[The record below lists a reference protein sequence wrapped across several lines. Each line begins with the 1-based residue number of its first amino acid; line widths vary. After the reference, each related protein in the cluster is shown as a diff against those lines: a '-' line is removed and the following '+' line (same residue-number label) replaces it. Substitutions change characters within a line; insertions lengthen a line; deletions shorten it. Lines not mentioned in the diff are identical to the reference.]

1 MAMATTTTKPRVSKI
16 VGIQFS
22 ILSPEEIKKNAV
34 TEITSRDTY
43 IGNKPVLGGL
53 FCPYMGVSEPGML
66 CPTDGLDYMQTPGY
80 FGYIQLAMP
89 VFYYQH
95 LNTIHKILRC
105 VCLKCSR
112 LLINKEQ
119 HKQALK
125 MSPDER
131 WSYVFGVASKV
142 KRCGDDN
149 EEGCGC
155 LMPKKIKK
163 ENLATLIAEWDSDG
177 VKGMSEED
185 AKKMNMQLTP
195 DIVLKIFRRISDD
208 DVSFMGFS
216 PTFSRPDWMICQV
229 LAVPPPA
236 VRPSIKMDG
245 QQRSEDDLTHII
257 VNIVKANKTLQEK
270 IRDGA
275 QASVWHMVLQYYCAT
290 LVDNN
295 IPGAAPVA
303 QRSGRKLKSIKERL
317 NGKGGRVRG
326 NLMGKRVDF
335 SARSVITPDPN
346 LSIRELGVPLKIA
359 KNITKPVVVNDM
371 NRRFLMRLVRNG
383 PEEYPGA
390 KILERKGGESISL
403 RYADREN
410 IVLYNGDIVHRHMM
424 DGDGVLFNRQPTLH
438 RMSMMCHIARIMRQ
452 GDTFRMNVGDTKP
465 YNADF
470 DGDEMN
476 MHMPQDEE
484 AEAEL
489 KNLAAVPYQ
498 IISPAKNQSIIGIF
512 QDSLVGSYRLTR
524 PNVSFTP
531 REAMNLL
538 MAYNGINEG
547 LFATQAERIT
557 SFQILSQIMPAF
569 TMKYKTKGFGE
580 NDDFAT
586 SPGVLEIVDGKY
598 LRGQLDKDVLG
609 GGSNGL
615 ITRTCND
622 FGNMAA
628 AAFIDDL
635 QNIVTEYM
643 KSSAYSVGISDLIAD
658 RATNEQITQ
667 SITAKKKEV
676 KNLIDQTYLG
686 FFENATGNTNEDEF
700 EFQVTNILNKAT
712 NDSGK
717 IGLKSLSKDNRF
729 VTMVKSG
736 SKGSDLNISQMIACL
751 GQQLIDGKRIP
762 YGFENRTLPHFTKYD
777 DSPGARGF
785 VENSFISGLTPEEL
799 FFHAMG
805 GRVGLIDTAVKSVT
819 WETPV
824 VVVENDE
831 PKYVKIGE
839 WIDAHISSSSSVQRM
854 TEQNMEYLELD
865 HPVKIVTMDYDGH
878 VSWETVSAVTR
889 HDPGEKLYKIT
900 THAGRYVTVTANKS
914 LLVWNAELGEF
925 REKYTDE
932 IKVGDFVPVAKHV
945 RDLRSGVG
953 IDEIQMTKYFPKS
966 EFIYGSEVKT
976 AIEMMNESMQDRKK
990 IPSNWWDE
998 NNNTA
1003 FTLPFDSKAKLQR
1016 AIVRS
1021 KIDELSANGVYPPSG
1036 SRQWGIVPETF
1047 ELNYENGTFIGLF
1060 IAEGN
1065 INGANIYITNNDSKI
1080 REFVKT
1086 WFAKYSIKCKE
1097 DIRKNAANGTTSTV
1111 VGTSCILAKFI
1122 TQLVGH
1128 GADSK
1133 HVPNE
1138 AYISNMEFVKGI
1150 ISGYISGDG
1159 HVSRNSIESS
1169 SCSQRLTED
1178 IAFLCSRIGV
1188 HARVFKSQLKRNNFG
1203 TKNIKPSYRLSIRST
1218 NGQLFAEQ
1226 IDLLHDQ
1233 KNDRLKSITWTSA
1246 LNKVQQHNDVVL
1258 DAIVSIEYVDP
1269 ALHPKMYDLTIPTTL
1284 NFGLA
1289 NGLQVRDTSSTGY
1302 IQRRL
1307 IKGMEDLKIEYDMTV
1322 RNNKGRVVQFSYGE
1336 DGIDPVKV
1344 ESQIIPLVNLGL
1356 DEIYAHYHMPSSDPK
1371 DVVFTAAF
1379 TKGVISRMKKQKA
1392 ENDAKCKHWIDFM
1405 IEQRENIIKCVFRN
1419 KNTDRVFLPVA
1430 FAHTI
1435 NNVKGLQQI
1444 NNNSIVDIT
1453 PLEAFAMIEAAY
1465 KRLETMHYCAPT
1477 QLFKVMFFYYLSPK
1491 DLLMVKRFNQKALT
1505 VLLEMIV
1512 LKYKNSLIAPGEMV
1526 GMISAQSIGEPTT
1539 QLTLNSVS
1547 YDTRVM
1553 LRIDGQI
1560 KVFQIG
1566 EYIDQYI
1573 EKAERMEN
1581 HPNDTKL
1588 GYINADEDVFIP
1600 SVDALGI
1607 TSWKRV
1613 EAVTRHPV
1621 VNVDGTNTVLRVTTE
1636 DGRQVIATKAKSFL
1650 SIDANNQLAA
1660 TNGSDLKVGDYI
1672 PINQRAF
1679 EMPEN
1684 DSFDVSIILKK
1695 SEYSFGSEI
1704 MKALSYCHER
1714 NWWANHAN
1722 IDFVVPYARSDSL
1735 LEATNG
1741 KCRQGANT
1749 KQSFETGI
1757 VYLKH
1762 KGKQSRI
1769 PEKIPYDFEFGYLI
1783 GAYCAEGCITKT
1795 QISISNNDVKFF
1807 EPINALMLRWGI
1819 TTKYYVVSNKNGQ
1832 EGWTSSDLRIYSKL
1846 LTEILNAL
1854 CGKGSDNKFIHSEL
1868 LNGNKEF
1875 MRGVLSGYFG
1885 GDGAIDKKTKYISAY
1900 SVSRKLLENLQI
1912 MLGFGFGI
1920 YSKITKPTK
1929 CETNNRGSKNI
1940 LQGYTICIKSD
1951 GAVKFANE
1959 MRLFIDYKQA
1969 RLDEMAKASTKSSE
1983 VNDVIPTF
1991 VHNGKVQTNM
2001 NRKKLAAIIGTNP
2014 FPDVRFDKIVSI
2026 EEIPNPTEWMY
2037 DFTVE
2042 ETRTFI
2048 VENGM
2053 GCYDTFH
2060 TAGSGV
2066 AMKANVTRGVPR
2078 IEELLSI
2085 TENPKNS
2092 SLTIC
2097 LKKDEETDC
2106 ERAKELIAQIELT
2119 QLSELVESVS
2129 ICFDPDDLNTLIQED
2144 RSTMLQYYE
2153 YQRLLQECAGID
2165 APEAEDD
2172 LAARSKW
2179 IIRMVMS
2186 REAMLDKRITMD
2198 DVHFAIKNS
2207 HGDDVSCIYAD
2218 YNADKLVFRLRMNNI
2233 NGKKPLKPKENPLDQ
2248 SDKIYLLKA
2257 FQDQLLNNIVLRG
2270 LKNISKVTLRKLM
2283 DTLHKEDGAYV
2294 KKETW
2299 VLDTKGTNL
2308 MDVLALDYIDVGRTI
2323 SDDIQEIRS
2332 VLGIEAARE
2341 ALLTEMTGVFE
2352 NDGTYI
2358 NYHHLSLLCDRMT
2371 ASAGMV
2377 SIFRH
2382 GINNDNIGPIAKASF
2397 EETPEMFLKAA
2408 RHAELDQ
2415 MRGISANVM
2424 CGQEGYYGTSSF
2436 QVMLDLPHMIAKME
2450 DVAFQA
2456 QNDQAEIA
2464 EAMGAAAMDTSACA
2478 FENLTIE
2485 SNVGSIQKVD
2495 LGQGA
2500 DNYNVGF

>member
-1 MAMATTTTKPRVSKI
+1 MASFNKPRVSKI

-22 ILSPEEIKKNAV
+22 MLSPEEIRKGAV

-43 IGNKPVLGGL
+43 VGNKPVIGGL

-66 CPTDGLDYMQTPGY
+66 CPTDGLDHMNTPGY
-80 FGYIQLAMP
+80 FGRIELAAP

-95 LNTIHKILRC
+95 LATVHKILRC
-105 VCLKCSR
+105 VCMKCSK
-112 LLINKEQ
+112 LLINKET
-119 HKQALK
+119 HRQALK
-125 MSPDER
+125 MLPDER
-131 WSYVFGVASKV
+131 WAYVFGVASKV

-149 EEGCGC
+149 ENGCGC
-155 LMPKKIKK
+155 LMPKKIRK
-163 ENLATLIAEWDSDG
+163 ENLATLIAEWESDG
-177 VKGMSEED
+177 IKGMSEED

-195 DIVLKIFRRISDD
+195 EIVLKIFRRISDD

-275 QASVWHMVLQYYCAT
+275 QANIIADWHTVLQYYCAT

-303 QRSGRKLKSIKERL
+303 QRSGRPLKSIKERL

-371 NRRFLMRLVRNG
+371 NRRFLTKLVRNG
-383 PEEYPGA
+383 PDDYPGA
-390 KILERKGGESISL
+390 KILERKSGENISL
-403 RYADREN
+403 RYADRDN

-512 QDSLVGSYRLTR
+512 QDSLLGSYRLTR
-524 PNVSFTP
+524 PGVSFTP
-531 REAMNLL
+531 RDAMNLL

-547 LFATQAERIT
+547 LFATRAERIT
-557 SFQILSQIMPAF
+557 SFQILSQIMPSM

-586 SPGVLEIVDGKY
+586 SPGVFEMVDGKY

-628 AAFIDDL
+628 SDFIDNL

-643 KSSAYSVGISDLIAD
+643 KGSAYSVGISDLIAD
-658 RATNEQITQ
+658 RSTNEQITQ
-667 SITAKKKEV
+667 SITSKKKEV

-686 FFENATGNTNEDEF
+686 IFENTTGNTNEDEF

-729 VTMVKSG
+729 VTMVKAG

-805 GRVGLIDTAVKSVT
+805 GRVGLIDTAVK
-819 WETPV
+819 
-824 VVVENDE
+824 
-831 PKYVKIGE
+831 
-839 WIDAHISSSSSVQRM
+839 
-854 TEQNMEYLELD
+854 
-865 HPVKIVTMDYDGH
+865 
-878 VSWETVSAVTR
+878 
-889 HDPGEKLYKIT
+889 
-900 THAGRYVTVTANKS
+900 
-914 LLVWNAELGEF
+914 
-925 REKYTDE
+925 
-932 IKVGDFVPVAKHV
+932 
-945 RDLRSGVG
+945 
-953 IDEIQMTKYFPKS
+953 
-966 EFIYGSEVKT
+966 
-976 AIEMMNESMQDRKK
+976 
-990 IPSNWWDE
+990 
-998 NNNTA
+998 
-1003 FTLPFDSKAKLQR
+1003 
-1016 AIVRS
+1016 
-1021 KIDELSANGVYPPSG
+1021 
-1036 SRQWGIVPETF
+1036 
-1047 ELNYENGTFIGLF
+1047 
-1060 IAEGN
+1060 
-1065 INGANIYITNNDSKI
+1065 
-1080 REFVKT
+1080 
-1086 WFAKYSIKCKE
+1086 
-1097 DIRKNAANGTTSTV
+1097 
-1111 VGTSCILAKFI
+1111 
-1122 TQLVGH
+1122 
-1128 GADSK
+1128 
-1133 HVPNE
+1133 
-1138 AYISNMEFVKGI
+1138 
-1150 ISGYISGDG
+1150 
-1159 HVSRNSIESS
+1159 
-1169 SCSQRLTED
+1169 
-1178 IAFLCSRIGV
+1178 
-1188 HARVFKSQLKRNNFG
+1188 
-1203 TKNIKPSYRLSIRST
+1203 
-1218 NGQLFAEQ
+1218 
-1226 IDLLHDQ
+1226 
-1233 KNDRLKSITWTSA
+1233 
-1246 LNKVQQHNDVVL
+1246 
-1258 DAIVSIEYVDP
+1258 
-1269 ALHPKMYDLTIPTTL
+1269 
-1284 NFGLA
+1284 
-1289 NGLQVRDTSSTGY
+1289 TSSTGY

-1322 RNNKGRVVQFSYGE
+1322 RNNKGRVIQFSYGE

-1344 ESQIIPLVNLGL
+1344 ESQIVPLVNMGL

-1405 IEQRENIIKCVFRN
+1405 IEQREEIIRTVFRN
-1419 KNTDRVFLPVA
+1419 KNNDRVFLPVA

-1453 PLEAFAMIEAAY
+1453 PFEAFAMIEAAY
-1465 KRLETMHYCAPT
+1465 KRLESMHYCAPT

-1491 DLLMVKRFNQKALT
+1491 DLLMVKRFNKKALT

-1539 QLTLNSVS
+1539 QLTLN
-1547 YDTRVM
+1547 
-1553 LRIDGQI
+1553 
-1560 KVFQIG
+1560 
-1566 EYIDQYI
+1566 
-1573 EKAERMEN
+1573 
-1581 HPNDTKL
+1581 
-1588 GYINADEDVFIP
+1588 
-1600 SVDALGI
+1600 
-1607 TSWKRV
+1607 
-1613 EAVTRHPV
+1613 
-1621 VNVDGTNTVLRVTTE
+1621 
-1636 DGRQVIATKAKSFL
+1636 
-1650 SIDANNQLAA
+1650 
-1660 TNGSDLKVGDYI
+1660 
-1672 PINQRAF
+1672 
-1679 EMPEN
+1679 
-1684 DSFDVSIILKK
+1684 
-1695 SEYSFGSEI
+1695 
-1704 MKALSYCHER
+1704 
-1714 NWWANHAN
+1714 
-1722 IDFVVPYARSDSL
+1722 
-1735 LEATNG
+1735 
-1741 KCRQGANT
+1741 
-1749 KQSFETGI
+1749 
-1757 VYLKH
+1757 
-1762 KGKQSRI
+1762 
-1769 PEKIPYDFEFGYLI
+1769 
-1783 GAYCAEGCITKT
+1783 
-1795 QISISNNDVKFF
+1795 
-1807 EPINALMLRWGI
+1807 
-1819 TTKYYVVSNKNGQ
+1819 
-1832 EGWTSSDLRIYSKL
+1832 
-1846 LTEILNAL
+1846 
-1854 CGKGSDNKFIHSEL
+1854 
-1868 LNGNKEF
+1868 
-1875 MRGVLSGYFG
+1875 
-1885 GDGAIDKKTKYISAY
+1885 
-1900 SVSRKLLENLQI
+1900 
-1912 MLGFGFGI
+1912 
-1920 YSKITKPTK
+1920 
-1929 CETNNRGSKNI
+1929 
-1940 LQGYTICIKSD
+1940 
-1951 GAVKFANE
+1951 
-1959 MRLFIDYKQA
+1959 
-1969 RLDEMAKASTKSSE
+1969 
-1983 VNDVIPTF
+1983 
-1991 VHNGKVQTNM
+1991 
-2001 NRKKLAAIIGTNP
+2001 
-2014 FPDVRFDKIVSI
+2014 
-2026 EEIPNPTEWMY
+2026 
-2037 DFTVE
+2037 
-2042 ETRTFI
+2042 
-2048 VENGM
+2048 
-2053 GCYDTFH
+2053 TFH

-2119 QLSELVESVS
+2119 QLSELVENVS
-2129 ICFDPDDLNTLIQED
+2129 ICFDPDDMNTLIQED

-2153 YQRLLQECAGID
+2153 YQRMLTECAGIPEEAGDESND
-2165 APEAEDD
+2165 AG
-2172 LAARSKW
+2172 RSKW

-2207 HGDDVSCIYAD
+2207 HGDDVSCIYTD

-2233 NGKKPLKPKENPLDQ
+2233 NGKKPIKPKENPLDQ

-2308 MDVLALDYIDVGRTI
+2308 MDVLALDYIDVSRTI
-2323 SDDIQEIRS
+2323 SDDIQEIHS

-2341 ALLTEMTGVFE
+2341 ALLSEMTGVFE

-2371 ASAGMV
+2371 ASSHMV

-2397 EETPEMFLKAA
+2397 EETPEMFLKAS

-2436 QVMLDLPHMIAKME
+2436 QVMLDLQQMIAKME

-2456 QNDQAEIA
+2456 QDEQAEIA
-2464 EAMGAAAMDTSACA
+2464 EAMGSAAMDTSACA
-2478 FENLTIE
+2478 FEKLTIE

-2495 LGQGA
+2495 LGHGA

>member
-1 MAMATTTTKPRVSKI
+1 MATATKPRVSKI

-22 ILSPEEIKKNAV
+22 ILSPEEIRKGAV

-66 CPTDGLDYMQTPGY
+66 CPTDGLDYMNTPGY
-80 FGYIQLAMP
+80 FGRIELAMP

-112 LLINKEQ
+112 LKINKEE

-131 WSYVFGVASKV
+131 WSYVFGVANKV
-142 KRCGDDN
+142 KRCGDVND
-149 EEGCGC
+149 EGCGC

-163 ENLATLIAEWDSDG
+163 ENLATLIAEWESDG
-177 VKGMSEED
+177 IKGMSEED

-275 QASVWHMVLQYYCAT
+275 QANVWHMVLQYYCAT

-512 QDSLVGSYRLTR
+512 QDSLLGSYRFTR
-524 PNVSFTP
+524 PGVSFTP
-531 REAMNLL
+531 RDAMNLL
-538 MAYNGINEG
+538 MAYNGVNEG
-547 LFATQAERIT
+547 LFAAHAERIT

-628 AAFIDDL
+628 SDFIDNL
-635 QNIVTEYM
+635 QNIITEYM
-643 KSSAYSVGISDLIAD
+643 KGSAYSVGISDLIAN

-667 SITAKKKEV
+667 SITSKKKEV
-676 KNLIDQTYLG
+676 KTLIDQTYLG
-686 FFENATGNTNEDEF
+686 IFENVTGNTNEDEF

-717 IGLKSLSKDNRF
+717 IGLKSLDKDNRF
-729 VTMVKSG
+729 VTMVKAG

-805 GRVGLIDTAVKSVT
+805 GRVGLIDTAVK
-819 WETPV
+819 
-824 VVVENDE
+824 
-831 PKYVKIGE
+831 
-839 WIDAHISSSSSVQRM
+839 
-854 TEQNMEYLELD
+854 
-865 HPVKIVTMDYDGH
+865 
-878 VSWETVSAVTR
+878 
-889 HDPGEKLYKIT
+889 
-900 THAGRYVTVTANKS
+900 
-914 LLVWNAELGEF
+914 
-925 REKYTDE
+925 
-932 IKVGDFVPVAKHV
+932 
-945 RDLRSGVG
+945 
-953 IDEIQMTKYFPKS
+953 
-966 EFIYGSEVKT
+966 
-976 AIEMMNESMQDRKK
+976 
-990 IPSNWWDE
+990 
-998 NNNTA
+998 
-1003 FTLPFDSKAKLQR
+1003 
-1016 AIVRS
+1016 
-1021 KIDELSANGVYPPSG
+1021 
-1036 SRQWGIVPETF
+1036 
-1047 ELNYENGTFIGLF
+1047 
-1060 IAEGN
+1060 
-1065 INGANIYITNNDSKI
+1065 
-1080 REFVKT
+1080 
-1086 WFAKYSIKCKE
+1086 
-1097 DIRKNAANGTTSTV
+1097 
-1111 VGTSCILAKFI
+1111 
-1122 TQLVGH
+1122 
-1128 GADSK
+1128 
-1133 HVPNE
+1133 
-1138 AYISNMEFVKGI
+1138 
-1150 ISGYISGDG
+1150 
-1159 HVSRNSIESS
+1159 
-1169 SCSQRLTED
+1169 
-1178 IAFLCSRIGV
+1178 
-1188 HARVFKSQLKRNNFG
+1188 
-1203 TKNIKPSYRLSIRST
+1203 
-1218 NGQLFAEQ
+1218 
-1226 IDLLHDQ
+1226 
-1233 KNDRLKSITWTSA
+1233 
-1246 LNKVQQHNDVVL
+1246 
-1258 DAIVSIEYVDP
+1258 
-1269 ALHPKMYDLTIPTTL
+1269 
-1284 NFGLA
+1284 
-1289 NGLQVRDTSSTGY
+1289 TSSTGY

-1322 RNNKGRVVQFSYGE
+1322 RNNKGRVIQFSYGE

-1344 ESQIIPLVNLGL
+1344 ESQIMPLVNLGL

-1405 IEQRENIIKCVFRN
+1405 IEQRETIIQRVFRN
-1419 KNTDRVFLPVA
+1419 KNTDRVYLPVA

-1465 KRLETMHYCAPT
+1465 KRLEGMHYCAPT
-1477 QLFKVMFFYYLSPK
+1477 QLFKAMYFYYLSPK
-1491 DLLMVKRFNQKALT
+1491 DLLMVKRFNKKALT

-1539 QLTLNSVS
+1539 QLTLN
-1547 YDTRVM
+1547 
-1553 LRIDGQI
+1553 
-1560 KVFQIG
+1560 
-1566 EYIDQYI
+1566 
-1573 EKAERMEN
+1573 
-1581 HPNDTKL
+1581 
-1588 GYINADEDVFIP
+1588 
-1600 SVDALGI
+1600 
-1607 TSWKRV
+1607 
-1613 EAVTRHPV
+1613 
-1621 VNVDGTNTVLRVTTE
+1621 
-1636 DGRQVIATKAKSFL
+1636 
-1650 SIDANNQLAA
+1650 
-1660 TNGSDLKVGDYI
+1660 
-1672 PINQRAF
+1672 
-1679 EMPEN
+1679 
-1684 DSFDVSIILKK
+1684 
-1695 SEYSFGSEI
+1695 
-1704 MKALSYCHER
+1704 
-1714 NWWANHAN
+1714 
-1722 IDFVVPYARSDSL
+1722 
-1735 LEATNG
+1735 
-1741 KCRQGANT
+1741 
-1749 KQSFETGI
+1749 
-1757 VYLKH
+1757 
-1762 KGKQSRI
+1762 
-1769 PEKIPYDFEFGYLI
+1769 
-1783 GAYCAEGCITKT
+1783 
-1795 QISISNNDVKFF
+1795 
-1807 EPINALMLRWGI
+1807 
-1819 TTKYYVVSNKNGQ
+1819 
-1832 EGWTSSDLRIYSKL
+1832 
-1846 LTEILNAL
+1846 
-1854 CGKGSDNKFIHSEL
+1854 
-1868 LNGNKEF
+1868 
-1875 MRGVLSGYFG
+1875 
-1885 GDGAIDKKTKYISAY
+1885 
-1900 SVSRKLLENLQI
+1900 
-1912 MLGFGFGI
+1912 
-1920 YSKITKPTK
+1920 
-1929 CETNNRGSKNI
+1929 
-1940 LQGYTICIKSD
+1940 
-1951 GAVKFANE
+1951 
-1959 MRLFIDYKQA
+1959 
-1969 RLDEMAKASTKSSE
+1969 
-1983 VNDVIPTF
+1983 
-1991 VHNGKVQTNM
+1991 
-2001 NRKKLAAIIGTNP
+2001 
-2014 FPDVRFDKIVSI
+2014 
-2026 EEIPNPTEWMY
+2026 
-2037 DFTVE
+2037 
-2042 ETRTFI
+2042 
-2048 VENGM
+2048 
-2053 GCYDTFH
+2053 TFH

-2119 QLSELVESVS
+2119 QLSELVETVS

-2153 YQRLLQECAGID
+2153 YQRMLNECAGMD
-2165 APEAEDD
+2165 APANEADPNS
-2172 LAARSKW
+2172 ARSKW

-2294 KKETW
+2294 KKDTW

-2308 MDVLALDYIDVGRTI
+2308 MDVLALDYIDVNRTI
-2323 SDDIQEIRS
+2323 SDDIQEIHG

-2371 ASAGMV
+2371 ASSHMV

-2436 QVMLDLPHMIAKME
+2436 QVMLDLPQMIAKME

-2456 QNDQAEIA
+2456 KNEQAEIA
-2464 EAMGAAAMDTSACA
+2464 EAMGSAAMDTSACA
-2478 FENLTIE
+2478 FEKLTIE

-2495 LGQGA
+2495 MGNSA
-2500 DNYNVGF
+2500 SDNYNVGF

>member
-1 MAMATTTTKPRVSKI
+1 MAAMATMATMAATKPTASKI

-22 ILSPEEIKKNAV
+22 ILSPEEIRKGAV

-80 FGYIQLAMP
+80 FGRIELAMP

-112 LLINKEQ
+112 LLINKSV

-142 KRCGDDN
+142 KRCGDEN

-177 VKGMSEED
+177 IKGMSEED

-195 DIVLKIFRRISDD
+195 DIVLKVFRRISDD

-245 QQRSEDDLTHII
+245 HQRSEDDLTHII

-346 LSIRELGVPLKIA
+346 LSIKELGVPLKIA

-371 NRRFLMRLVRNG
+371 NRRFLTKLVRNG

-390 KILERKGGESISL
+390 KILERKGGENISL

-512 QDSLVGSYRLTR
+512 QDSLLGSYRLTR
-524 PNVSFTP
+524 SGVSFTP

-538 MAYNGINEG
+538 MAYGGVNEG
-547 LFATQAERIT
+547 LFASHAERIT

-643 KSSAYSVGISDLIAD
+643 KGSAYSVGISDLIAD
-658 RATNEQITQ
+658 HATNAQITQ
-667 SITAKKKEV
+667 SITSKKKEV

-686 FFENATGNTNEDEF
+686 IFENATGNTNEDEF

-729 VTMVKSG
+729 VTMVKAG

-805 GRVGLIDTAVKSVT
+805 GRVGLIDTAVK
-819 WETPV
+819 
-824 VVVENDE
+824 
-831 PKYVKIGE
+831 
-839 WIDAHISSSSSVQRM
+839 
-854 TEQNMEYLELD
+854 
-865 HPVKIVTMDYDGH
+865 
-878 VSWETVSAVTR
+878 
-889 HDPGEKLYKIT
+889 
-900 THAGRYVTVTANKS
+900 
-914 LLVWNAELGEF
+914 
-925 REKYTDE
+925 
-932 IKVGDFVPVAKHV
+932 
-945 RDLRSGVG
+945 
-953 IDEIQMTKYFPKS
+953 
-966 EFIYGSEVKT
+966 
-976 AIEMMNESMQDRKK
+976 
-990 IPSNWWDE
+990 
-998 NNNTA
+998 
-1003 FTLPFDSKAKLQR
+1003 
-1016 AIVRS
+1016 
-1021 KIDELSANGVYPPSG
+1021 
-1036 SRQWGIVPETF
+1036 
-1047 ELNYENGTFIGLF
+1047 
-1060 IAEGN
+1060 
-1065 INGANIYITNNDSKI
+1065 
-1080 REFVKT
+1080 
-1086 WFAKYSIKCKE
+1086 
-1097 DIRKNAANGTTSTV
+1097 
-1111 VGTSCILAKFI
+1111 
-1122 TQLVGH
+1122 
-1128 GADSK
+1128 
-1133 HVPNE
+1133 
-1138 AYISNMEFVKGI
+1138 
-1150 ISGYISGDG
+1150 
-1159 HVSRNSIESS
+1159 
-1169 SCSQRLTED
+1169 
-1178 IAFLCSRIGV
+1178 
-1188 HARVFKSQLKRNNFG
+1188 
-1203 TKNIKPSYRLSIRST
+1203 
-1218 NGQLFAEQ
+1218 
-1226 IDLLHDQ
+1226 
-1233 KNDRLKSITWTSA
+1233 
-1246 LNKVQQHNDVVL
+1246 
-1258 DAIVSIEYVDP
+1258 
-1269 ALHPKMYDLTIPTTL
+1269 
-1284 NFGLA
+1284 
-1289 NGLQVRDTSSTGY
+1289 TSSTGY

-1344 ESQIIPLVNLGL
+1344 ESQIVPLVNLGL

-1392 ENDAKCKHWIDFM
+1392 ENDAKCKQWIDFM
-1405 IEQRENIIKCVFRN
+1405 IEQREKVIQRVFRN

-1444 NNNSIVDIT
+1444 SNNSIVDIT

-1491 DLLMVKRFNQKALT
+1491 DLLMVKRFNKKALT

-1539 QLTLNSVS
+1539 QLTLN
-1547 YDTRVM
+1547 
-1553 LRIDGQI
+1553 
-1560 KVFQIG
+1560 
-1566 EYIDQYI
+1566 
-1573 EKAERMEN
+1573 
-1581 HPNDTKL
+1581 
-1588 GYINADEDVFIP
+1588 
-1600 SVDALGI
+1600 
-1607 TSWKRV
+1607 
-1613 EAVTRHPV
+1613 
-1621 VNVDGTNTVLRVTTE
+1621 
-1636 DGRQVIATKAKSFL
+1636 
-1650 SIDANNQLAA
+1650 
-1660 TNGSDLKVGDYI
+1660 
-1672 PINQRAF
+1672 
-1679 EMPEN
+1679 
-1684 DSFDVSIILKK
+1684 
-1695 SEYSFGSEI
+1695 
-1704 MKALSYCHER
+1704 
-1714 NWWANHAN
+1714 
-1722 IDFVVPYARSDSL
+1722 
-1735 LEATNG
+1735 
-1741 KCRQGANT
+1741 
-1749 KQSFETGI
+1749 
-1757 VYLKH
+1757 
-1762 KGKQSRI
+1762 
-1769 PEKIPYDFEFGYLI
+1769 
-1783 GAYCAEGCITKT
+1783 
-1795 QISISNNDVKFF
+1795 
-1807 EPINALMLRWGI
+1807 
-1819 TTKYYVVSNKNGQ
+1819 
-1832 EGWTSSDLRIYSKL
+1832 
-1846 LTEILNAL
+1846 
-1854 CGKGSDNKFIHSEL
+1854 
-1868 LNGNKEF
+1868 
-1875 MRGVLSGYFG
+1875 
-1885 GDGAIDKKTKYISAY
+1885 
-1900 SVSRKLLENLQI
+1900 
-1912 MLGFGFGI
+1912 
-1920 YSKITKPTK
+1920 
-1929 CETNNRGSKNI
+1929 
-1940 LQGYTICIKSD
+1940 
-1951 GAVKFANE
+1951 
-1959 MRLFIDYKQA
+1959 
-1969 RLDEMAKASTKSSE
+1969 
-1983 VNDVIPTF
+1983 
-1991 VHNGKVQTNM
+1991 
-2001 NRKKLAAIIGTNP
+2001 
-2014 FPDVRFDKIVSI
+2014 
-2026 EEIPNPTEWMY
+2026 
-2037 DFTVE
+2037 
-2042 ETRTFI
+2042 
-2048 VENGM
+2048 
-2053 GCYDTFH
+2053 TFH

-2153 YQRLLQECAGID
+2153 YQRMLNECAGI
-2165 APEAEDD
+2165 PEAESEDD
-2172 LAARSKW
+2172 PAARSKW

-2294 KKETW
+2294 KRDTW

-2308 MDVLALDYIDVGRTI
+2308 MDVLALDYIDVKRTI

-2436 QVMLDLPHMIAKME
+2436 QVMLDLPQMIAKME

-2456 QNDQAEIA
+2456 KNEQAEIA
-2464 EAMGAAAMDTSACA
+2464 EAMGSAAMDTSACA
-2478 FENLTIE
+2478 FDNLTIE

>member
-1 MAMATTTTKPRVSKI
+1 MASTIKPRVSKI

-22 ILSPEEIKKNAV
+22 MLSPEEIRKGSV

-43 IGNKPVLGGL
+43 VGNKPVIGGL

-66 CPTDGLDYMQTPGY
+66 CPTDGLDYMHTPGY
-80 FGYIQLAMP
+80 FGHIELAAP

-95 LNTIHKILRC
+95 LATVHKILRC
-105 VCLKCSR
+105 VCIKCSR
-112 LLINKEQ
+112 LLISKEA

-125 MSPDER
+125 MLPDER

-142 KRCGDDN
+142 KRCGDEN
-149 EEGCGC
+149 EDGCGC
-155 LMPKKIKK
+155 LMPKKIRK
-163 ENLATLIAEWDSDG
+163 ENLATLIAEWESDG
-177 VKGMSEED
+177 IKGISDED
-185 AKKMNMQLTP
+185 AKKMNMMLTP

-216 PTFSRPDWMICQV
+216 PAFSRPDWMICQV

-275 QASVWHMVLQYYCAT
+275 QANIIADWHTVLQYYCAT

-303 QRSGRKLKSIKERL
+303 QRSGRPLKSIKERL

-371 NRRFLMRLVRNG
+371 NRRFLTKLVRNG

-390 KILERKGGESISL
+390 KILERKGGENISL
-403 RYADREN
+403 RYADRDN
-410 IVLYNGDIVHRHMM
+410 IVLYNGDIVHRHIM

-438 RMSMMCHIARIMRQ
+438 RMSMMCHIARIMHK

-512 QDSLVGSYRLTR
+512 QDSLLGSYRLTR
-524 PNVSFTP
+524 PGVSFAP
-531 REAMNLL
+531 RDAMNLL
-538 MAYNGINEG
+538 MAYGGVNEG
-547 LFATQAERIT
+547 LFAGNADRIS

-569 TMKYKTKGFGE
+569 TIKYKTKGFGE

-598 LRGQLDKDVLG
+598 LRGQLDNTVLG

-628 AAFIDDL
+628 SDFIDNL

-643 KSSAYSVGISDLIAD
+643 KTSAYSVGISDLIAN
-658 RATNEQITQ
+658 RSTNEQIAQ
-667 SITAKKKEV
+667 SIMAKKKEV

-686 FFENATGNTNEDEF
+686 IFENATGNTNEDEF

-717 IGLKSLSKDNRF
+717 IGLKSLDKDNRF
-729 VTMVKSG
+729 VTMVKAG

-839 WIDAHISSSSSVQRM
+839 WIDSHISSSSTVQRM

-945 RDLRSGVG
+945 RDLRSGGG

-1003 FTLPFDSKAKLQR
+1003 FTLPFDSKARLQR

-1021 KIDELSANGVYPPSG
+1021 KIDELSANGVYPSSG
-1036 SRQWGIVPETF
+1036 SRQWGIIPETF
-1047 ELNYENGTFIGLF
+1047 ELNFENGIFIGLF

-1086 WFAKYSIKCKE
+1086 WFSKYNINCKE
-1097 DIRKNAANGTTSTV
+1097 DIKKNNANGTTSTV

-1138 AYISNMEFVKGI
+1138 AYVSNIEFVKGI

-1233 KNDRLKSITWTSA
+1233 KNDRLKSIRWTSV

-1258 DAIVSIEYVDP
+1258 DAIVSIEFVDP

-1322 RNNKGRVVQFSYGE
+1322 RNNKGRVIQFSYGE

-1344 ESQIIPLVNLGL
+1344 ESQIMPLVNLGL

-1392 ENDAKCKHWIDFM
+1392 DNDAKCKHWIDFM
-1405 IEQRENIIKCVFRN
+1405 IEQREEIIKCVFRN
-1419 KNTDRVFLPVA
+1419 KNTDRVYLPVA

-1444 NNNSIVDIT
+1444 SNNSIVDIT

-1491 DLLMVKRFNQKALT
+1491 DLLMVKRFNKKALT

-1539 QLTLNSVS
+1539 QLTLN
-1547 YDTRVM
+1547 
-1553 LRIDGQI
+1553 
-1560 KVFQIG
+1560 
-1566 EYIDQYI
+1566 
-1573 EKAERMEN
+1573 
-1581 HPNDTKL
+1581 
-1588 GYINADEDVFIP
+1588 
-1600 SVDALGI
+1600 
-1607 TSWKRV
+1607 
-1613 EAVTRHPV
+1613 
-1621 VNVDGTNTVLRVTTE
+1621 
-1636 DGRQVIATKAKSFL
+1636 
-1650 SIDANNQLAA
+1650 
-1660 TNGSDLKVGDYI
+1660 
-1672 PINQRAF
+1672 
-1679 EMPEN
+1679 
-1684 DSFDVSIILKK
+1684 
-1695 SEYSFGSEI
+1695 
-1704 MKALSYCHER
+1704 
-1714 NWWANHAN
+1714 
-1722 IDFVVPYARSDSL
+1722 
-1735 LEATNG
+1735 
-1741 KCRQGANT
+1741 
-1749 KQSFETGI
+1749 
-1757 VYLKH
+1757 
-1762 KGKQSRI
+1762 
-1769 PEKIPYDFEFGYLI
+1769 
-1783 GAYCAEGCITKT
+1783 
-1795 QISISNNDVKFF
+1795 
-1807 EPINALMLRWGI
+1807 
-1819 TTKYYVVSNKNGQ
+1819 
-1832 EGWTSSDLRIYSKL
+1832 
-1846 LTEILNAL
+1846 
-1854 CGKGSDNKFIHSEL
+1854 
-1868 LNGNKEF
+1868 
-1875 MRGVLSGYFG
+1875 
-1885 GDGAIDKKTKYISAY
+1885 
-1900 SVSRKLLENLQI
+1900 
-1912 MLGFGFGI
+1912 
-1920 YSKITKPTK
+1920 
-1929 CETNNRGSKNI
+1929 
-1940 LQGYTICIKSD
+1940 
-1951 GAVKFANE
+1951 
-1959 MRLFIDYKQA
+1959 
-1969 RLDEMAKASTKSSE
+1969 
-1983 VNDVIPTF
+1983 
-1991 VHNGKVQTNM
+1991 
-2001 NRKKLAAIIGTNP
+2001 
-2014 FPDVRFDKIVSI
+2014 
-2026 EEIPNPTEWMY
+2026 
-2037 DFTVE
+2037 
-2042 ETRTFI
+2042 
-2048 VENGM
+2048 
-2053 GCYDTFH
+2053 TFH

-2119 QLSELVESVS
+2119 QLSELVESIS

-2153 YQRLLQECAGID
+2153 YQRLLNECAGI
-2165 APEAEDD
+2165 PEAEAEDESKD
-2172 LAARSKW
+2172 SAARSKW

-2294 KKETW
+2294 KRETW

-2308 MDVLALDYIDVGRTI
+2308 MDVLALDYIDVSRTI

-2436 QVMLDLPHMIAKME
+2436 QVMLDLPQMIAKME

-2456 QNDQAEIA
+2456 QNEQAEIA

>member
-1 MAMATTTTKPRVSKI
+1 MKPRVSKI

-22 ILSPEEIKKNAV
+22 ILSPDEIRKGAV

-66 CPTDGLDYMQTPGY
+66 CPTDGLDYMNTPGY
-80 FGYIQLAMP
+80 FGRIELAMP

-112 LLINKEQ
+112 LLLNKEE

-125 MSPDER
+125 MAPDER

-155 LMPKKIKK
+155 LMPKKIRKD
-163 ENLATLIAEWDSDG
+163 NLATLIAEWDSDG
-177 VKGMSEED
+177 IKGMSEED

-270 IRDGA
+270 MRDGA
-275 QASVWHMVLQYYCAT
+275 QAHVWHMVLQYYCAT

-390 KILERKGGESISL
+390 KILERKGGENISL

-512 QDSLVGSYRLTR
+512 QDSLLGSYRLTR
-524 PNVSFTP
+524 PGVSFTP
-531 REAMNLL
+531 RDAMNLL
-538 MAYNGINEG
+538 MAHNGVNEG
-547 LFATQAERIT
+547 LFASHAERIT
-557 SFQILSQIMPAF
+557 SFQILSQIMPSF

-628 AAFIDDL
+628 ASFIDDL

-643 KSSAYSVGISDLIAD
+643 KGSAYSVGISDLIAN
-658 RATNEQITQ
+658 RSTNEQIAQ

-686 FFENATGNTNEDEF
+686 IFENATGNTNEDEF

-717 IGLKSLSKDNRF
+717 IGLKSLDKDNRF
-729 VTMVKSG
+729 VTMVKAG

-839 WIDAHISSSSSVQRM
+839 WIDSHISSSSTVQRM

-945 RDLRSGVG
+945 RDYCAEDCHATDEFESGRRAG
-953 IDEIQMTKYFPKS
+953 NSIDTHIP
-966 EFIYGSEVKT
+966 
-976 AIEMMNESMQDRKK
+976 AES
-990 IPSNWWDE
+990 
-998 NNNTA
+998 
-1003 FTLPFDSKAKLQR
+1003 
-1016 AIVRS
+1016 
-1021 KIDELSANGVYPPSG
+1021 Y
-1036 SRQWGIVPETF
+1036 
-1047 ELNYENGTFIGLF
+1047 
-1060 IAEGN
+1060 IAGKE
-1065 INGANIYITNNDSKI
+1065 YI
-1080 REFVKT
+1080 
-1086 WFAKYSIKCKE
+1086 
-1097 DIRKNAANGTTSTV
+1097 
-1111 VGTSCILAKFI
+1111 
-1122 TQLVGH
+1122 
-1128 GADSK
+1128 
-1133 HVPNE
+1133 
-1138 AYISNMEFVKGI
+1138 KGI
-1150 ISGYISGDG
+1150 IGSYFSNNAVIAHDTSTIELASG
-1159 HVSRNSIESS
+1159 EP
-1169 SCSQRLTED
+1169 RLVED
-1178 IAFLCSRIGV
+1178 FAFLCSRLGI
-1188 HARVFKSQLKRNNFG
+1188 HAEVSAVDDTHWLKIRGPNVKQFAQQIQLDDME
-1203 TKNIKPSYRLSIRST
+1203 KN
-1218 NGQLFAEQ
+1218 Q
-1226 IDLLHDQ
+1226 I
-1233 KNDRLKSITWTSA
+1233 LKSIQCTDDGQSGI
-1246 LNKVQQHNDVVL
+1246 NDVVL

-1344 ESQIIPLVNLGL
+1344 ESQIVPLVNLGL

-1371 DVVFTAAF
+1371 DVVFTSAF

-1392 ENDAKCKHWIDFM
+1392 ENDVKCKQWIDFM
-1405 IEQRENIIKCVFRN
+1405 IEQREKVIQRVFRN
-1419 KNTDRVFLPVA
+1419 KDTDRVYLPVA

-1465 KRLETMHYCAPT
+1465 KRLESMHYCAPT
-1477 QLFKVMFFYYLSPK
+1477 QLFKAMFYYYLSPK
-1491 DLLMVKRFNQKALT
+1491 DLLMVKRFNKKALT

-1539 QLTLNSVS
+1539 QLTLN
-1547 YDTRVM
+1547 
-1553 LRIDGQI
+1553 
-1560 KVFQIG
+1560 
-1566 EYIDQYI
+1566 
-1573 EKAERMEN
+1573 
-1581 HPNDTKL
+1581 
-1588 GYINADEDVFIP
+1588 
-1600 SVDALGI
+1600 
-1607 TSWKRV
+1607 
-1613 EAVTRHPV
+1613 
-1621 VNVDGTNTVLRVTTE
+1621 
-1636 DGRQVIATKAKSFL
+1636 
-1650 SIDANNQLAA
+1650 
-1660 TNGSDLKVGDYI
+1660 
-1672 PINQRAF
+1672 
-1679 EMPEN
+1679 
-1684 DSFDVSIILKK
+1684 
-1695 SEYSFGSEI
+1695 
-1704 MKALSYCHER
+1704 
-1714 NWWANHAN
+1714 
-1722 IDFVVPYARSDSL
+1722 
-1735 LEATNG
+1735 
-1741 KCRQGANT
+1741 
-1749 KQSFETGI
+1749 
-1757 VYLKH
+1757 
-1762 KGKQSRI
+1762 
-1769 PEKIPYDFEFGYLI
+1769 
-1783 GAYCAEGCITKT
+1783 
-1795 QISISNNDVKFF
+1795 
-1807 EPINALMLRWGI
+1807 
-1819 TTKYYVVSNKNGQ
+1819 
-1832 EGWTSSDLRIYSKL
+1832 
-1846 LTEILNAL
+1846 
-1854 CGKGSDNKFIHSEL
+1854 
-1868 LNGNKEF
+1868 
-1875 MRGVLSGYFG
+1875 
-1885 GDGAIDKKTKYISAY
+1885 
-1900 SVSRKLLENLQI
+1900 
-1912 MLGFGFGI
+1912 
-1920 YSKITKPTK
+1920 
-1929 CETNNRGSKNI
+1929 
-1940 LQGYTICIKSD
+1940 
-1951 GAVKFANE
+1951 
-1959 MRLFIDYKQA
+1959 
-1969 RLDEMAKASTKSSE
+1969 
-1983 VNDVIPTF
+1983 
-1991 VHNGKVQTNM
+1991 
-2001 NRKKLAAIIGTNP
+2001 
-2014 FPDVRFDKIVSI
+2014 
-2026 EEIPNPTEWMY
+2026 
-2037 DFTVE
+2037 
-2042 ETRTFI
+2042 
-2048 VENGM
+2048 
-2053 GCYDTFH
+2053 TFH

-2129 ICFDPDDLNTLIQED
+2129 ICFDPDDMNTLIQED

-2153 YQRLLQECAGID
+2153 YQRMLQECAGID
-2165 APEAEDD
+2165 VPEEAEADPND
-2172 LAARSKW
+2172 SAGRSKW
-2179 IIRMVMS
+2179 IIRIVMS

-2308 MDVLALDYIDVGRTI
+2308 MDVLALDYIDVNRTI

-2341 ALLTEMTGVFE
+2341 ALLSEMTGVFE

-2371 ASAGMV
+2371 ASSGMV

-2436 QVMLDLPHMIAKME
+2436 QVMLDLPQMIAKME

-2456 QNDQAEIA
+2456 QNEQAEIA
-2464 EAMGAAAMDTSACA
+2464 EAMGSAAADTSACA
-2478 FENLTIE
+2478 FEKLTIE

-2495 LGQGA
+2495 LGHGA
-2500 DNYNVGF
+2500 EAGNYNVGF

>member
-1 MAMATTTTKPRVSKI
+1 MATASKPRVSKI

-22 ILSPEEIKKNAV
+22 ILSPEEIRKGAV

-66 CPTDGLDYMQTPGY
+66 CPTDGLDYMNTPGY
-80 FGYIQLAMP
+80 FGRIELAMP

-112 LLINKEQ
+112 LLINKEE

-131 WSYVFGVASKV
+131 WAYVFGVASKV
-142 KRCGDDN
+142 KQVKRCGDVND
-149 EEGCGC
+149 EGCGC
-155 LMPKKIKK
+155 LMPKKIRK

-177 VKGMSEED
+177 IKGMSEED

-270 IRDGA
+270 LRDGA
-275 QASVWHMVLQYYCAT
+275 QANVWHMVLQYYCAT

-295 IPGAAPVA
+295 IPGAAPAA

-512 QDSLVGSYRLTR
+512 QDSLVGSYRFTR
-524 PNVSFTP
+524 PGVSFTP
-531 REAMNLL
+531 RDAMNLL
-538 MAYNGINEG
+538 MAYNGVNEG
-547 LFATQAERIT
+547 LFAGHAERIT

-628 AAFIDDL
+628 SDFIDNL

-643 KSSAYSVGISDLIAD
+643 KGSAYSVGISDLIAN
-658 RATNEQITQ
+658 RSTNEQIAQ
-667 SITAKKKEV
+667 SITSKKKEV

-686 FFENATGNTNEDEF
+686 IFENATGNTNEDEF

-717 IGLKSLSKDNRF
+717 IGLKSLDKDNRF
-729 VTMVKSG
+729 VTMVKAG

-805 GRVGLIDTAVKSVT
+805 GRVGLIDTAVK
-819 WETPV
+819 
-824 VVVENDE
+824 
-831 PKYVKIGE
+831 
-839 WIDAHISSSSSVQRM
+839 
-854 TEQNMEYLELD
+854 
-865 HPVKIVTMDYDGH
+865 
-878 VSWETVSAVTR
+878 
-889 HDPGEKLYKIT
+889 
-900 THAGRYVTVTANKS
+900 
-914 LLVWNAELGEF
+914 
-925 REKYTDE
+925 
-932 IKVGDFVPVAKHV
+932 
-945 RDLRSGVG
+945 
-953 IDEIQMTKYFPKS
+953 
-966 EFIYGSEVKT
+966 
-976 AIEMMNESMQDRKK
+976 
-990 IPSNWWDE
+990 
-998 NNNTA
+998 
-1003 FTLPFDSKAKLQR
+1003 
-1016 AIVRS
+1016 
-1021 KIDELSANGVYPPSG
+1021 
-1036 SRQWGIVPETF
+1036 
-1047 ELNYENGTFIGLF
+1047 
-1060 IAEGN
+1060 
-1065 INGANIYITNNDSKI
+1065 
-1080 REFVKT
+1080 
-1086 WFAKYSIKCKE
+1086 
-1097 DIRKNAANGTTSTV
+1097 
-1111 VGTSCILAKFI
+1111 
-1122 TQLVGH
+1122 
-1128 GADSK
+1128 
-1133 HVPNE
+1133 
-1138 AYISNMEFVKGI
+1138 
-1150 ISGYISGDG
+1150 
-1159 HVSRNSIESS
+1159 
-1169 SCSQRLTED
+1169 
-1178 IAFLCSRIGV
+1178 
-1188 HARVFKSQLKRNNFG
+1188 
-1203 TKNIKPSYRLSIRST
+1203 
-1218 NGQLFAEQ
+1218 
-1226 IDLLHDQ
+1226 
-1233 KNDRLKSITWTSA
+1233 
-1246 LNKVQQHNDVVL
+1246 
-1258 DAIVSIEYVDP
+1258 
-1269 ALHPKMYDLTIPTTL
+1269 
-1284 NFGLA
+1284 
-1289 NGLQVRDTSSTGY
+1289 TSSTGY

-1322 RNNKGRVVQFSYGE
+1322 RNNKGRVIQFSYGE
-1336 DGIDPVKV
+1336 DGVDPVKV
-1344 ESQIIPLVNLGL
+1344 ESQIMPLVNLGL

-1405 IEQRENIIKCVFRN
+1405 IEQREKIIQRVFRN

-1453 PLEAFAMIEAAY
+1453 PLEAFTMIEAAY
-1465 KRLETMHYCAPT
+1465 KRLEGMHYCAPT
-1477 QLFKVMFFYYLSPK
+1477 QLFKAMYFYYLSPK
-1491 DLLMVKRFNQKALT
+1491 DLLMVKRFNKKALT

-1539 QLTLNSVS
+1539 QLTLN
-1547 YDTRVM
+1547 
-1553 LRIDGQI
+1553 
-1560 KVFQIG
+1560 
-1566 EYIDQYI
+1566 
-1573 EKAERMEN
+1573 
-1581 HPNDTKL
+1581 
-1588 GYINADEDVFIP
+1588 
-1600 SVDALGI
+1600 
-1607 TSWKRV
+1607 
-1613 EAVTRHPV
+1613 
-1621 VNVDGTNTVLRVTTE
+1621 
-1636 DGRQVIATKAKSFL
+1636 
-1650 SIDANNQLAA
+1650 
-1660 TNGSDLKVGDYI
+1660 
-1672 PINQRAF
+1672 
-1679 EMPEN
+1679 
-1684 DSFDVSIILKK
+1684 
-1695 SEYSFGSEI
+1695 
-1704 MKALSYCHER
+1704 
-1714 NWWANHAN
+1714 
-1722 IDFVVPYARSDSL
+1722 
-1735 LEATNG
+1735 
-1741 KCRQGANT
+1741 
-1749 KQSFETGI
+1749 
-1757 VYLKH
+1757 
-1762 KGKQSRI
+1762 
-1769 PEKIPYDFEFGYLI
+1769 
-1783 GAYCAEGCITKT
+1783 
-1795 QISISNNDVKFF
+1795 
-1807 EPINALMLRWGI
+1807 
-1819 TTKYYVVSNKNGQ
+1819 
-1832 EGWTSSDLRIYSKL
+1832 
-1846 LTEILNAL
+1846 
-1854 CGKGSDNKFIHSEL
+1854 
-1868 LNGNKEF
+1868 
-1875 MRGVLSGYFG
+1875 
-1885 GDGAIDKKTKYISAY
+1885 
-1900 SVSRKLLENLQI
+1900 
-1912 MLGFGFGI
+1912 
-1920 YSKITKPTK
+1920 
-1929 CETNNRGSKNI
+1929 
-1940 LQGYTICIKSD
+1940 
-1951 GAVKFANE
+1951 
-1959 MRLFIDYKQA
+1959 
-1969 RLDEMAKASTKSSE
+1969 
-1983 VNDVIPTF
+1983 
-1991 VHNGKVQTNM
+1991 
-2001 NRKKLAAIIGTNP
+2001 
-2014 FPDVRFDKIVSI
+2014 
-2026 EEIPNPTEWMY
+2026 
-2037 DFTVE
+2037 
-2042 ETRTFI
+2042 
-2048 VENGM
+2048 
-2053 GCYDTFH
+2053 TFH

-2153 YQRLLQECAGID
+2153 YQRMLNECAGI
-2165 APEAEDD
+2165 PEEDEAD
-2172 LAARSKW
+2172 PNDAARSKW

-2308 MDVLALDYIDVGRTI
+2308 MDVLALDYIDVNRTI
-2323 SDDIQEIRS
+2323 SDDIQEIHS

-2371 ASAGMV
+2371 ASSGMV

-2436 QVMLDLPHMIAKME
+2436 QVMLDLPQMIAKME

-2456 QNDQAEIA
+2456 QNEQAEIA
-2464 EAMGAAAMDTSACA
+2464 EAMGSAAADTSACA
-2478 FENLTIE
+2478 FEKLTIE

-2495 LGQGA
+2495 MGNSA
-2500 DNYNVGF
+2500 SDNYNVGF

>member
-1 MAMATTTTKPRVSKI
+1 MAMTTKPRVSKI

-22 ILSPEEIKKNAV
+22 ILSPEEIRKGAV

-80 FGYIQLAMP
+80 FGYIELAMP

-112 LLINKEQ
+112 LLINKEA

-142 KRCGDDN
+142 KRCGGEN

-163 ENLATLIAEWDSDG
+163 ENLATLIAEWESDG

-371 NRRFLMRLVRNG
+371 NRRFLTKLVRNG

-512 QDSLVGSYRLTR
+512 QDSLVGSYRFTR

-547 LFATQAERIT
+547 LFATHAERIT
-557 SFQILSQIMPAF
+557 NFQILSQIMPAF

-628 AAFIDDL
+628 SDFIDNL

-658 RATNEQITQ
+658 RSTNEQITQ

-686 FFENATGNTNEDEF
+686 IFENATGNTNEDEF

-839 WIDAHISSSSSVQRM
+839 WIDSHISSSSAVQRM

-945 RDLRSGVG
+945 CNYRADKGDSDAEFERGQRDGNS
-953 IDEIQMTKYFPKS
+953 IDTHIPVESYIAGKEYIKGLIGSYF
-966 EFIYGSEVKT
+966 
-976 AIEMMNESMQDRKK
+976 
-990 IPSNWWDE
+990 
-998 NNNTA
+998 
-1003 FTLPFDSKAKLQR
+1003 
-1016 AIVRS
+1016 
-1021 KIDELSANGVYPPSG
+1021 
-1036 SRQWGIVPETF
+1036 
-1047 ELNYENGTFIGLF
+1047 
-1060 IAEGN
+1060 
-1065 INGANIYITNNDSKI
+1065 
-1080 REFVKT
+1080 
-1086 WFAKYSIKCKE
+1086 
-1097 DIRKNAANGTTSTV
+1097 
-1111 VGTSCILAKFI
+1111 
-1122 TQLVGH
+1122 
-1128 GADSK
+1128 SK
-1133 HVPNE
+1133 HAV
-1138 AYISNMEFVKGI
+1138 ISHESATI
-1150 ISGYISGDG
+1150 ELTSGE
-1159 HVSRNSIESS
+1159 N
-1169 SCSQRLTED
+1169 RLVED
-1178 IAFLCSRIGV
+1178 VAFLCSRLGI
-1188 HARVFKSQLKRNNFG
+1188 HAEVSIVDDAHWLKISGSNA
-1203 TKNIKPSYRLSIRST
+1203 
-1218 NGQLFAEQ
+1218 QQFAQQ
-1226 IDLLHDQ
+1226 IELDDEDKDQ
-1233 KNDRLKSITWTSA
+1233 ILKSITFPDEGQRV
-1246 LNKVQQHNDVVL
+1246 LNDVIL
-1258 DAIVSIEYVDP
+1258 DAIVSIEFVDP

-1322 RNNKGRVVQFSYGE
+1322 RNNKGRVIQFSYGE

-1344 ESQIIPLVNLGL
+1344 ESQIMPLVNLGL

-1392 ENDAKCKHWIDFM
+1392 ENDAKCKQWIDFM
-1405 IEQRENIIKCVFRN
+1405 IEQREKIIQSVFRN
-1419 KNTDRVFLPVA
+1419 KNNDRVYLPVA

-1477 QLFKVMFFYYLSPK
+1477 PLFKVMFFYHLSPK
-1491 DLLMVKRFNQKALT
+1491 DLLMVKRFNKKALT

-1547 YDTRVM
+1547 YDTNVM
-1553 LRIDGQI
+1553 LRINGQI
-1560 KVFQIG
+1560 KVCQIG

-1573 EKAERMEN
+1573 EKAERMED

-1600 SVDALGI
+1600 SVDAFGI

-1621 VNVDGTNTVLRVTTE
+1621 VNADGTNTVLRVTTE

-1650 SIDANNQLAA
+1650 SIDAKNQLAA

-1684 DSFDVSIILKK
+1684 DSTTAYLVQHA
-1695 SEYSFGSEI
+1695 ERYS
-1704 MKALSYCHER
+1704 
-1714 NWWANHAN
+1714 
-1722 IDFVVPYARSDSL
+1722 
-1735 LEATNG
+1735 
-1741 KCRQGANT
+1741 
-1749 KQSFETGI
+1749 
-1757 VYLKH
+1757 
-1762 KGKQSRI
+1762 
-1769 PEKIPYDFEFGYLI
+1769 
-1783 GAYCAEGCITKT
+1783 
-1795 QISISNNDVKFF
+1795 
-1807 EPINALMLRWGI
+1807 
-1819 TTKYYVVSNKNGQ
+1819 
-1832 EGWTSSDLRIYSKL
+1832 
-1846 LTEILNAL
+1846 
-1854 CGKGSDNKFIHSEL
+1854 
-1868 LNGNKEF
+1868 
-1875 MRGVLSGYFG
+1875 
-1885 GDGAIDKKTKYISAY
+1885 
-1900 SVSRKLLENLQI
+1900 NL
-1912 MLGFGFGI
+1912 
-1920 YSKITKPTK
+1920 
-1929 CETNNRGSKNI
+1929 KNI
-1940 LQGYTICIKSD
+1940 
-1951 GAVKFANE
+1951 
-1959 MRLFIDYKQA
+1959 
-1969 RLDEMAKASTKSSE
+1969 SE
-1983 VNDVIPTF
+1983 VNDTIPTF
-1991 VHNGKVQTNM
+1991 VHNGKVHTNM

-2048 VENGM
+2048 IENGM
-2053 GCYDTFH
+2053 ALFDTFH

-2153 YQRLLQECAGID
+2153 YQRILNECAGI
-2165 APEAEDD
+2165 PEEAAEAADD
-2172 LAARSKW
+2172 SARSKW

-2436 QVMLDLPHMIAKME
+2436 QVMLDLPQMIAKME

-2456 QNDQAEIA
+2456 QNEQAEIA
-2464 EAMGAAAMDTSACA
+2464 EAMGSAAMDTSACA

-2495 LGQGA
+2495 LGHGA

>member
-1 MAMATTTTKPRVSKI
+1 MASSLSSKPRVSKI

-22 ILSPEEIKKNAV
+22 MLSPEEIRKGSV

-43 IGNKPVLGGL
+43 VGNKPVIGGL

-66 CPTDGLDYMQTPGY
+66 CPTDGLDYMNTPGY
-80 FGYIQLAMP
+80 FGRIELAAP

-95 LNTIHKILRC
+95 LATVHKILRC
-105 VCLKCSR
+105 VCIKCSK
-112 LLINKEQ
+112 LLISKDA

-125 MSPDER
+125 MLADER
-131 WSYVFGVASKV
+131 WSYIFGVASKV

-149 EEGCGC
+149 EDGCGC
-155 LMPKKIKK
+155 LMPKKIRK

-177 VKGMSEED
+177 IKGMSEED
-185 AKKMNMQLTP
+185 AKKMNMLLTP

-275 QASVWHMVLQYYCAT
+275 QANIIADWHTVLQYYCAT

-303 QRSGRKLKSIKERL
+303 QRSGRPLKSIKERL

-371 NRRFLMRLVRNG
+371 NRRVLTKLVRNG

-390 KILERKGGESISL
+390 KILERKGGENISL
-403 RYADREN
+403 RYADRDN

-438 RMSMMCHIARIMRQ
+438 RMSMMCHIARIMHQ

-512 QDSLVGSYRLTR
+512 QDSLLGSYRLTR
-524 PNVSFTP
+524 PGVSFTP
-531 REAMNLL
+531 RDAMNLL
-538 MAYNGINEG
+538 MAHNGVNEG
-547 LFATQAERIT
+547 LFASRAERIT
-557 SFQILSQIMPAF
+557 SFQILSQIMPSF
-569 TMKYKTKGFGE
+569 TMKYKTKGFGD

-628 AAFIDDL
+628 SDFIDNL

-643 KSSAYSVGISDLIAD
+643 KGSAYSVGISDLIAN
-658 RATNEQITQ
+658 RSTNEQIAQ

-686 FFENATGNTNEDEF
+686 IFENATGNTNEDEF

-717 IGLKSLSKDNRF
+717 IGLKSLDKDNRF
-729 VTMVKSG
+729 VTMVKAG

-805 GRVGLIDTAVKSVT
+805 GRVGLIDTAVK
-819 WETPV
+819 
-824 VVVENDE
+824 
-831 PKYVKIGE
+831 
-839 WIDAHISSSSSVQRM
+839 
-854 TEQNMEYLELD
+854 
-865 HPVKIVTMDYDGH
+865 
-878 VSWETVSAVTR
+878 
-889 HDPGEKLYKIT
+889 
-900 THAGRYVTVTANKS
+900 
-914 LLVWNAELGEF
+914 
-925 REKYTDE
+925 
-932 IKVGDFVPVAKHV
+932 
-945 RDLRSGVG
+945 
-953 IDEIQMTKYFPKS
+953 
-966 EFIYGSEVKT
+966 
-976 AIEMMNESMQDRKK
+976 
-990 IPSNWWDE
+990 
-998 NNNTA
+998 
-1003 FTLPFDSKAKLQR
+1003 
-1016 AIVRS
+1016 
-1021 KIDELSANGVYPPSG
+1021 
-1036 SRQWGIVPETF
+1036 
-1047 ELNYENGTFIGLF
+1047 
-1060 IAEGN
+1060 
-1065 INGANIYITNNDSKI
+1065 
-1080 REFVKT
+1080 
-1086 WFAKYSIKCKE
+1086 
-1097 DIRKNAANGTTSTV
+1097 
-1111 VGTSCILAKFI
+1111 
-1122 TQLVGH
+1122 
-1128 GADSK
+1128 
-1133 HVPNE
+1133 
-1138 AYISNMEFVKGI
+1138 
-1150 ISGYISGDG
+1150 
-1159 HVSRNSIESS
+1159 
-1169 SCSQRLTED
+1169 
-1178 IAFLCSRIGV
+1178 
-1188 HARVFKSQLKRNNFG
+1188 
-1203 TKNIKPSYRLSIRST
+1203 
-1218 NGQLFAEQ
+1218 
-1226 IDLLHDQ
+1226 
-1233 KNDRLKSITWTSA
+1233 
-1246 LNKVQQHNDVVL
+1246 
-1258 DAIVSIEYVDP
+1258 
-1269 ALHPKMYDLTIPTTL
+1269 
-1284 NFGLA
+1284 
-1289 NGLQVRDTSSTGY
+1289 TSSTGY

-1322 RNNKGRVVQFSYGE
+1322 RNNKGRVIQFSYGE

-1344 ESQIIPLVNLGL
+1344 ESQIMPLVNLGL

-1392 ENDAKCKHWIDFM
+1392 ENDAKCKQWIDFM
-1405 IEQRENIIKCVFRN
+1405 IEQRETVIQRVFRN
-1419 KNTDRVFLPVA
+1419 KNNDRVYLPVA

-1465 KRLETMHYCAPT
+1465 KRLESMHYCAPT
-1477 QLFKVMFFYYLSPK
+1477 ELFKVMYFYYLSPK
-1491 DLLMVKRFNQKALT
+1491 DLLMVKRFNKKALT

-1547 YDTRVM
+1547 YDTRIM

-1573 EKAERMEN
+1573 ETAERMED

-1600 SVDALGI
+1600 SVDAFGI

-1621 VNVDGTNTVLRVTTE
+1621 VNADGTNTVLRVTTE
-1636 DGRQVIATKAKSFL
+1636 DGRQVVATKAKSFL
-1650 SIDANNQLAA
+1650 SIDAKNQLAA

-1684 DSFDVSIILKK
+1684 DSTREYLVQHAERYSNLK
-1695 SEYSFGSEI
+1695 
-1704 MKALSYCHER
+1704 
-1714 NWWANHAN
+1714 
-1722 IDFVVPYARSDSL
+1722 
-1735 LEATNG
+1735 
-1741 KCRQGANT
+1741 
-1749 KQSFETGI
+1749 
-1757 VYLKH
+1757 
-1762 KGKQSRI
+1762 
-1769 PEKIPYDFEFGYLI
+1769 
-1783 GAYCAEGCITKT
+1783 
-1795 QISISNNDVKFF
+1795 
-1807 EPINALMLRWGI
+1807 
-1819 TTKYYVVSNKNGQ
+1819 
-1832 EGWTSSDLRIYSKL
+1832 
-1846 LTEILNAL
+1846 
-1854 CGKGSDNKFIHSEL
+1854 
-1868 LNGNKEF
+1868 
-1875 MRGVLSGYFG
+1875 
-1885 GDGAIDKKTKYISAY
+1885 
-1900 SVSRKLLENLQI
+1900 NL
-1912 MLGFGFGI
+1912 
-1920 YSKITKPTK
+1920 
-1929 CETNNRGSKNI
+1929 
-1940 LQGYTICIKSD
+1940 
-1951 GAVKFANE
+1951 
-1959 MRLFIDYKQA
+1959 
-1969 RLDEMAKASTKSSE
+1969 SE
-1983 VNDVIPTF
+1983 VNDVMPTF
-1991 VHNGKVQTNM
+1991 AYNEKVHTNM

-2014 FPDVRFDKIVSI
+2014 FPDIRFDKIVSI

-2048 VENGM
+2048 IENGM
-2053 GCYDTFH
+2053 ALFDTFH

-2153 YQRLLQECAGID
+2153 YQRMLQECAGI
-2165 APEAEDD
+2165 PEEAEADPND
-2172 LAARSKW
+2172 SAGRSKW
-2179 IIRMVMS
+2179 IIRLVMS

-2308 MDVLALDYIDVGRTI
+2308 MDVLALDYIDVNRTI
-2323 SDDIQEIRS
+2323 SDDIQEIHS

-2371 ASAGMV
+2371 ASSHMV

-2436 QVMLDLPHMIAKME
+2436 QVMLDLPQMIAKME

-2456 QNDQAEIA
+2456 QNEQAEIA

-2478 FENLTIE
+2478 FEKLTIE

-2495 LGQGA
+2495 LGHGA
-2500 DNYNVGF
+2500 TDNYNVGF

>member
-1 MAMATTTTKPRVSKI
+1 MATMSNKPRVSKI

-22 ILSPEEIKKNAV
+22 MLSPEEIRKGSV
-34 TEITSRDTY
+34 TEITSRDTFV
-43 IGNKPVLGGL
+43 GNKPVIGGL

-66 CPTDGLDYMQTPGY
+66 CPTDGLDYMNTPGY
-80 FGYIQLAMP
+80 FGRIELAAP

-95 LNTIHKILRC
+95 LATVHKILRC
-105 VCLKCSR
+105 VCLKCSK
-112 LLINKEQ
+112 LLINKDA

-125 MSPDER
+125 MLPDER
-131 WSYVFGVASKV
+131 WSYVFGVANKV
-142 KRCGDDN
+142 RRCGDDN
-149 EEGCGC
+149 EDGCGC
-155 LMPKKIKK
+155 LMPKKIRK
-163 ENLATLIAEWDSDG
+163 ENLATLIAEWESDG
-177 VKGMSEED
+177 VKGMSDED

-245 QQRSEDDLTHII
+245 AQRSEDDLTHII
-257 VNIVKANKTLQEK
+257 VNIVKTNKTLQEK

-275 QASVWHMVLQYYCAT
+275 QANIISDWHTVLQYYCAT

-303 QRSGRKLKSIKERL
+303 QRSGRPLKSIKERL

-371 NRRFLMRLVRNG
+371 NRRMLTKLVRNG

-390 KILERKGGESISL
+390 KILERKGGENISL
-403 RYADREN
+403 RYADRDN

-438 RMSMMCHIARIMRQ
+438 RMSMMCHIARIMYQ

-512 QDSLVGSYRLTR
+512 QDSLLGSYRLTR
-524 PNVSFTP
+524 PGVSFTP
-531 REAMNLL
+531 RDAMNLL
-538 MAYNGINEG
+538 MAYNGVNEG
-547 LFATQAERIT
+547 LFAAHADRIS
-557 SFQILSQIMPAF
+557 SFQILSQIMPSM

-586 SPGVLEIVDGKY
+586 SAGVLEIVDGKY

-628 AAFIDDL
+628 ADFIDNL

-643 KSSAYSVGISDLIAD
+643 KGSAYSVGISDLIAN
-658 RATNEQITQ
+658 RSTNEQIAE
-667 SITAKKKEV
+667 SITSKKKEV

-686 FFENATGNTNEDEF
+686 IFENATGNTNEDEF
-700 EFQVTNILNKAT
+700 EFKVTNILNKAT
-712 NDSGK
+712 LDSGK
-717 IGLKSLSKDNRF
+717 IGLKSLDKDNRF
-729 VTMVKSG
+729 VTMVKAG

-854 TEQNMEYLELD
+854 TEQNMEYMELE

-889 HDPGEKLYKIT
+889 HDPGDKLYKIT

-914 LLVWNAELGEF
+914 LLVWNAELGQF

-932 IKVGDFVPVAKHV
+932 IKVGDFVPVAKKV
-945 RDLRSGVG
+945 SDLRSGVG

-966 EFIYGSEVKT
+966 EFIYGSEVKK

-990 IPSNWWDE
+990 IPSNWWNE
-998 NNNTA
+998 NNNNS
-1003 FTLPFDSKAKLQR
+1003 FTVPFESKARLHR
-1016 AIVRS
+1016 AIGRS

-1036 SRQWGIVPETF
+1036 SRQWGIIPETF
-1047 ELNYENGTFIGLF
+1047 ELNSENGIFIGLF

-1086 WFAKYSIKCKE
+1086 WFAKYNIKCKE
-1097 DIRKNAANGTTSTV
+1097 DIRTNIANGTTSTV
-1111 VGTSCILAKFI
+1111 VGTSSILAKFI

-1203 TKNIKPSYRLSIRST
+1203 TKNIKPSHRLSIRST
-1218 NGQLFAEQ
+1218 NGQLFADQ
-1226 IDLLHDQ
+1226 IDLLHEE
-1233 KNDRLKSITWTSA
+1233 KNERLKSIRWTSA

-1258 DAIVSIEYVDP
+1258 DTIVSIESVDP

-1322 RNNKGRVVQFSYGE
+1322 RNNKSRVIQFSYGE

-1344 ESQIIPLVNLGL
+1344 ESQVVPLVNLGL

-1392 ENDAKCKHWIDFM
+1392 ENDAKCKQWIDFM
-1405 IEQRENIIKCVFRN
+1405 IEQREEIIQRVFRN
-1419 KNTDRVFLPVA
+1419 KNNDRVFLPVA

-1453 PLEAFAMIEAAY
+1453 PLEAFTMIEAAY
-1465 KRLETMHYCAPT
+1465 KRLENMHYCAPT
-1477 QLFKVMFFYYLSPK
+1477 QLFKVMYFYYLSPK
-1491 DLLMVKRFNQKALT
+1491 DLLMVKRFNKKALT

-1539 QLTLNSVS
+1539 QLTLN
-1547 YDTRVM
+1547 
-1553 LRIDGQI
+1553 
-1560 KVFQIG
+1560 
-1566 EYIDQYI
+1566 
-1573 EKAERMEN
+1573 
-1581 HPNDTKL
+1581 
-1588 GYINADEDVFIP
+1588 
-1600 SVDALGI
+1600 
-1607 TSWKRV
+1607 
-1613 EAVTRHPV
+1613 
-1621 VNVDGTNTVLRVTTE
+1621 
-1636 DGRQVIATKAKSFL
+1636 
-1650 SIDANNQLAA
+1650 
-1660 TNGSDLKVGDYI
+1660 
-1672 PINQRAF
+1672 
-1679 EMPEN
+1679 
-1684 DSFDVSIILKK
+1684 
-1695 SEYSFGSEI
+1695 
-1704 MKALSYCHER
+1704 
-1714 NWWANHAN
+1714 
-1722 IDFVVPYARSDSL
+1722 
-1735 LEATNG
+1735 
-1741 KCRQGANT
+1741 
-1749 KQSFETGI
+1749 
-1757 VYLKH
+1757 
-1762 KGKQSRI
+1762 
-1769 PEKIPYDFEFGYLI
+1769 
-1783 GAYCAEGCITKT
+1783 
-1795 QISISNNDVKFF
+1795 
-1807 EPINALMLRWGI
+1807 
-1819 TTKYYVVSNKNGQ
+1819 
-1832 EGWTSSDLRIYSKL
+1832 
-1846 LTEILNAL
+1846 
-1854 CGKGSDNKFIHSEL
+1854 
-1868 LNGNKEF
+1868 
-1875 MRGVLSGYFG
+1875 
-1885 GDGAIDKKTKYISAY
+1885 
-1900 SVSRKLLENLQI
+1900 
-1912 MLGFGFGI
+1912 
-1920 YSKITKPTK
+1920 
-1929 CETNNRGSKNI
+1929 
-1940 LQGYTICIKSD
+1940 
-1951 GAVKFANE
+1951 
-1959 MRLFIDYKQA
+1959 
-1969 RLDEMAKASTKSSE
+1969 
-1983 VNDVIPTF
+1983 
-1991 VHNGKVQTNM
+1991 
-2001 NRKKLAAIIGTNP
+2001 
-2014 FPDVRFDKIVSI
+2014 
-2026 EEIPNPTEWMY
+2026 
-2037 DFTVE
+2037 
-2042 ETRTFI
+2042 
-2048 VENGM
+2048 
-2053 GCYDTFH
+2053 TFH

-2092 SLTIC
+2092 SLTIYM
-2097 LKKDEETDC
+2097 KKDEETDC

-2119 QLSELVESVS
+2119 QLSELVDSVS
-2129 ICFDPDDLNTLIQED
+2129 ICFDPDDMNTLIQED

-2165 APEAEDD
+2165 LEGEADPND
-2172 LAARSKW
+2172 SARSKW

-2257 FQDQLLNNIVLRG
+2257 FQDQLMNNIVLRG

-2308 MDVLALDYIDVGRTI
+2308 MDVLALDYIDVRRTI
-2323 SDDIQEIRS
+2323 SDDIQEIHS

-2371 ASAGMV
+2371 ASSNMV

-2436 QVMLDLPHMIAKME
+2436 QVMLDLQQMIAKME

-2456 QNDQAEIA
+2456 QNEQEEIA
-2464 EAMGAAAMDTSACA
+2464 EAMGSAAMDTSACA
-2478 FENLTIE
+2478 FEKLTIE

-2495 LGQGA
+2495 LGHSA
-2500 DNYNVGF
+2500 ENYSVGF

>member
-1 MAMATTTTKPRVSKI
+1 MASSSSIKPRVSKI

-22 ILSPEEIKKNAV
+22 MLSPEEIRKGSV

-43 IGNKPVLGGL
+43 VGNKPVIGGL

-66 CPTDGLDYMQTPGY
+66 CPTDGLDYMTTPGY
-80 FGYIQLAMP
+80 FGRIELAAP

-95 LNTIHKILRC
+95 LATVHKILRC
-105 VCLKCSR
+105 VCIKCSR
-112 LLINKEQ
+112 LLISKDA

-125 MSPDER
+125 MLPDER
-131 WSYVFGVASKV
+131 WSYVFGVASKI

-149 EEGCGC
+149 EDGCGC

-163 ENLATLIAEWDSDG
+163 ENLATLIAEWESDG
-177 VKGMSEED
+177 IKGISEED
-185 AKKMNMQLTP
+185 AKKMNMLLTP

-216 PTFSRPDWMICQV
+216 PAFSRPDWMICQV

-275 QASVWHMVLQYYCAT
+275 QANIIADWHTVLQYYCAT

-303 QRSGRKLKSIKERL
+303 QRSGRPLKSIKERL

-371 NRRFLMRLVRNG
+371 NRRFLTKLVRNG

-390 KILERKGGESISL
+390 KILERKGGENISL
-403 RYADREN
+403 RYADRDN

-512 QDSLVGSYRLTR
+512 QDSLLGSYRLTR
-524 PNVSFTP
+524 PGVSFTP
-531 REAMNLL
+531 RDAMNLL
-538 MAYNGINEG
+538 MAYGGVNEG
-547 LFATQAERIT
+547 LFASHAERIT

-586 SPGVLEIVDGKY
+586 SPGVLEIMDGKY

-628 AAFIDDL
+628 SDFIDNL

-643 KSSAYSVGISDLIAD
+643 KGSAYSVGISDLIAN
-658 RATNEQITQ
+658 RSTNEQIAQ

-686 FFENATGNTNEDEF
+686 IFENATGNTNEDEF

-717 IGLKSLSKDNRF
+717 IGLKSLDKDNRF
-729 VTMVKSG
+729 VTMVKAG

-945 RDLRSGVG
+945 CNYRA
-953 IDEIQMTKYFPKS
+953 DEDSEAEFERGKDAASSIEKHIPAESYVAGKEYIKGLIGSYF
-966 EFIYGSEVKT
+966 
-976 AIEMMNESMQDRKK
+976 
-990 IPSNWWDE
+990 
-998 NNNTA
+998 
-1003 FTLPFDSKAKLQR
+1003 
-1016 AIVRS
+1016 
-1021 KIDELSANGVYPPSG
+1021 
-1036 SRQWGIVPETF
+1036 
-1047 ELNYENGTFIGLF
+1047 
-1060 IAEGN
+1060 
-1065 INGANIYITNNDSKI
+1065 
-1080 REFVKT
+1080 
-1086 WFAKYSIKCKE
+1086 
-1097 DIRKNAANGTTSTV
+1097 
-1111 VGTSCILAKFI
+1111 
-1122 TQLVGH
+1122 
-1128 GADSK
+1128 SK
-1133 HVPNE
+1133 HAFVSS
-1138 AYISNMEFVKGI
+1138 ALSTIEFTFGE
-1150 ISGYISGDG
+1150 
-1159 HVSRNSIESS
+1159 H
-1169 SCSQRLTED
+1169 RLVED
-1178 IAFLCSRIGV
+1178 FAFLCSRLGI
-1188 HARVFKSQLKRNNFG
+1188 HAEISIVGDQPGCAGWYSQL
-1203 TKNIKPSYRLSIRST
+1203 TIR
-1218 NGQLFAEQ
+1218 GQNASQFAQQ
-1226 IDLLHDQ
+1226 ITFDDAEKDQ
-1233 KNDRLKSITWTSA
+1233 VLKSITTWTDDGRDGQSV
-1246 LNKVQQHNDVVL
+1246 LNDVIL

-1269 ALHPKMYDLTIPTTL
+1269 VNHPKMYDLTIPTTL

-1344 ESQIIPLVNLGL
+1344 ESQIVPLVNLGL

-1379 TKGVISRMKKQKA
+1379 TKGVISRMKKQKD
-1392 ENDAKCKHWIDFM
+1392 ENDAKCKEWIDFM
-1405 IEQRENIIKCVFRN
+1405 IEEREKVIQRVFRN
-1419 KNTDRVFLPVA
+1419 KNNDRVYLPVA

-1465 KRLETMHYCAPT
+1465 KRLESMHYCAPT

-1491 DLLMVKRFNQKALT
+1491 DLLMVKRFNKKALT

-1539 QLTLNSVS
+1539 QLTLN
-1547 YDTRVM
+1547 
-1553 LRIDGQI
+1553 
-1560 KVFQIG
+1560 
-1566 EYIDQYI
+1566 
-1573 EKAERMEN
+1573 
-1581 HPNDTKL
+1581 
-1588 GYINADEDVFIP
+1588 
-1600 SVDALGI
+1600 
-1607 TSWKRV
+1607 
-1613 EAVTRHPV
+1613 
-1621 VNVDGTNTVLRVTTE
+1621 
-1636 DGRQVIATKAKSFL
+1636 
-1650 SIDANNQLAA
+1650 
-1660 TNGSDLKVGDYI
+1660 
-1672 PINQRAF
+1672 
-1679 EMPEN
+1679 
-1684 DSFDVSIILKK
+1684 
-1695 SEYSFGSEI
+1695 
-1704 MKALSYCHER
+1704 
-1714 NWWANHAN
+1714 
-1722 IDFVVPYARSDSL
+1722 
-1735 LEATNG
+1735 
-1741 KCRQGANT
+1741 
-1749 KQSFETGI
+1749 
-1757 VYLKH
+1757 
-1762 KGKQSRI
+1762 
-1769 PEKIPYDFEFGYLI
+1769 
-1783 GAYCAEGCITKT
+1783 
-1795 QISISNNDVKFF
+1795 
-1807 EPINALMLRWGI
+1807 
-1819 TTKYYVVSNKNGQ
+1819 
-1832 EGWTSSDLRIYSKL
+1832 
-1846 LTEILNAL
+1846 
-1854 CGKGSDNKFIHSEL
+1854 
-1868 LNGNKEF
+1868 
-1875 MRGVLSGYFG
+1875 
-1885 GDGAIDKKTKYISAY
+1885 
-1900 SVSRKLLENLQI
+1900 
-1912 MLGFGFGI
+1912 
-1920 YSKITKPTK
+1920 
-1929 CETNNRGSKNI
+1929 
-1940 LQGYTICIKSD
+1940 
-1951 GAVKFANE
+1951 
-1959 MRLFIDYKQA
+1959 
-1969 RLDEMAKASTKSSE
+1969 
-1983 VNDVIPTF
+1983 
-1991 VHNGKVQTNM
+1991 
-2001 NRKKLAAIIGTNP
+2001 
-2014 FPDVRFDKIVSI
+2014 
-2026 EEIPNPTEWMY
+2026 
-2037 DFTVE
+2037 
-2042 ETRTFI
+2042 
-2048 VENGM
+2048 
-2053 GCYDTFH
+2053 TFH

-2153 YQRLLQECAGID
+2153 YQRMLNECAGI
-2165 APEAEDD
+2165 PEADD
-2172 LAARSKW
+2172 ADANDSGRSKW

-2308 MDVLALDYIDVGRTI
+2308 MDVLALDYIDVSRTI

-2436 QVMLDLPHMIAKME
+2436 QVMLDLPQMIAKME

-2456 QNDQAEIA
+2456 KNEQAEIA

-2478 FENLTIE
+2478 FDNLTIE
-2485 SNVGSIQKVD
+2485 SNVGSIQKAD
-2495 LGQGA
+2495 LGHGA

>member
-1 MAMATTTTKPRVSKI
+1 MTSSNKPRVSKI

-22 ILSPEEIKKNAV
+22 MLSPEEIRKGSV

-43 IGNKPVLGGL
+43 VGNKPVIGGL

-66 CPTDGLDYMQTPGY
+66 CPTDGLDYMHTPGY
-80 FGYIQLAMP
+80 FGHIELAAP

-95 LNTIHKILRC
+95 LATVHKMLRC
-105 VCLKCSR
+105 VCIKCSR
-112 LLINKEQ
+112 LLISKEA

-125 MSPDER
+125 MLPDER

-142 KRCGDDN
+142 RRCGDDN
-149 EEGCGC
+149 EDGCGC

-163 ENLATLIAEWDSDG
+163 ENLATLIAEWESDG
-177 VKGMSEED
+177 IKGISEED

-216 PTFSRPDWMICQV
+216 PAFSRPDWMICQV

-275 QASVWHMVLQYYCAT
+275 QANIIADWHTVLQYYCAT

-303 QRSGRKLKSIKERL
+303 QRSGRPLKSIKERL

-371 NRRFLMRLVRNG
+371 NRRFLTKLVRNG

-390 KILERKGGESISL
+390 KILERKGGENISL
-403 RYADREN
+403 RYADRDN

-438 RMSMMCHIARIMRQ
+438 RMSMMCHIARIMHK

-512 QDSLVGSYRLTR
+512 QDSLLGSYRLTR
-524 PNVSFTP
+524 PGVSFTP
-531 REAMNLL
+531 RDAMNLL
-538 MAYNGINEG
+538 MAYGGVNEG
-547 LFATQAERIT
+547 LFAGNADRIS

-628 AAFIDDL
+628 SDFIDNL

-643 KSSAYSVGISDLIAD
+643 KTSAYSVGISDLIAN
-658 RATNEQITQ
+658 RSTNEQIAQ
-667 SITAKKKEV
+667 SITAKKREV

-686 FFENATGNTNEDEF
+686 IFENATGNTNEDEF

-717 IGLKSLSKDNRF
+717 IGLKSLDKDNRF
-729 VTMVKSG
+729 VTMVKAG

-1003 FTLPFDSKAKLQR
+1003 FTLPFDSKARLQR

-1138 AYISNMEFVKGI
+1138 AYISNIEFVKGI

-1322 RNNKGRVVQFSYGE
+1322 RNNKGRVIQFSYGE

-1344 ESQIIPLVNLGL
+1344 ESQIMPLVNLGL

-1405 IEQRENIIKCVFRN
+1405 IGQREEIIKCVFRN
-1419 KNTDRVFLPVA
+1419 KNTDRVYLPVA

-1444 NNNSIVDIT
+1444 SNNSIVDIT

-1491 DLLMVKRFNQKALT
+1491 DLLMVKRFNKKALT

-1539 QLTLNSVS
+1539 QLTLN
-1547 YDTRVM
+1547 
-1553 LRIDGQI
+1553 
-1560 KVFQIG
+1560 
-1566 EYIDQYI
+1566 
-1573 EKAERMEN
+1573 
-1581 HPNDTKL
+1581 
-1588 GYINADEDVFIP
+1588 
-1600 SVDALGI
+1600 
-1607 TSWKRV
+1607 
-1613 EAVTRHPV
+1613 
-1621 VNVDGTNTVLRVTTE
+1621 
-1636 DGRQVIATKAKSFL
+1636 
-1650 SIDANNQLAA
+1650 
-1660 TNGSDLKVGDYI
+1660 
-1672 PINQRAF
+1672 
-1679 EMPEN
+1679 
-1684 DSFDVSIILKK
+1684 
-1695 SEYSFGSEI
+1695 
-1704 MKALSYCHER
+1704 
-1714 NWWANHAN
+1714 
-1722 IDFVVPYARSDSL
+1722 
-1735 LEATNG
+1735 
-1741 KCRQGANT
+1741 
-1749 KQSFETGI
+1749 
-1757 VYLKH
+1757 
-1762 KGKQSRI
+1762 
-1769 PEKIPYDFEFGYLI
+1769 
-1783 GAYCAEGCITKT
+1783 
-1795 QISISNNDVKFF
+1795 
-1807 EPINALMLRWGI
+1807 
-1819 TTKYYVVSNKNGQ
+1819 
-1832 EGWTSSDLRIYSKL
+1832 
-1846 LTEILNAL
+1846 
-1854 CGKGSDNKFIHSEL
+1854 
-1868 LNGNKEF
+1868 
-1875 MRGVLSGYFG
+1875 
-1885 GDGAIDKKTKYISAY
+1885 
-1900 SVSRKLLENLQI
+1900 
-1912 MLGFGFGI
+1912 
-1920 YSKITKPTK
+1920 
-1929 CETNNRGSKNI
+1929 
-1940 LQGYTICIKSD
+1940 
-1951 GAVKFANE
+1951 
-1959 MRLFIDYKQA
+1959 
-1969 RLDEMAKASTKSSE
+1969 
-1983 VNDVIPTF
+1983 
-1991 VHNGKVQTNM
+1991 
-2001 NRKKLAAIIGTNP
+2001 
-2014 FPDVRFDKIVSI
+2014 
-2026 EEIPNPTEWMY
+2026 
-2037 DFTVE
+2037 
-2042 ETRTFI
+2042 
-2048 VENGM
+2048 
-2053 GCYDTFH
+2053 TFH

-2119 QLSELVESVS
+2119 QLRELVESVS
-2129 ICFDPDDLNTLIQED
+2129 ICFDPYDLNTLIQED

-2153 YQRLLQECAGID
+2153 YQRLLNECAGID
-2165 APEAEDD
+2165 APEEAENESKDS
-2172 LAARSKW
+2172 AARSKW

-2294 KKETW
+2294 KRETW

-2308 MDVLALDYIDVGRTI
+2308 MDVLALDYVDVSRTI

-2436 QVMLDLPHMIAKME
+2436 QVMLDLPQMIAKME

-2456 QNDQAEIA
+2456 QNEQAEIA

>member
-1 MAMATTTTKPRVSKI
+1 MASTMKPRVSKI

-22 ILSPEEIKKNAV
+22 ILSPEEIRKGSV

-66 CPTDGLDYMQTPGY
+66 CPTDGLDYMNTPGY
-80 FGYIQLAMP
+80 FGRIELAMP

-112 LLINKEQ
+112 LLLNKEE

-125 MSPDER
+125 MAPDER
-131 WSYVFGVASKV
+131 WSYVFGVASKI

-149 EEGCGC
+149 DEGCGC
-155 LMPKKIKK
+155 LMPKKIRKD
-163 ENLATLIAEWDSDG
+163 NLATLIAEWDSDG
-177 VKGMSEED
+177 IKGMSEED

-270 IRDGA
+270 MRDGA
-275 QASVWHMVLQYYCAT
+275 QAHVWHMVLQYYCAT

-371 NRRFLMRLVRNG
+371 NRRFLTKLVRNG

-390 KILERKGGESISL
+390 KILERKGGENISL
-403 RYADREN
+403 RYADRDN

-512 QDSLVGSYRLTR
+512 QDSLLGSYRLTR
-524 PNVSFTP
+524 PGVSFTP
-531 REAMNLL
+531 RDAMNLL
-538 MAYNGINEG
+538 MAHNGVNEG
-547 LFATQAERIT
+547 LFASRAERIT
-557 SFQILSQIMPAF
+557 SFQILSQIMPSF
-569 TMKYKTKGFGE
+569 TMKYKTKGFGD

-628 AAFIDDL
+628 SDFIDNL

-643 KSSAYSVGISDLIAD
+643 KGSAYSVGISDLIAN
-658 RATNEQITQ
+658 RSTNDQIAQ

-686 FFENATGNTNEDEF
+686 IFENATGNTNEDEF

-717 IGLKSLSKDNRF
+717 IGLKSLDKDNRF
-729 VTMVKSG
+729 VTMVKAG

-805 GRVGLIDTAVKSVT
+805 GRVGLIDTAVK
-819 WETPV
+819 
-824 VVVENDE
+824 
-831 PKYVKIGE
+831 
-839 WIDAHISSSSSVQRM
+839 
-854 TEQNMEYLELD
+854 
-865 HPVKIVTMDYDGH
+865 
-878 VSWETVSAVTR
+878 
-889 HDPGEKLYKIT
+889 
-900 THAGRYVTVTANKS
+900 
-914 LLVWNAELGEF
+914 
-925 REKYTDE
+925 
-932 IKVGDFVPVAKHV
+932 
-945 RDLRSGVG
+945 
-953 IDEIQMTKYFPKS
+953 
-966 EFIYGSEVKT
+966 
-976 AIEMMNESMQDRKK
+976 
-990 IPSNWWDE
+990 
-998 NNNTA
+998 
-1003 FTLPFDSKAKLQR
+1003 
-1016 AIVRS
+1016 
-1021 KIDELSANGVYPPSG
+1021 
-1036 SRQWGIVPETF
+1036 
-1047 ELNYENGTFIGLF
+1047 
-1060 IAEGN
+1060 
-1065 INGANIYITNNDSKI
+1065 
-1080 REFVKT
+1080 
-1086 WFAKYSIKCKE
+1086 
-1097 DIRKNAANGTTSTV
+1097 
-1111 VGTSCILAKFI
+1111 
-1122 TQLVGH
+1122 
-1128 GADSK
+1128 
-1133 HVPNE
+1133 
-1138 AYISNMEFVKGI
+1138 
-1150 ISGYISGDG
+1150 
-1159 HVSRNSIESS
+1159 
-1169 SCSQRLTED
+1169 
-1178 IAFLCSRIGV
+1178 
-1188 HARVFKSQLKRNNFG
+1188 
-1203 TKNIKPSYRLSIRST
+1203 
-1218 NGQLFAEQ
+1218 
-1226 IDLLHDQ
+1226 
-1233 KNDRLKSITWTSA
+1233 
-1246 LNKVQQHNDVVL
+1246 
-1258 DAIVSIEYVDP
+1258 
-1269 ALHPKMYDLTIPTTL
+1269 
-1284 NFGLA
+1284 
-1289 NGLQVRDTSSTGY
+1289 TSSTGY

-1322 RNNKGRVVQFSYGE
+1322 RNNKGRVIQFSYGE

-1344 ESQIIPLVNLGL
+1344 ESQIMPLANMGL

-1371 DVVFTAAF
+1371 DVVFTSAF

-1392 ENDAKCKHWIDFM
+1392 ENDVKCKQWIDYM
-1405 IEQRENIIKCVFRN
+1405 IEQREKVIQCVFRN
-1419 KNTDRVFLPVA
+1419 KNNDRVYLPVA

-1465 KRLETMHYCAPT
+1465 KRLESMHYCAPT
-1477 QLFKVMFFYYLSPK
+1477 QLFKAMFYYYLSPK
-1491 DLLMVKRFNQKALT
+1491 DLLMVKRFNKKALT

-1547 YDTRVM
+1547 YDTRIM
-1553 LRIDGQI
+1553 LKVDGQI
-1560 KVFQIG
+1560 KVCQIG

-1600 SVDALGI
+1600 SVDAFGI

-1650 SIDANNQLAA
+1650 SIDAKNQLAA

-1684 DSFDVSIILKK
+1684 DS
-1695 SEYSFGSEI
+1695 
-1704 MKALSYCHER
+1704 
-1714 NWWANHAN
+1714 
-1722 IDFVVPYARSDSL
+1722 
-1735 LEATNG
+1735 T
-1741 KCRQGANT
+1741 
-1749 KQSFETGI
+1749 
-1757 VYLKH
+1757 
-1762 KGKQSRI
+1762 
-1769 PEKIPYDFEFGYLI
+1769 
-1783 GAYCAEGCITKT
+1783 
-1795 QISISNNDVKFF
+1795 
-1807 EPINALMLRWGI
+1807 
-1819 TTKYYVVSNKNGQ
+1819 
-1832 EGWTSSDLRIYSKL
+1832 
-1846 LTEILNAL
+1846 
-1854 CGKGSDNKFIHSEL
+1854 
-1868 LNGNKEF
+1868 
-1875 MRGVLSGYFG
+1875 
-1885 GDGAIDKKTKYISAY
+1885 SAY
-1900 SVSRKLLENLQI
+1900 LVQHAERYSNL
-1912 MLGFGFGI
+1912 
-1920 YSKITKPTK
+1920 
-1929 CETNNRGSKNI
+1929 KNI
-1940 LQGYTICIKSD
+1940 
-1951 GAVKFANE
+1951 
-1959 MRLFIDYKQA
+1959 
-1969 RLDEMAKASTKSSE
+1969 SE

-1991 VHNGKVQTNM
+1991 VHNGKVHTNM

-2042 ETRTFI
+2042 DTRTFI
-2048 VENGM
+2048 IENGM
-2053 GCYDTFH
+2053 AVYDTFH

-2153 YQRLLQECAGID
+2153 YQRMLQECAGI
-2165 APEAEDD
+2165 PEEAEADPND
-2172 LAARSKW
+2172 SAGRSKW
-2179 IIRMVMS
+2179 IIRLVMS

-2308 MDVLALDYIDVGRTI
+2308 MDVLALDYIDVSRTI

-2341 ALLTEMTGVFE
+2341 ALLSEMTGVFE

-2371 ASAGMV
+2371 ASSGMV

-2436 QVMLDLPHMIAKME
+2436 QVMLDLPQMIAKME

-2456 QNDQAEIA
+2456 QNEQAEIA
-2464 EAMGAAAMDTSACA
+2464 EAMGSAAADTSACA
-2478 FENLTIE
+2478 FEKLTIE

>member
-1 MAMATTTTKPRVSKI
+1 MASSLSSKPRVSKI

-22 ILSPEEIKKNAV
+22 MLSPEEIRKGSV

-43 IGNKPVLGGL
+43 VGNKPVIGGL

-66 CPTDGLDYMQTPGY
+66 CPTDGLDYMNTPGY
-80 FGYIQLAMP
+80 FGRIELAAP

-95 LNTIHKILRC
+95 LATVHKILRC
-105 VCLKCSR
+105 VCIKCSK
-112 LLINKEQ
+112 LLISKDA

-125 MSPDER
+125 MLPDER

-149 EEGCGC
+149 EDGCGC
-155 LMPKKIKK
+155 LMPKKIRK

-177 VKGMSEED
+177 IKGMSEED
-185 AKKMNMQLTP
+185 AKKMNMLLTP

-216 PTFSRPDWMICQV
+216 PAFSRPDWMICQV

-275 QASVWHMVLQYYCAT
+275 QANIIADWHTVLQYYCAT

-303 QRSGRKLKSIKERL
+303 QRSGRPLKSIKERL

-371 NRRFLMRLVRNG
+371 NRRVLTKLVRNG

-390 KILERKGGESISL
+390 KILERKGGENISL
-403 RYADREN
+403 RYADRDN

-438 RMSMMCHIARIMRQ
+438 RMSMMCHIARIMHQ

-512 QDSLVGSYRLTR
+512 QDSLLGSYRLTR
-524 PNVSFTP
+524 PGISFTP
-531 REAMNLL
+531 RDAMNLL
-538 MAYNGINEG
+538 MAYNGVNEG
-547 LFATQAERIT
+547 LFAGHSDRIT

-580 NDDFAT
+580 TDDFAT

-628 AAFIDDL
+628 SDFIDNL

-643 KSSAYSVGISDLIAD
+643 KTSAYSVGISDLIAN
-658 RATNEQITQ
+658 RSTNEQIAQ

-686 FFENATGNTNEDEF
+686 IFENATGNTNEDEF

-717 IGLKSLSKDNRF
+717 IGLKSLDKDNRF
-729 VTMVKSG
+729 VTMVKAG

-824 VVVENDE
+824 IVVENDE

-839 WIDAHISSSSSVQRM
+839 WIDAHITSHDGRVQRM

-865 HPVKIVTMDYDGH
+865 NPVKIVTMDYDGH

-914 LLVWNAELGEF
+914 LLVWNAELCQF

-932 IKVGDFVPVAKHV
+932 IKVGDFVPVAKKV
-945 RDLRSGVG
+945 SGHNALESKFDHEAG
-953 IDEIQMTKYFPKS
+953 LLIGTDIYLEINNIPPHAYVAS
-966 EFIYGSEVKT
+966 EEV
-976 AIEMMNESMQDRKK
+976 
-990 IPSNWWDE
+990 
-998 NNNTA
+998 
-1003 FTLPFDSKAKLQR
+1003 
-1016 AIVRS
+1016 
-1021 KIDELSANGVYPPSG
+1021 
-1036 SRQWGIVPETF
+1036 
-1047 ELNYENGTFIGLF
+1047 
-1060 IAEGN
+1060 
-1065 INGANIYITNNDSKI
+1065 
-1080 REFVKT
+1080 
-1086 WFAKYSIKCKE
+1086 
-1097 DIRKNAANGTTSTV
+1097 
-1111 VGTSCILAKFI
+1111 
-1122 TQLVGH
+1122 
-1128 GADSK
+1128 
-1133 HVPNE
+1133 
-1138 AYISNMEFVKGI
+1138 VKGI
-1150 ISGYISGDG
+1150 LSGYFSVHGTINDDA
-1159 HVSRNSIESS
+1159 IETSS
-1169 SCSQRLTED
+1169 SNIRFIED
-1178 IAFLCSRIGV
+1178 LAFLCARLGI
-1188 HARVFKSQLKRNNFG
+1188 HADICLPV
-1203 TKNIKPSYRLSIRST
+1203 KPNALATLSIRST
-1218 NGQLFAEQ
+1218 NGQLFADQ

-1233 KNDRLKSITWTSA
+1233 KNDRLKSIRWTSV

-1258 DAIVSIEYVDP
+1258 DAIVSIESVDP

-1322 RNNKGRVVQFSYGE
+1322 RNNKGRVIQFSYGE

-1344 ESQIIPLVNLGL
+1344 ESQIMPLVNLGL

-1379 TKGVISRMKKQKA
+1379 TKGVISRMKKQKT
-1392 ENDAKCKHWIDFM
+1392 ENDAKCKQWIDFM
-1405 IEQRENIIKCVFRN
+1405 IEQRETIIQRVFRN
-1419 KNTDRVFLPVA
+1419 KNNDRVFLPVA

-1465 KRLETMHYCAPT
+1465 KRLESMHYCAPT
-1477 QLFKVMFFYYLSPK
+1477 ELFKAMYFYYLSPK
-1491 DLLMVKRFNQKALT
+1491 DLLMVKRFNKKALT

-1512 LKYKNSLIAPGEMV
+1512 LKYKSSLIAPGEMV

-1560 KVFQIG
+1560 KVHQIG

-1573 EKAERMEN
+1573 EKAERMED

-1600 SVDALGI
+1600 SVDAFGI

-1650 SIDANNQLAA
+1650 SIDAKNQLAA

-1695 SEYSFGSEI
+1695 TEYSFGSEI

-1722 IDFVVPYARSDSL
+1722 VDFVVPYARSDSL
-1735 LEATNG
+1735 LEATNR
-1741 KCRQGANT
+1741 KCRKGANT
-1749 KQSFETGI
+1749 KQSFESDI

-1762 KGKQSRI
+1762 KGKQSKI

-1795 QISISNNDVKFF
+1795 QISISNNDVRFF
-1807 EPINALMLRWGI
+1807 EPINTLMLRWGI

-1854 CGKGSDNKFIHSEL
+1854 CGKGSDNKFIHPEL

-1900 SVSRKLLENLQI
+1900 SVSRKLLENLQTI
-1912 MLGFGFGI
+1912 LGFGFGI
-1920 YSKITKPTK
+1920 YSKISKPTK

-1969 RLDEMAKASTKSSE
+1969 RLDEMAKSSTKSSE

-1991 VHNGKVQTNM
+1991 VHNGKVHTNM

-2048 VENGM
+2048 IENGM
-2053 GCYDTFH
+2053 ALFDTFH

-2092 SLTIC
+2092 SLTIY

-2119 QLSELVESVS
+2119 QLSELVESIS
-2129 ICFDPDDLNTLIQED
+2129 ICFDPDDMNTLIQED

-2153 YQRLLQECAGID
+2153 YQRLLQECAGMD
-2165 APEAEDD
+2165 APDAEADPND
-2172 LAARSKW
+2172 SARSKW

-2186 REAMLDKRITMD
+2186 RDAMLDKRITMD

-2218 YNADKLVFRLRMNNI
+2218 YNAEKLVFRLRMNNI

-2308 MDVLALDYIDVGRTI
+2308 IDVLALDYIDMNRTI
-2323 SDDIQEIRS
+2323 SDDIQEIHS

-2371 ASAGMV
+2371 ASSGMV

-2436 QVMLDLPHMIAKME
+2436 QVMLDLPQMIAKME

-2456 QNDQAEIA
+2456 QNEQAEIE
-2464 EAMGAAAMDTSACA
+2464 EAMGSAAMDTSACA
-2478 FENLTIE
+2478 FEKLTIE

-2495 LGQGA
+2495 LGHGA
-2500 DNYNVGF
+2500 TDNYNVGF

>member
-1 MAMATTTTKPRVSKI
+1 MSITATSIKPRVSKI

-22 ILSPEEIKKNAV
+22 ILSPEEIRKGAV

-43 IGNKPVLGGL
+43 VGNKPVLGGL

-66 CPTDGLDYMQTPGY
+66 CPTDGLDYMNTPGY
-80 FGYIQLAMP
+80 FGRIELAMP

-112 LLINKEQ
+112 LLINKEE

-131 WSYVFGVASKV
+131 WSYVFGVASKI
-142 KRCGDDN
+142 KRCGDDS

-163 ENLATLIAEWDSDG
+163 ENLATLIAEWESDG
-177 VKGMSEED
+177 IKGMSEED

-257 VNIVKANKTLQEK
+257 VNIVKANKTLQDK

-275 QASVWHMVLQYYCAT
+275 QANVWHMVLQYYCAT

-371 NRRFLMRLVRNG
+371 NRRFLTKLVRNG

-390 KILERKGGESISL
+390 KILERKGGENISL

-512 QDSLVGSYRLTR
+512 QDSLLGSYRLTR
-524 PNVSFTP
+524 PNVSFSP
-531 REAMNLL
+531 RDAMNLL
-538 MAYNGINEG
+538 MAYNGVNEG
-547 LFATQAERIT
+547 LFASHAERIT
-557 SFQILSQIMPAF
+557 SFQILSQIMPSF

-628 AAFIDDL
+628 SDFIDNL

-643 KSSAYSVGISDLIAD
+643 KGSAYSVGISDLIAN
-658 RATNEQITQ
+658 RSTNDQIAQ

-676 KNLIDQTYLG
+676 KTLIDQTYLG
-686 FFENATGNTNEDEF
+686 IFENATGNTNEDEF

-717 IGLKSLSKDNRF
+717 IGLKSLDKDNRF
-729 VTMVKSG
+729 VTMVKAG

-839 WIDAHISSSSSVQRM
+839 WIDSHISSSSAVQRM

-945 RDLRSGVG
+945 RDYRA
-953 IDEIQMTKYFPKS
+953 DECNTHECND
-966 EFIYGSEVKT
+966 EFERGRRAGNS
-976 AIEMMNESMQDRKK
+976 IENHIPMES
-990 IPSNWWDE
+990 
-998 NNNTA
+998 
-1003 FTLPFDSKAKLQR
+1003 
-1016 AIVRS
+1016 
-1021 KIDELSANGVYPPSG
+1021 Y
-1036 SRQWGIVPETF
+1036 
-1047 ELNYENGTFIGLF
+1047 
-1060 IAEGN
+1060 IARTE
-1065 INGANIYITNNDSKI
+1065 YI
-1080 REFVKT
+1080 
-1086 WFAKYSIKCKE
+1086 
-1097 DIRKNAANGTTSTV
+1097 
-1111 VGTSCILAKFI
+1111 
-1122 TQLVGH
+1122 
-1128 GADSK
+1128 
-1133 HVPNE
+1133 
-1138 AYISNMEFVKGI
+1138 KGI
-1150 ISGYISGDG
+1150 ITYYFSKHAVVSHDTSTIELTSGEN
-1159 HVSRNSIESS
+1159 RLIE
-1169 SCSQRLTED
+1169 D
-1178 IAFLCSRIGV
+1178 FAFICSRLGI
-1188 HARVFKSQLKRNNFG
+1188 HAEVSIVDAPCCWYSQL
-1203 TKNIKPSYRLSIRST
+1203 TIRGS
-1218 NGQLFAEQ
+1218 NVIQFAQQ
-1226 IDLLHDQ
+1226 ITLDDEDKDQ
-1233 KNDRLKSITWTSA
+1233 ILKSITWSSDQLDA
-1246 LNKVQQHNDVVL
+1246 HIINDVVL
-1258 DAIVSIEYVDP
+1258 DAIISIESVDP

-1322 RNNKGRVVQFSYGE
+1322 RNNKGRVIQFSYGE

-1344 ESQIIPLVNLGL
+1344 ESQIVPLVNMGL

-1392 ENDAKCKHWIDFM
+1392 ENDAKCKQWIDFM
-1405 IEQRENIIKCVFRN
+1405 IEQREKVIQSVFRS
-1419 KNTDRVFLPVA
+1419 KNNDRVYLPVA

-1465 KRLETMHYCAPT
+1465 KRLESMHYCAPT

-1491 DLLMVKRFNQKALT
+1491 DLLMVKRFNKKALT

-1539 QLTLNSVS
+1539 QLTLN
-1547 YDTRVM
+1547 
-1553 LRIDGQI
+1553 
-1560 KVFQIG
+1560 
-1566 EYIDQYI
+1566 
-1573 EKAERMEN
+1573 
-1581 HPNDTKL
+1581 
-1588 GYINADEDVFIP
+1588 
-1600 SVDALGI
+1600 
-1607 TSWKRV
+1607 
-1613 EAVTRHPV
+1613 
-1621 VNVDGTNTVLRVTTE
+1621 
-1636 DGRQVIATKAKSFL
+1636 
-1650 SIDANNQLAA
+1650 
-1660 TNGSDLKVGDYI
+1660 
-1672 PINQRAF
+1672 
-1679 EMPEN
+1679 
-1684 DSFDVSIILKK
+1684 
-1695 SEYSFGSEI
+1695 
-1704 MKALSYCHER
+1704 
-1714 NWWANHAN
+1714 
-1722 IDFVVPYARSDSL
+1722 
-1735 LEATNG
+1735 
-1741 KCRQGANT
+1741 
-1749 KQSFETGI
+1749 
-1757 VYLKH
+1757 
-1762 KGKQSRI
+1762 
-1769 PEKIPYDFEFGYLI
+1769 
-1783 GAYCAEGCITKT
+1783 
-1795 QISISNNDVKFF
+1795 
-1807 EPINALMLRWGI
+1807 
-1819 TTKYYVVSNKNGQ
+1819 
-1832 EGWTSSDLRIYSKL
+1832 
-1846 LTEILNAL
+1846 
-1854 CGKGSDNKFIHSEL
+1854 
-1868 LNGNKEF
+1868 
-1875 MRGVLSGYFG
+1875 
-1885 GDGAIDKKTKYISAY
+1885 
-1900 SVSRKLLENLQI
+1900 
-1912 MLGFGFGI
+1912 
-1920 YSKITKPTK
+1920 
-1929 CETNNRGSKNI
+1929 
-1940 LQGYTICIKSD
+1940 
-1951 GAVKFANE
+1951 
-1959 MRLFIDYKQA
+1959 
-1969 RLDEMAKASTKSSE
+1969 
-1983 VNDVIPTF
+1983 
-1991 VHNGKVQTNM
+1991 
-2001 NRKKLAAIIGTNP
+2001 
-2014 FPDVRFDKIVSI
+2014 
-2026 EEIPNPTEWMY
+2026 
-2037 DFTVE
+2037 
-2042 ETRTFI
+2042 
-2048 VENGM
+2048 
-2053 GCYDTFH
+2053 TFH

-2119 QLSELVESVS
+2119 QLSELVENVS

-2153 YQRLLQECAGID
+2153 YQRMLQECAGIPEEAD
-2165 APEAEDD
+2165 ADPNDSS
-2172 LAARSKW
+2172 RSKW

-2308 MDVLALDYIDVGRTI
+2308 MDVLALDYIDVNRTI

-2341 ALLTEMTGVFE
+2341 ALLSEMTGVFE

-2371 ASAGMV
+2371 ASSGMV

-2436 QVMLDLPHMIAKME
+2436 QVMLDLPQMIAKME
-2450 DVAFQA
+2450 DVAFQS
-2456 QNDQAEIA
+2456 QNEQAEIA

-2478 FENLTIE
+2478 FEKLTIE

-2495 LGQGA
+2495 LGHGA

>member
-1 MAMATTTTKPRVSKI
+1 MKPTASKI

-22 ILSPEEIKKNAV
+22 ILSPEEIRKGAV

-80 FGYIQLAMP
+80 FGRIELAMP

-105 VCLKCSR
+105 VCLKCSH
-112 LLINKEQ
+112 LLISKNV

-125 MSPDER
+125 LSPDER

-142 KRCGDDN
+142 KRCGDEN
-149 EEGCGC
+149 EDGCGC

-163 ENLATLIAEWDSDG
+163 ENLATLIAEWESDG
-177 VKGMSEED
+177 IKGMSEED

-195 DIVLKIFRRISDD
+195 DIVLKIFRRISDE

-245 QQRSEDDLTHII
+245 HQRSEDDLTHII

-371 NRRFLMRLVRNG
+371 NRRFLTKLVRNG

-390 KILERKGGESISL
+390 KILERKGGENISL
-403 RYADREN
+403 RYADRDN

-512 QDSLVGSYRLTR
+512 QDSLLGSYRLTR
-524 PNVSFTP
+524 PGVSFAP
-531 REAMNLL
+531 RDAMNLL
-538 MAYNGINEG
+538 MAYGGVNEG
-547 LFATQAERIT
+547 LFASRAERIS

-628 AAFIDDL
+628 ASFIDDL

-643 KSSAYSVGISDLIAD
+643 KGSAYSVGISDLIAN
-658 RATNEQITQ
+658 RSTNEQIAQ

-686 FFENATGNTNEDEF
+686 IFENATGNTNEDEF

-717 IGLKSLSKDNRF
+717 IGLKSLDKDNRF
-729 VTMVKSG
+729 VTMVKAG

-805 GRVGLIDTAVKSVT
+805 GRVGLIDTAVK
-819 WETPV
+819 
-824 VVVENDE
+824 
-831 PKYVKIGE
+831 
-839 WIDAHISSSSSVQRM
+839 
-854 TEQNMEYLELD
+854 
-865 HPVKIVTMDYDGH
+865 
-878 VSWETVSAVTR
+878 
-889 HDPGEKLYKIT
+889 
-900 THAGRYVTVTANKS
+900 
-914 LLVWNAELGEF
+914 
-925 REKYTDE
+925 
-932 IKVGDFVPVAKHV
+932 
-945 RDLRSGVG
+945 
-953 IDEIQMTKYFPKS
+953 
-966 EFIYGSEVKT
+966 
-976 AIEMMNESMQDRKK
+976 
-990 IPSNWWDE
+990 
-998 NNNTA
+998 
-1003 FTLPFDSKAKLQR
+1003 
-1016 AIVRS
+1016 
-1021 KIDELSANGVYPPSG
+1021 
-1036 SRQWGIVPETF
+1036 
-1047 ELNYENGTFIGLF
+1047 
-1060 IAEGN
+1060 
-1065 INGANIYITNNDSKI
+1065 
-1080 REFVKT
+1080 
-1086 WFAKYSIKCKE
+1086 
-1097 DIRKNAANGTTSTV
+1097 
-1111 VGTSCILAKFI
+1111 
-1122 TQLVGH
+1122 
-1128 GADSK
+1128 
-1133 HVPNE
+1133 
-1138 AYISNMEFVKGI
+1138 
-1150 ISGYISGDG
+1150 
-1159 HVSRNSIESS
+1159 
-1169 SCSQRLTED
+1169 
-1178 IAFLCSRIGV
+1178 
-1188 HARVFKSQLKRNNFG
+1188 
-1203 TKNIKPSYRLSIRST
+1203 
-1218 NGQLFAEQ
+1218 
-1226 IDLLHDQ
+1226 
-1233 KNDRLKSITWTSA
+1233 
-1246 LNKVQQHNDVVL
+1246 
-1258 DAIVSIEYVDP
+1258 
-1269 ALHPKMYDLTIPTTL
+1269 
-1284 NFGLA
+1284 
-1289 NGLQVRDTSSTGY
+1289 TSSTGY

-1344 ESQIIPLVNLGL
+1344 ESQIVPLVNLGL

-1405 IEQRENIIKCVFRN
+1405 IEQREKVIHCVFRN
-1419 KNTDRVFLPVA
+1419 KNNDRVFLPVA

-1477 QLFKVMFFYYLSPK
+1477 QLFKVMYFYYLSPK
-1491 DLLMVKRFNQKALT
+1491 DLLMVKRFNKKALT

-1547 YDTRVM
+1547 YDTHIM
-1553 LRIDGQI
+1553 LKVDGQI
-1560 KVFQIG
+1560 KVHQIG

-1573 EKAERMEN
+1573 EKAERMED

-1588 GYINADEDVFIP
+1588 GYINADEDVFVP
-1600 SVDALGI
+1600 SVDAFGI

-1621 VNVDGTNTVLRVTTE
+1621 VNADGTNTVLRVTTE

-1650 SIDANNQLAA
+1650 SIDAKNQLAA

-1684 DSFDVSIILKK
+1684 DSTRAYLVQHA
-1695 SEYSFGSEI
+1695 ERYS
-1704 MKALSYCHER
+1704 
-1714 NWWANHAN
+1714 
-1722 IDFVVPYARSDSL
+1722 
-1735 LEATNG
+1735 
-1741 KCRQGANT
+1741 
-1749 KQSFETGI
+1749 
-1757 VYLKH
+1757 
-1762 KGKQSRI
+1762 
-1769 PEKIPYDFEFGYLI
+1769 
-1783 GAYCAEGCITKT
+1783 
-1795 QISISNNDVKFF
+1795 
-1807 EPINALMLRWGI
+1807 
-1819 TTKYYVVSNKNGQ
+1819 
-1832 EGWTSSDLRIYSKL
+1832 
-1846 LTEILNAL
+1846 
-1854 CGKGSDNKFIHSEL
+1854 
-1868 LNGNKEF
+1868 
-1875 MRGVLSGYFG
+1875 
-1885 GDGAIDKKTKYISAY
+1885 
-1900 SVSRKLLENLQI
+1900 NL
-1912 MLGFGFGI
+1912 
-1920 YSKITKPTK
+1920 
-1929 CETNNRGSKNI
+1929 KNI
-1940 LQGYTICIKSD
+1940 
-1951 GAVKFANE
+1951 
-1959 MRLFIDYKQA
+1959 
-1969 RLDEMAKASTKSSE
+1969 SE

-1991 VHNGKVQTNM
+1991 VHNGKVHTNM

-2048 VENGM
+2048 IENGM
-2053 GCYDTFH
+2053 ALFDTFH

-2153 YQRLLQECAGID
+2153 YQRMLNECAGID
-2165 APEAEDD
+2165 VSEAADESKDS
-2172 LAARSKW
+2172 AGRSKW

-2308 MDVLALDYIDVGRTI
+2308 MDVLALDYIDVSRTI

-2436 QVMLDLPHMIAKME
+2436 QVMLDLPQMIAKME

-2456 QNDQAEIA
+2456 QNEQTEIA

-2478 FENLTIE
+2478 FEKLTIE
-2485 SNVGSIQKVD
+2485 SNVGSIQKMD
-2495 LGQGA
+2495 LGHGA

>member
-1 MAMATTTTKPRVSKI
+1 M
-16 VGIQFS
+16 
-22 ILSPEEIKKNAV
+22 LSPEEIRKGSV
-34 TEITSRDTY
+34 SEITSRDTFV
-43 IGNKPVLGGL
+43 GNKPVIGGL

-66 CPTDGLDYMQTPGY
+66 CPTDGLDYMNTPGY
-80 FGYIQLAMP
+80 FGRIELAAP
-89 VFYYQH
+89 VFYFQH
-95 LNTIHKILRC
+95 LATVHKILRC
-105 VCLKCSR
+105 VCLKCSK
-112 LLINKEQ
+112 LLINKDA

-125 MSPDER
+125 MLPDER
-131 WSYVFGVASKV
+131 WSYVFGVANKV
-142 KRCGDDN
+142 RRCGDDN
-149 EEGCGC
+149 EDGCGC
-155 LMPKKIKK
+155 LMPKKIRK
-163 ENLATLIAEWDSDG
+163 ENLATLIAEWESDG
-177 VKGMSEED
+177 VKGMSDED

-245 QQRSEDDLTHII
+245 AQRSEDDLTHII
-257 VNIVKANKTLQEK
+257 VNIVKTNKTLQEK

-275 QASVWHMVLQYYCAT
+275 QANIISDWHTVLQYYCAT

-303 QRSGRKLKSIKERL
+303 QRSGRPLKSIKERL

-371 NRRFLMRLVRNG
+371 NRRMLTKLVRNG

-390 KILERKGGESISL
+390 KILERKGGENISL
-403 RYADREN
+403 RYADRDN

-438 RMSMMCHIARIMRQ
+438 RMSMMCHIARIMYQ

-512 QDSLVGSYRLTR
+512 QDSLLGSYRLTR
-524 PNVSFTP
+524 PGVSFTP
-531 REAMNLL
+531 RDAMNLL
-538 MAYNGINEG
+538 MAYNGVNEG
-547 LFATQAERIT
+547 LFAAHADRIS
-557 SFQILSQIMPAF
+557 SFQILSQIMPSM

-586 SPGVLEIVDGKY
+586 SAGVLEIVDGKY

-628 AAFIDDL
+628 SDFIDNL

-643 KSSAYSVGISDLIAD
+643 KGSAYSVGISDLIAN
-658 RATNEQITQ
+658 RSTNEQIAE
-667 SITAKKKEV
+667 SITSKKKEV

-686 FFENATGNTNEDEF
+686 IFENATGNTNEDEF
-700 EFQVTNILNKAT
+700 EFKVTNILNKAT
-712 NDSGK
+712 LDSGK
-717 IGLKSLSKDNRF
+717 IGLKSLDKDNRF
-729 VTMVKSG
+729 VTMVKAG

-854 TEQNMEYLELD
+854 TEQNMEYMELE

-889 HDPGEKLYKIT
+889 HDPGDKLYKIT

-914 LLVWNAELGEF
+914 LLVWNAELGQF

-932 IKVGDFVPVAKHV
+932 IKVGDFVPVAKKV
-945 RDLRSGVG
+945 SGCAALEVESKLDYEAGLLVG
-953 IDEIQMTKYFPKS
+953 ADVNLEINNIPPHAYVAS
-966 EFIYGSEVKT
+966 VEFIKGILSGYFSVHGTVNAD
-976 AIEMMNESMQDRKK
+976 AIE
-990 IPSNWWDE
+990 
-998 NNNTA
+998 T
-1003 FTLPFDSKAKLQR
+1003 
-1016 AIVRS
+1016 
-1021 KIDELSANGVYPPSG
+1021 
-1036 SRQWGIVPETF
+1036 
-1047 ELNYENGTFIGLF
+1047 
-1060 IAEGN
+1060 
-1065 INGANIYITNNDSKI
+1065 
-1080 REFVKT
+1080 
-1086 WFAKYSIKCKE
+1086 
-1097 DIRKNAANGTTSTV
+1097 
-1111 VGTSCILAKFI
+1111 
-1122 TQLVGH
+1122 
-1128 GADSK
+1128 
-1133 HVPNE
+1133 
-1138 AYISNMEFVKGI
+1138 
-1150 ISGYISGDG
+1150 
-1159 HVSRNSIESS
+1159 SS
-1169 SCSQRLTED
+1169 SNIRFIEDLAFICARL
-1178 IAFLCSRIGV
+1178 GV
-1188 HARVFKSQLKRNNFG
+1188 HAEICLPVEPAAPTTL
-1203 TKNIKPSYRLSIRST
+1203 IIRST
-1218 NGQLFAEQ
+1218 NGQLFADQ
-1226 IDLLHDQ
+1226 IDLLHEE
-1233 KNDRLKSITWTSA
+1233 KNERLKSIRWTSA

-1258 DAIVSIEYVDP
+1258 DAIVSIESVDP

-1322 RNNKGRVVQFSYGE
+1322 RNNKSRVIQFSYGE

-1344 ESQIIPLVNLGL
+1344 ESQVVPLVNLGL

-1392 ENDAKCKHWIDFM
+1392 ENDAKCKQWIDFM
-1405 IEQRENIIKCVFRN
+1405 IEQREEIIQRVFRN
-1419 KNTDRVFLPVA
+1419 KNNDRVFLPVA

-1453 PLEAFAMIEAAY
+1453 PLEAFTMIEAAY
-1465 KRLETMHYCAPT
+1465 KRLENMHYCAPT
-1477 QLFKVMFFYYLSPK
+1477 QLFKVMYFYYLSPK
-1491 DLLMVKRFNQKALT
+1491 DLLMVKRFNKKALT

-1547 YDTRVM
+1547 YDTRIM
-1553 LRIDGQI
+1553 LKINGQI
-1560 KVFQIG
+1560 KVCQIG

-1600 SVDALGI
+1600 SVDAFGI

-1650 SIDANNQLAA
+1650 SIDAKNQLAA

-1684 DSFDVSIILKK
+1684 DSTREYLVQHAERYSNLK
-1695 SEYSFGSEI
+1695 
-1704 MKALSYCHER
+1704 
-1714 NWWANHAN
+1714 
-1722 IDFVVPYARSDSL
+1722 
-1735 LEATNG
+1735 
-1741 KCRQGANT
+1741 
-1749 KQSFETGI
+1749 
-1757 VYLKH
+1757 
-1762 KGKQSRI
+1762 
-1769 PEKIPYDFEFGYLI
+1769 
-1783 GAYCAEGCITKT
+1783 
-1795 QISISNNDVKFF
+1795 
-1807 EPINALMLRWGI
+1807 
-1819 TTKYYVVSNKNGQ
+1819 
-1832 EGWTSSDLRIYSKL
+1832 
-1846 LTEILNAL
+1846 
-1854 CGKGSDNKFIHSEL
+1854 
-1868 LNGNKEF
+1868 
-1875 MRGVLSGYFG
+1875 
-1885 GDGAIDKKTKYISAY
+1885 
-1900 SVSRKLLENLQI
+1900 
-1912 MLGFGFGI
+1912 
-1920 YSKITKPTK
+1920 
-1929 CETNNRGSKNI
+1929 
-1940 LQGYTICIKSD
+1940 TI
-1951 GAVKFANE
+1951 
-1959 MRLFIDYKQA
+1959 
-1969 RLDEMAKASTKSSE
+1969 SE

-1991 VHNGKVQTNM
+1991 VHNGKVHTNM

-2048 VENGM
+2048 IENGM

-2092 SLTIC
+2092 SLTIYM
-2097 LKKDEETDC
+2097 KKDEETDC

-2119 QLSELVESVS
+2119 QLSELVDSVS

-2165 APEAEDD
+2165 LEGEADPND
-2172 LAARSKW
+2172 SARSKW

-2257 FQDQLLNNIVLRG
+2257 FQDQLMNNIVLRG

-2308 MDVLALDYIDVGRTI
+2308 MDVLALDYIDVRRTI
-2323 SDDIQEIRS
+2323 SDDIQEIHS

-2371 ASAGMV
+2371 ASSNMV

-2436 QVMLDLPHMIAKME
+2436 QVMLDLQQMIAKME

-2456 QNDQAEIA
+2456 QNEQEEIA
-2464 EAMGAAAMDTSACA
+2464 EAMGSAAMDTSACA
-2478 FENLTIE
+2478 FEKLTIE
-2485 SNVGSIQKVD
+2485 SNVSSIQKVD
-2495 LGQGA
+2495 LGHSA

>member
-1 MAMATTTTKPRVSKI
+1 MATMATKPRVSKI

-22 ILSPEEIKKNAV
+22 MLSPEEIRKGSV
-34 TEITSRDTY
+34 SEITSRDTFV
-43 IGNKPVLGGL
+43 GNKPVIGGL

-66 CPTDGLDYMQTPGY
+66 CPTDGLDYMNTPGY
-80 FGYIQLAMP
+80 FGRIELAAP
-89 VFYYQH
+89 VFYFQH
-95 LNTIHKILRC
+95 LATVHKILRC
-105 VCLKCSR
+105 VCLKCSK
-112 LLINKEQ
+112 LLINKDA

-125 MSPDER
+125 MLPDER
-131 WSYVFGVASKV
+131 WSYVFGVANKV
-142 KRCGDDN
+142 RRCGDDN
-149 EEGCGC
+149 EDGCGC
-155 LMPKKIKK
+155 LMPKKIRK
-163 ENLATLIAEWDSDG
+163 ENLATLIAEWESDG
-177 VKGMSEED
+177 VKGMSDED

-245 QQRSEDDLTHII
+245 AQRSEDDLTHII
-257 VNIVKANKTLQEK
+257 VNIVKTNKTLQEK

-275 QASVWHMVLQYYCAT
+275 QANIISDWHTVLQYYCAT

-303 QRSGRKLKSIKERL
+303 QRSGRPLKSIKERL

-371 NRRFLMRLVRNG
+371 NRRMLTKLVRNG

-390 KILERKGGESISL
+390 KILERKGGENISL
-403 RYADREN
+403 RYADRDN

-438 RMSMMCHIARIMRQ
+438 RMSMMCHIARIMYQ

-512 QDSLVGSYRLTR
+512 QDSLLGSYRLTR
-524 PNVSFTP
+524 PGVSFTP
-531 REAMNLL
+531 RDAMNLL
-538 MAYNGINEG
+538 MAYNGVNEG
-547 LFATQAERIT
+547 LFAAHADRIS
-557 SFQILSQIMPAF
+557 SFQILSQIMPSM

-586 SPGVLEIVDGKY
+586 SAGVLEIVDGKY

-628 AAFIDDL
+628 SDFIDNL

-643 KSSAYSVGISDLIAD
+643 KGSAYSVGISDLIAN
-658 RATNEQITQ
+658 RSTNEQIAE
-667 SITAKKKEV
+667 SITSKKKEV

-686 FFENATGNTNEDEF
+686 IFENATGNTNEDEF
-700 EFQVTNILNKAT
+700 EFKVTNILNKAT
-712 NDSGK
+712 LDSGK
-717 IGLKSLSKDNRF
+717 IGLKSLDKDNRF
-729 VTMVKSG
+729 VTMVKAG

-854 TEQNMEYLELD
+854 TEQNMEYMELE

-889 HDPGEKLYKIT
+889 HDPGDKLYKIT

-914 LLVWNAELGEF
+914 LLVWNAELGQF

-932 IKVGDFVPVAKHV
+932 IKVGDFVPVAKKV
-945 RDLRSGVG
+945 SGCAALEVESKLDYEAGLLVG
-953 IDEIQMTKYFPKS
+953 ADVNLEINNIPPHAYVAS
-966 EFIYGSEVKT
+966 VEFIKGILSGYFSVHGTVNAD
-976 AIEMMNESMQDRKK
+976 AIE
-990 IPSNWWDE
+990 
-998 NNNTA
+998 T
-1003 FTLPFDSKAKLQR
+1003 
-1016 AIVRS
+1016 
-1021 KIDELSANGVYPPSG
+1021 
-1036 SRQWGIVPETF
+1036 
-1047 ELNYENGTFIGLF
+1047 
-1060 IAEGN
+1060 
-1065 INGANIYITNNDSKI
+1065 
-1080 REFVKT
+1080 
-1086 WFAKYSIKCKE
+1086 
-1097 DIRKNAANGTTSTV
+1097 
-1111 VGTSCILAKFI
+1111 
-1122 TQLVGH
+1122 
-1128 GADSK
+1128 
-1133 HVPNE
+1133 
-1138 AYISNMEFVKGI
+1138 
-1150 ISGYISGDG
+1150 
-1159 HVSRNSIESS
+1159 SS
-1169 SCSQRLTED
+1169 SNIRFIEDLAFICARL
-1178 IAFLCSRIGV
+1178 GV
-1188 HARVFKSQLKRNNFG
+1188 HAEICLPVEPAAPTTL
-1203 TKNIKPSYRLSIRST
+1203 IIRST
-1218 NGQLFAEQ
+1218 NGQLFADQ
-1226 IDLLHDQ
+1226 IDLLHEE
-1233 KNDRLKSITWTSA
+1233 KNERLKSIRWTSA

-1258 DAIVSIEYVDP
+1258 DAIVSIESVDP

-1322 RNNKGRVVQFSYGE
+1322 RNNKSRVIQFSYGE

-1344 ESQIIPLVNLGL
+1344 ESQVVPLVNLGL

-1392 ENDAKCKHWIDFM
+1392 ENDAKCKQWIDFM
-1405 IEQRENIIKCVFRN
+1405 IEQREEIIQRVFRN
-1419 KNTDRVFLPVA
+1419 KNNDRVFLPVA

-1453 PLEAFAMIEAAY
+1453 PLEAFTMIEAAY
-1465 KRLETMHYCAPT
+1465 KRLENMHYCAPT
-1477 QLFKVMFFYYLSPK
+1477 QLFKVMYFYYLSPK
-1491 DLLMVKRFNQKALT
+1491 DLLMVKRFNKKALT

-1547 YDTRVM
+1547 YDTRIM
-1553 LRIDGQI
+1553 LKINGQI
-1560 KVFQIG
+1560 KVCQIG

-1600 SVDALGI
+1600 SVDAFGI

-1650 SIDANNQLAA
+1650 SIDAKNQLAA

-1684 DSFDVSIILKK
+1684 DSTREYLVQHAERYSNLK
-1695 SEYSFGSEI
+1695 
-1704 MKALSYCHER
+1704 
-1714 NWWANHAN
+1714 
-1722 IDFVVPYARSDSL
+1722 
-1735 LEATNG
+1735 
-1741 KCRQGANT
+1741 
-1749 KQSFETGI
+1749 
-1757 VYLKH
+1757 
-1762 KGKQSRI
+1762 
-1769 PEKIPYDFEFGYLI
+1769 
-1783 GAYCAEGCITKT
+1783 
-1795 QISISNNDVKFF
+1795 
-1807 EPINALMLRWGI
+1807 
-1819 TTKYYVVSNKNGQ
+1819 
-1832 EGWTSSDLRIYSKL
+1832 
-1846 LTEILNAL
+1846 
-1854 CGKGSDNKFIHSEL
+1854 
-1868 LNGNKEF
+1868 
-1875 MRGVLSGYFG
+1875 
-1885 GDGAIDKKTKYISAY
+1885 
-1900 SVSRKLLENLQI
+1900 
-1912 MLGFGFGI
+1912 
-1920 YSKITKPTK
+1920 
-1929 CETNNRGSKNI
+1929 
-1940 LQGYTICIKSD
+1940 TI
-1951 GAVKFANE
+1951 
-1959 MRLFIDYKQA
+1959 
-1969 RLDEMAKASTKSSE
+1969 SE

-1991 VHNGKVQTNM
+1991 VHNGKVHTNM

-2048 VENGM
+2048 IENGM

-2092 SLTIC
+2092 SLTIYM
-2097 LKKDEETDC
+2097 KKDEETDC

-2119 QLSELVESVS
+2119 QLSELVDSVS

-2165 APEAEDD
+2165 LEGEADPND
-2172 LAARSKW
+2172 SARSKW

-2257 FQDQLLNNIVLRG
+2257 FQDQLMNNIVLRG

-2308 MDVLALDYIDVGRTI
+2308 MDVLALDYIDVRRTI
-2323 SDDIQEIRS
+2323 SDDIQEIHS

-2371 ASAGMV
+2371 ASSNMV

-2436 QVMLDLPHMIAKME
+2436 QVMLDLQQMIAKME

-2456 QNDQAEIA
+2456 QNEQEEIA
-2464 EAMGAAAMDTSACA
+2464 EAMGSAAMDTSACA
-2478 FENLTIE
+2478 FEKLTIE
-2485 SNVGSIQKVD
+2485 SNVSSIQKVD
-2495 LGQGA
+2495 LGHSA

>member
-1 MAMATTTTKPRVSKI
+1 MAASSKPRVSKI

-22 ILSPEEIKKNAV
+22 ILSPEEIRKGAV

-66 CPTDGLDYMQTPGY
+66 CPTDGLDYMNTPGY
-80 FGYIQLAMP
+80 FGKIELAMP

-112 LLINKEQ
+112 ILLNKEE

-142 KRCGDDN
+142 KRLKRCGDDN
-149 EEGCGC
+149 DEGCGC
-155 LMPKKIKK
+155 LMPNKIRK
-163 ENLATLIAEWDSDG
+163 ENLATLVAEWESDG
-177 VKGMSEED
+177 IKGMSEED

-216 PTFSRPDWMICQV
+216 PVFSRPDWMICQV

-275 QASVWHMVLQYYCAT
+275 QAHVWHMVLQYYCAT

-371 NRRFLMRLVRNG
+371 NRRFLTKLVRNG

-512 QDSLVGSYRLTR
+512 QDSLLGSYRLTR
-524 PNVSFTP
+524 PGVSFAP
-531 REAMNLL
+531 RDAMNLL
-538 MAYNGINEG
+538 MAHSGVNEG
-547 LFATQAERIT
+547 LFASHAERIT

-628 AAFIDDL
+628 SDFIDNL

-643 KSSAYSVGISDLIAD
+643 KTSAYSVGISDLIAN
-658 RATNEQITQ
+658 RVTNEQIAQ

-686 FFENATGNTNEDEF
+686 IFENATGNTNEDEF

-717 IGLKSLSKDNRF
+717 IGLKSLDKDNRF
-729 VTMVKSG
+729 VTMVKAG

-805 GRVGLIDTAVKSVT
+805 GRVGLIDTAVK
-819 WETPV
+819 
-824 VVVENDE
+824 
-831 PKYVKIGE
+831 
-839 WIDAHISSSSSVQRM
+839 
-854 TEQNMEYLELD
+854 
-865 HPVKIVTMDYDGH
+865 
-878 VSWETVSAVTR
+878 
-889 HDPGEKLYKIT
+889 
-900 THAGRYVTVTANKS
+900 
-914 LLVWNAELGEF
+914 
-925 REKYTDE
+925 
-932 IKVGDFVPVAKHV
+932 
-945 RDLRSGVG
+945 
-953 IDEIQMTKYFPKS
+953 
-966 EFIYGSEVKT
+966 
-976 AIEMMNESMQDRKK
+976 
-990 IPSNWWDE
+990 
-998 NNNTA
+998 
-1003 FTLPFDSKAKLQR
+1003 
-1016 AIVRS
+1016 
-1021 KIDELSANGVYPPSG
+1021 
-1036 SRQWGIVPETF
+1036 
-1047 ELNYENGTFIGLF
+1047 
-1060 IAEGN
+1060 
-1065 INGANIYITNNDSKI
+1065 
-1080 REFVKT
+1080 
-1086 WFAKYSIKCKE
+1086 
-1097 DIRKNAANGTTSTV
+1097 
-1111 VGTSCILAKFI
+1111 
-1122 TQLVGH
+1122 
-1128 GADSK
+1128 
-1133 HVPNE
+1133 
-1138 AYISNMEFVKGI
+1138 
-1150 ISGYISGDG
+1150 
-1159 HVSRNSIESS
+1159 
-1169 SCSQRLTED
+1169 
-1178 IAFLCSRIGV
+1178 
-1188 HARVFKSQLKRNNFG
+1188 
-1203 TKNIKPSYRLSIRST
+1203 
-1218 NGQLFAEQ
+1218 
-1226 IDLLHDQ
+1226 
-1233 KNDRLKSITWTSA
+1233 
-1246 LNKVQQHNDVVL
+1246 
-1258 DAIVSIEYVDP
+1258 
-1269 ALHPKMYDLTIPTTL
+1269 
-1284 NFGLA
+1284 
-1289 NGLQVRDTSSTGY
+1289 TSSTGY

-1322 RNNKGRVVQFSYGE
+1322 RNNKGRVIQFSYGE

-1344 ESQIIPLVNLGL
+1344 ESQIVPLVNMGL

-1392 ENDAKCKHWIDFM
+1392 DNDAKCKQWIDFM
-1405 IEQRENIIKCVFRN
+1405 IEQREKVIQRVFRN
-1419 KNTDRVFLPVA
+1419 KNNDRVFLPVA

-1444 NNNSIVDIT
+1444 SNNSIVDIT

-1465 KRLETMHYCAPT
+1465 KRLESMHYCAPT
-1477 QLFKVMFFYYLSPK
+1477 ELFKVMYFYYLSPK
-1491 DLLMVKRFNQKALT
+1491 DLLMVKRFNKKALT

-1547 YDTRVM
+1547 YDTRIM
-1553 LRIDGQI
+1553 LKVDGQI
-1560 KVFQIG
+1560 KVCQIG
-1566 EYIDQYI
+1566 EYIDHYI
-1573 EKAERMEN
+1573 ETAERMEY

-1600 SVDALGI
+1600 SVDAFGI

-1621 VNVDGTNTVLRVTTE
+1621 VNADGTNTVLRVTTE

-1650 SIDANNQLAA
+1650 SIDAKNQLAA

-1672 PINQRAF
+1672 PINQRAV

-1684 DSFDVSIILKK
+1684 DSTCAYLAQHA
-1695 SEYSFGSEI
+1695 ERYS
-1704 MKALSYCHER
+1704 
-1714 NWWANHAN
+1714 
-1722 IDFVVPYARSDSL
+1722 
-1735 LEATNG
+1735 
-1741 KCRQGANT
+1741 
-1749 KQSFETGI
+1749 
-1757 VYLKH
+1757 
-1762 KGKQSRI
+1762 
-1769 PEKIPYDFEFGYLI
+1769 
-1783 GAYCAEGCITKT
+1783 
-1795 QISISNNDVKFF
+1795 
-1807 EPINALMLRWGI
+1807 
-1819 TTKYYVVSNKNGQ
+1819 
-1832 EGWTSSDLRIYSKL
+1832 
-1846 LTEILNAL
+1846 
-1854 CGKGSDNKFIHSEL
+1854 
-1868 LNGNKEF
+1868 
-1875 MRGVLSGYFG
+1875 
-1885 GDGAIDKKTKYISAY
+1885 
-1900 SVSRKLLENLQI
+1900 NL
-1912 MLGFGFGI
+1912 
-1920 YSKITKPTK
+1920 
-1929 CETNNRGSKNI
+1929 KNI
-1940 LQGYTICIKSD
+1940 
-1951 GAVKFANE
+1951 
-1959 MRLFIDYKQA
+1959 
-1969 RLDEMAKASTKSSE
+1969 SE

-1991 VHNGKVQTNM
+1991 VHNGKVHTNI

-2048 VENGM
+2048 IENGM
-2053 GCYDTFH
+2053 AVYDTFH

-2129 ICFDPDDLNTLIQED
+2129 ICFDPDDLTTLIQED

-2153 YQRLLQECAGID
+2153 YQRMLNECAGID
-2165 APEAEDD
+2165 VSEAESNDS
-2172 LAARSKW
+2172 AARSKW

-2308 MDVLALDYIDVGRTI
+2308 MDVLALDYVDVNRTI

-2341 ALLTEMTGVFE
+2341 ALLSEMTGVFE

-2436 QVMLDLPHMIAKME
+2436 QVMLDLPQMIAKME

-2456 QNDQAEIA
+2456 QNEQAEIA
-2464 EAMGAAAMDTSACA
+2464 EAMGSAAADTSACA
-2478 FENLTIE
+2478 FEKLTIE

-2495 LGQGA
+2495 LGHGA

>member
-1 MAMATTTTKPRVSKI
+1 MSITTTSIKPRVSKI

-22 ILSPEEIKKNAV
+22 ILSPEEIRKGAV

-43 IGNKPVLGGL
+43 VGNKPVLGGL

-80 FGYIQLAMP
+80 FGRIELAMP

-112 LLINKEQ
+112 LLVNKEE

-155 LMPKKIKK
+155 LMPKKIRK
-163 ENLATLIAEWDSDG
+163 ENLATLIAEWESDG
-177 VKGMSEED
+177 IKGMSEED

-257 VNIVKANKTLQEK
+257 VNIVKANKTLQDK

-512 QDSLVGSYRLTR
+512 QDSLLGSYRFTR
-524 PNVSFTP
+524 PNVSFSP
-531 REAMNLL
+531 RDAMNLL
-538 MAYNGINEG
+538 MAHNGVNEG
-547 LFATQAERIT
+547 LFSTHAERIT
-557 SFQILSQIMPAF
+557 SFQILSQIMPSF

-628 AAFIDDL
+628 SDFIDNL

-643 KSSAYSVGISDLIAD
+643 KGSAYSVGISDLIAN
-658 RATNEQITQ
+658 RSTNEQIAQ

-686 FFENATGNTNEDEF
+686 IFENATGNTNEDEF

-717 IGLKSLSKDNRF
+717 IGLKSLDKDNRF
-729 VTMVKSG
+729 VTMVKAG

-839 WIDAHISSSSSVQRM
+839 WIDSHISSSSAVQRM

-914 LLVWNAELGEF
+914 LLVWNAELGQF

-932 IKVGDFVPVAKHV
+932 IKVGDFVPVAKRV
-945 RDLRSGVG
+945 CDLRSGAG
-953 IDEIQMTKYFPKS
+953 IYEIKMTKYFPKN
-966 EFIYGSEVKT
+966 EFIYGSEVKK

-998 NNNTA
+998 NNNA
-1003 FTLPFDSKAKLQR
+1003 SFTLPFDSKARLQR

-1047 ELNYENGTFIGLF
+1047 ELNFENGTFIGLF

-1086 WFAKYSIKCKE
+1086 WFAKYNINCKE
-1097 DIRKNAANGTTSTV
+1097 DIRKNNANGTTSTV

-1138 AYISNMEFVKGI
+1138 AYVSNIEFVKGI

-1159 HVSRNSIESS
+1159 HISRNSIESS
-1169 SCSQRLTED
+1169 SCCQRLTED

-1218 NGQLFAEQ
+1218 NGQLFADQ

-1233 KNDRLKSITWTSA
+1233 KNARLKSITWSSA

-1258 DAIVSIEYVDP
+1258 DAIVSIESVDP

-1322 RNNKGRVVQFSYGE
+1322 RNNKGRVIQFSYGE

-1344 ESQIIPLVNLGL
+1344 ESQIVPLVNMGL

-1392 ENDAKCKHWIDFM
+1392 DNDAKCKHWIDFM
-1405 IEQRENIIKCVFRN
+1405 IEQREKVIQSVFRN
-1419 KNTDRVFLPVA
+1419 KNNDRVFLPVA

-1465 KRLETMHYCAPT
+1465 KRLESMHYCAPT

-1491 DLLMVKRFNQKALT
+1491 DLLMVKRFNKKALT

-1547 YDTRVM
+1547 YDTRIM
-1553 LRIDGQI
+1553 LKVDGQI
-1560 KVFQIG
+1560 KVHQIG

-1573 EKAERMEN
+1573 ENAERMED

-1588 GYINADEDVFIP
+1588 GYINADEDVFVP
-1600 SVDALGI
+1600 SVDAFGI

-1621 VNVDGTNTVLRVTTE
+1621 VNADGTNTVLRVTTE

-1650 SIDANNQLAA
+1650 SIDAKNQLAA

-1684 DSFDVSIILKK
+1684 DS
-1695 SEYSFGSEI
+1695 
-1704 MKALSYCHER
+1704 
-1714 NWWANHAN
+1714 
-1722 IDFVVPYARSDSL
+1722 
-1735 LEATNG
+1735 T
-1741 KCRQGANT
+1741 
-1749 KQSFETGI
+1749 
-1757 VYLKH
+1757 
-1762 KGKQSRI
+1762 
-1769 PEKIPYDFEFGYLI
+1769 
-1783 GAYCAEGCITKT
+1783 
-1795 QISISNNDVKFF
+1795 
-1807 EPINALMLRWGI
+1807 
-1819 TTKYYVVSNKNGQ
+1819 
-1832 EGWTSSDLRIYSKL
+1832 
-1846 LTEILNAL
+1846 
-1854 CGKGSDNKFIHSEL
+1854 
-1868 LNGNKEF
+1868 
-1875 MRGVLSGYFG
+1875 
-1885 GDGAIDKKTKYISAY
+1885 SAY
-1900 SVSRKLLENLQI
+1900 LVQHAERYSNL
-1912 MLGFGFGI
+1912 
-1920 YSKITKPTK
+1920 
-1929 CETNNRGSKNI
+1929 KNI
-1940 LQGYTICIKSD
+1940 
-1951 GAVKFANE
+1951 
-1959 MRLFIDYKQA
+1959 
-1969 RLDEMAKASTKSSE
+1969 SE

-1991 VHNGKVQTNM
+1991 VHNGKVHTNM

-2048 VENGM
+2048 IENGM
-2053 GCYDTFH
+2053 ALFDTFH

-2119 QLSELVESVS
+2119 QLSELVENVS
-2129 ICFDPDDLNTLIQED
+2129 ICFDPDDMNTLIQED

-2153 YQRLLQECAGID
+2153 YQRMLQECAGT
-2165 APEAEDD
+2165 APEAEADPND
-2172 LAARSKW
+2172 SARSKW

-2308 MDVLALDYIDVGRTI
+2308 MDVLALDYIDVNRTI

-2341 ALLTEMTGVFE
+2341 ALLSEMTGVFE

-2371 ASAGMV
+2371 ASSGMV

-2436 QVMLDLPHMIAKME
+2436 QVMLDLPQMIAKME

-2456 QNDQAEIA
+2456 QNEQAEIA
-2464 EAMGAAAMDTSACA
+2464 EAMGSAAADTSACA
-2478 FENLTIE
+2478 FEKLTIE

-2495 LGQGA
+2495 LGHGA

>member
-1 MAMATTTTKPRVSKI
+1 MATKPRVSKI

-22 ILSPEEIKKNAV
+22 MLSPEEIRKGSV
-34 TEITSRDTY
+34 TEITSRDTFV
-43 IGNKPVLGGL
+43 GNKPVIGGL

-66 CPTDGLDYMQTPGY
+66 CPTDGLDYMNTPGY
-80 FGYIQLAMP
+80 FGRIELAAP

-95 LNTIHKILRC
+95 LATVHKILRC
-105 VCLKCSR
+105 VCLKCSK
-112 LLINKEQ
+112 LLINKDA

-125 MSPDER
+125 MLPDER

-142 KRCGDDN
+142 RRCGDDN
-149 EEGCGC
+149 EDGCGC
-155 LMPKKIKK
+155 LMPKKIRK
-163 ENLATLIAEWDSDG
+163 ENLATLIAEWESDG
-177 VKGMSEED
+177 VKGMSDED

-245 QQRSEDDLTHII
+245 AQRSEDDLTHII
-257 VNIVKANKTLQEK
+257 VNIVKTNKTLQEK

-275 QASVWHMVLQYYCAT
+275 QANIISDWHTVLQYYCAT

-303 QRSGRKLKSIKERL
+303 QRSGRPLKSIKERL

-371 NRRFLMRLVRNG
+371 NRRMLTKLVRNG

-390 KILERKGGESISL
+390 KILERKGGENISL
-403 RYADREN
+403 RYADRDN

-438 RMSMMCHIARIMRQ
+438 RMSMMCHIARIMYQ

-512 QDSLVGSYRLTR
+512 QDSLLGSYRLTR
-524 PNVSFTP
+524 PGVSFTP
-531 REAMNLL
+531 RDAMNLL
-538 MAYNGINEG
+538 MAYNGVNEG
-547 LFATQAERIT
+547 LFAAHAERIS
-557 SFQILSQIMPAF
+557 SFQILSQIMPSM

-586 SPGVLEIVDGKY
+586 SAGVLEIVDGKY

-628 AAFIDDL
+628 ADFIDNL

-643 KSSAYSVGISDLIAD
+643 KGSAYSVGISDLIAN
-658 RATNEQITQ
+658 RSTNEQIAE
-667 SITAKKKEV
+667 SITSKKKEV

-686 FFENATGNTNEDEF
+686 IFENATGNTNEDEF
-700 EFQVTNILNKAT
+700 EFKVTNILNKAT
-712 NDSGK
+712 LDSGK
-717 IGLKSLSKDNRF
+717 IGLKSLDKDNRF
-729 VTMVKSG
+729 VTMVKAG

-839 WIDAHISSSSSVQRM
+839 WIDSHIGSSSSVQRM
-854 TEQNMEYLELD
+854 TEQNMEYLELE

-900 THAGRYVTVTANKS
+900 TNAGRYVTVTANKS
-914 LLVWNAELGEF
+914 LLVWNAELGQF

-932 IKVGDFVPVAKHV
+932 IKVGDFVPVAKKV
-945 RDLRSGVG
+945 CDLRSAVG

-966 EFIYGSEVKT
+966 EFIYGSEVKK

-990 IPSNWWDE
+990 IPSNWWNE
-998 NNNTA
+998 NNNTT
-1003 FTLPFDSKAKLQR
+1003 FTVPFESKARLHR
-1016 AIVRS
+1016 AIGRS
-1021 KIDELSANGVYPPSG
+1021 KLDELSANCVYPPSG

-1086 WFAKYSIKCKE
+1086 WFAKYNIKCKE
-1097 DIRKNAANGTTSTV
+1097 DVRKNNANGTTSTV
-1111 VGTSCILAKFI
+1111 IGTSSILAKFI

-1150 ISGYISGDG
+1150 LSGYISGDG

-1178 IAFLCSRIGV
+1178 IAFLCSRIGI

-1218 NGQLFAEQ
+1218 NGQLFADQ

-1233 KNDRLKSITWTSA
+1233 KNDRLKSIRWTSA

-1258 DAIVSIEYVDP
+1258 DAIISIESVDP

-1322 RNNKGRVVQFSYGE
+1322 RNNKSRVIQFSYGE

-1344 ESQIIPLVNLGL
+1344 ESQVVPLVNLGL

-1379 TKGVISRMKKQKA
+1379 TKGVISRMKKQKVD
-1392 ENDAKCKHWIDFM
+1392 NDAKCKQWIDYM
-1405 IEQRENIIKCVFRN
+1405 IEQREIVIQRVFRN
-1419 KNTDRVFLPVA
+1419 KNNDRVFLPVA

-1453 PLEAFAMIEAAY
+1453 PLEAFTMIEAAY
-1465 KRLETMHYCAPT
+1465 KRLENMHYCAPT
-1477 QLFKVMFFYYLSPK
+1477 QLFKVMYFYYLSPK
-1491 DLLMVKRFNQKALT
+1491 DLLMVKRFNKKALT

-1547 YDTRVM
+1547 YDTRIM
-1553 LRIDGQI
+1553 LKIDGQI
-1560 KVFQIG
+1560 KVCQIG

-1588 GYINADEDVFIP
+1588 GYINTDEDVFIP
-1600 SVDALGI
+1600 SVDAFGI

-1621 VNVDGTNTVLRVTTE
+1621 VNADGTNTVLRVATE

-1650 SIDANNQLAA
+1650 SIDAKNQLAA
-1660 TNGSDLKVGDYI
+1660 TNGSELKVGDYI

-1684 DSFDVSIILKK
+1684 DS
-1695 SEYSFGSEI
+1695 
-1704 MKALSYCHER
+1704 
-1714 NWWANHAN
+1714 
-1722 IDFVVPYARSDSL
+1722 
-1735 LEATNG
+1735 T
-1741 KCRQGANT
+1741 
-1749 KQSFETGI
+1749 
-1757 VYLKH
+1757 
-1762 KGKQSRI
+1762 
-1769 PEKIPYDFEFGYLI
+1769 
-1783 GAYCAEGCITKT
+1783 
-1795 QISISNNDVKFF
+1795 
-1807 EPINALMLRWGI
+1807 
-1819 TTKYYVVSNKNGQ
+1819 
-1832 EGWTSSDLRIYSKL
+1832 
-1846 LTEILNAL
+1846 
-1854 CGKGSDNKFIHSEL
+1854 
-1868 LNGNKEF
+1868 
-1875 MRGVLSGYFG
+1875 
-1885 GDGAIDKKTKYISAY
+1885 SAY
-1900 SVSRKLLENLQI
+1900 LVQYAERYSNL
-1912 MLGFGFGI
+1912 
-1920 YSKITKPTK
+1920 
-1929 CETNNRGSKNI
+1929 KNI
-1940 LQGYTICIKSD
+1940 
-1951 GAVKFANE
+1951 
-1959 MRLFIDYKQA
+1959 
-1969 RLDEMAKASTKSSE
+1969 SE
-1983 VNDVIPTF
+1983 VNDIIPTF
-1991 VHNGKVQTNM
+1991 VHNGKVHTNM
-2001 NRKKLAAIIGTNP
+2001 NRKKLAAIVGTSP
-2014 FPDVRFDKIVSI
+2014 FPDIRFDKIVSI

-2042 ETRTFI
+2042 DTRTFI
-2048 VENGM
+2048 IENGM
-2053 GCYDTFH
+2053 GLYDTFH

-2092 SLTIC
+2092 SLTIYM
-2097 LKKDEETDC
+2097 KKDEETDC

-2119 QLSELVESVS
+2119 QLSELVDSVS
-2129 ICFDPDDLNTLIQED
+2129 ICFDPDDMNTLIQED

-2165 APEAEDD
+2165 APEADAD
-2172 LAARSKW
+2172 PNDSARSKW

-2257 FQDQLLNNIVLRG
+2257 FQDQLMNNIVLRG

-2308 MDVLALDYIDVGRTI
+2308 MDVLALDYIDVRRTI
-2323 SDDIQEIRS
+2323 SDDIQEIHS

-2371 ASAGMV
+2371 ASSNMV

-2436 QVMLDLPHMIAKME
+2436 QVMLDLQQMIAKME

-2456 QNDQAEIA
+2456 QNEQEEIA
-2464 EAMGAAAMDTSACA
+2464 EAMGSAAMDTSACA
-2478 FENLTIE
+2478 FEKLTIE

-2495 LGQGA
+2495 LGHSA

>member
-1 MAMATTTTKPRVSKI
+1 M
-16 VGIQFS
+16 
-22 ILSPEEIKKNAV
+22 LSPEEIRKGSV

-43 IGNKPVLGGL
+43 VGNKPVIGGL

-66 CPTDGLDYMQTPGY
+66 CPTDGLDYMNTPGY
-80 FGYIQLAMP
+80 FGRIELAAP

-95 LNTIHKILRC
+95 LATVHKILRC
-105 VCLKCSR
+105 VCIKCSK
-112 LLINKEQ
+112 LLISKEA

-125 MSPDER
+125 MLPDER
-131 WSYVFGVASKV
+131 WSHVFGVASKV
-142 KRCGDDN
+142 RRCGDDN
-149 EEGCGC
+149 EDGCGC
-155 LMPKKIKK
+155 LMPKKIRK
-163 ENLATLIAEWDSDG
+163 ENLATLIAEWESDG
-177 VKGMSEED
+177 IKGISEED
-185 AKKMNMQLTP
+185 AKKMNMPLTP

-275 QASVWHMVLQYYCAT
+275 QANIIADWHTVLQYYCAT

-303 QRSGRKLKSIKERL
+303 QRSGRPLKSIKERL

-371 NRRFLMRLVRNG
+371 NRRMLTKLVRNG

-390 KILERKGGESISL
+390 KILERKGGENISL
-403 RYADREN
+403 RYADRDN

-438 RMSMMCHIARIMRQ
+438 RMSMMCHIARIMHK

-512 QDSLVGSYRLTR
+512 QDSLLGSYRLTR
-524 PNVSFTP
+524 PGVSFAP
-531 REAMNLL
+531 RDAMNLL
-538 MAYNGINEG
+538 MAYGGINEG
-547 LFATQAERIT
+547 LFAGHTERIT
-557 SFQILSQIMPAF
+557 SFQILSQIMPSF

-628 AAFIDDL
+628 SDFIDNL
-635 QNIVTEYM
+635 QDIVTEYM
-643 KSSAYSVGISDLIAD
+643 KTSAYSVGISDLIAN
-658 RATNEQITQ
+658 RSTNEQIAQ

-686 FFENATGNTNEDEF
+686 VFENATGNTNEDEF

-717 IGLKSLSKDNRF
+717 IGLKSLDKDNRF
-729 VTMVKSG
+729 VTMVKAG

-805 GRVGLIDTAVKSVT
+805 GRVGLIDTAVK
-819 WETPV
+819 
-824 VVVENDE
+824 
-831 PKYVKIGE
+831 
-839 WIDAHISSSSSVQRM
+839 
-854 TEQNMEYLELD
+854 
-865 HPVKIVTMDYDGH
+865 
-878 VSWETVSAVTR
+878 
-889 HDPGEKLYKIT
+889 
-900 THAGRYVTVTANKS
+900 
-914 LLVWNAELGEF
+914 
-925 REKYTDE
+925 
-932 IKVGDFVPVAKHV
+932 
-945 RDLRSGVG
+945 
-953 IDEIQMTKYFPKS
+953 
-966 EFIYGSEVKT
+966 
-976 AIEMMNESMQDRKK
+976 
-990 IPSNWWDE
+990 
-998 NNNTA
+998 
-1003 FTLPFDSKAKLQR
+1003 
-1016 AIVRS
+1016 
-1021 KIDELSANGVYPPSG
+1021 
-1036 SRQWGIVPETF
+1036 
-1047 ELNYENGTFIGLF
+1047 
-1060 IAEGN
+1060 
-1065 INGANIYITNNDSKI
+1065 
-1080 REFVKT
+1080 
-1086 WFAKYSIKCKE
+1086 
-1097 DIRKNAANGTTSTV
+1097 
-1111 VGTSCILAKFI
+1111 
-1122 TQLVGH
+1122 
-1128 GADSK
+1128 
-1133 HVPNE
+1133 
-1138 AYISNMEFVKGI
+1138 
-1150 ISGYISGDG
+1150 
-1159 HVSRNSIESS
+1159 
-1169 SCSQRLTED
+1169 
-1178 IAFLCSRIGV
+1178 
-1188 HARVFKSQLKRNNFG
+1188 
-1203 TKNIKPSYRLSIRST
+1203 
-1218 NGQLFAEQ
+1218 
-1226 IDLLHDQ
+1226 
-1233 KNDRLKSITWTSA
+1233 
-1246 LNKVQQHNDVVL
+1246 
-1258 DAIVSIEYVDP
+1258 
-1269 ALHPKMYDLTIPTTL
+1269 
-1284 NFGLA
+1284 
-1289 NGLQVRDTSSTGY
+1289 TSSTGY

-1322 RNNKGRVVQFSYGE
+1322 RNNKGRIIQFSYGE

-1344 ESQIIPLVNLGL
+1344 ESQIVPLANMGL

-1392 ENDAKCKHWIDFM
+1392 ENDVKCKQWIEFM
-1405 IEQRENIIKCVFRN
+1405 IEQREKVIQRVFRN
-1419 KNTDRVFLPVA
+1419 KNNDRVYLPVA

-1444 NNNSIVDIT
+1444 SNNSIVDIT

-1465 KRLETMHYCAPT
+1465 KRLESMHYCAPT
-1477 QLFKVMFFYYLSPK
+1477 ELFKVMFFYYLSPK
-1491 DLLMVKRFNQKALT
+1491 DLLMVKRFNKKALT

-1539 QLTLNSVS
+1539 QLTLN
-1547 YDTRVM
+1547 
-1553 LRIDGQI
+1553 
-1560 KVFQIG
+1560 
-1566 EYIDQYI
+1566 
-1573 EKAERMEN
+1573 
-1581 HPNDTKL
+1581 
-1588 GYINADEDVFIP
+1588 
-1600 SVDALGI
+1600 
-1607 TSWKRV
+1607 
-1613 EAVTRHPV
+1613 
-1621 VNVDGTNTVLRVTTE
+1621 
-1636 DGRQVIATKAKSFL
+1636 
-1650 SIDANNQLAA
+1650 
-1660 TNGSDLKVGDYI
+1660 
-1672 PINQRAF
+1672 
-1679 EMPEN
+1679 
-1684 DSFDVSIILKK
+1684 
-1695 SEYSFGSEI
+1695 
-1704 MKALSYCHER
+1704 
-1714 NWWANHAN
+1714 
-1722 IDFVVPYARSDSL
+1722 
-1735 LEATNG
+1735 
-1741 KCRQGANT
+1741 
-1749 KQSFETGI
+1749 
-1757 VYLKH
+1757 
-1762 KGKQSRI
+1762 
-1769 PEKIPYDFEFGYLI
+1769 
-1783 GAYCAEGCITKT
+1783 
-1795 QISISNNDVKFF
+1795 
-1807 EPINALMLRWGI
+1807 
-1819 TTKYYVVSNKNGQ
+1819 
-1832 EGWTSSDLRIYSKL
+1832 
-1846 LTEILNAL
+1846 
-1854 CGKGSDNKFIHSEL
+1854 
-1868 LNGNKEF
+1868 
-1875 MRGVLSGYFG
+1875 
-1885 GDGAIDKKTKYISAY
+1885 
-1900 SVSRKLLENLQI
+1900 
-1912 MLGFGFGI
+1912 
-1920 YSKITKPTK
+1920 
-1929 CETNNRGSKNI
+1929 
-1940 LQGYTICIKSD
+1940 
-1951 GAVKFANE
+1951 
-1959 MRLFIDYKQA
+1959 
-1969 RLDEMAKASTKSSE
+1969 
-1983 VNDVIPTF
+1983 
-1991 VHNGKVQTNM
+1991 
-2001 NRKKLAAIIGTNP
+2001 
-2014 FPDVRFDKIVSI
+2014 
-2026 EEIPNPTEWMY
+2026 
-2037 DFTVE
+2037 
-2042 ETRTFI
+2042 
-2048 VENGM
+2048 
-2053 GCYDTFH
+2053 TFH

-2129 ICFDPDDLNTLIQED
+2129 ICFDPNDLNTLIQED

-2153 YQRLLQECAGID
+2153 YQRMLNECAGID
-2165 APEAEDD
+2165 APEEAESNDS
-2172 LAARSKW
+2172 AARSKW

-2308 MDVLALDYIDVGRTI
+2308 MDVLALDYIDVSRTV
-2323 SDDIQEIRS
+2323 SDDIQEIHS

-2371 ASAGMV
+2371 ASSGMV

-2436 QVMLDLPHMIAKME
+2436 QVMLDLPQMIAKME

-2456 QNDQAEIA
+2456 QNEQEEIA
-2464 EAMGAAAMDTSACA
+2464 EAMGSAAADTSACA
-2478 FENLTIE
+2478 FEKLTIE

-2495 LGQGA
+2495 LGHGA

>member
-1 MAMATTTTKPRVSKI
+1 MANASKPRVSKI

-22 ILSPEEIKKNAV
+22 ILSPEEIRKGAV

-66 CPTDGLDYMQTPGY
+66 CPTDGLDYMNTPGY
-80 FGYIQLAMP
+80 FGRIELAMP

-112 LLINKEQ
+112 LLIHKEE

-142 KRCGDDN
+142 KRCGDEN
-149 EEGCGC
+149 QEGCGC
-155 LMPKKIKK
+155 LMPKKIRKD
-163 ENLATLIAEWDSDG
+163 NLATLIAEWESDG
-177 VKGMSEED
+177 IKGMSEED

-216 PTFSRPDWMICQV
+216 PIFSRPDWMICQV

-270 IRDGA
+270 MRDGA
-275 QASVWHMVLQYYCAT
+275 QANVWHMVLQYYCAT

-390 KILERKGGESISL
+390 KILERKGGENISL

-512 QDSLVGSYRLTR
+512 QDSLLGSYRFTR
-524 PNVSFTP
+524 PNVSFAP

-538 MAYNGINEG
+538 MAYNGVNEG
-547 LFATQAERIT
+547 LFAGHSERIT

-628 AAFIDDL
+628 SDFIDNL

-643 KSSAYSVGISDLIAD
+643 KGSAYSVGISDLIAD
-658 RATNEQITQ
+658 RSTNEQITQ
-667 SITAKKKEV
+667 SITSKKKEV

-686 FFENATGNTNEDEF
+686 IFENATGNTNEDEF

-729 VTMVKSG
+729 VTMVKAG

-805 GRVGLIDTAVKSVT
+805 GRVGLIDTAVK
-819 WETPV
+819 
-824 VVVENDE
+824 
-831 PKYVKIGE
+831 
-839 WIDAHISSSSSVQRM
+839 
-854 TEQNMEYLELD
+854 
-865 HPVKIVTMDYDGH
+865 
-878 VSWETVSAVTR
+878 
-889 HDPGEKLYKIT
+889 
-900 THAGRYVTVTANKS
+900 
-914 LLVWNAELGEF
+914 
-925 REKYTDE
+925 
-932 IKVGDFVPVAKHV
+932 
-945 RDLRSGVG
+945 
-953 IDEIQMTKYFPKS
+953 
-966 EFIYGSEVKT
+966 
-976 AIEMMNESMQDRKK
+976 
-990 IPSNWWDE
+990 
-998 NNNTA
+998 
-1003 FTLPFDSKAKLQR
+1003 
-1016 AIVRS
+1016 
-1021 KIDELSANGVYPPSG
+1021 
-1036 SRQWGIVPETF
+1036 
-1047 ELNYENGTFIGLF
+1047 
-1060 IAEGN
+1060 
-1065 INGANIYITNNDSKI
+1065 
-1080 REFVKT
+1080 
-1086 WFAKYSIKCKE
+1086 
-1097 DIRKNAANGTTSTV
+1097 
-1111 VGTSCILAKFI
+1111 
-1122 TQLVGH
+1122 
-1128 GADSK
+1128 
-1133 HVPNE
+1133 
-1138 AYISNMEFVKGI
+1138 
-1150 ISGYISGDG
+1150 
-1159 HVSRNSIESS
+1159 
-1169 SCSQRLTED
+1169 
-1178 IAFLCSRIGV
+1178 
-1188 HARVFKSQLKRNNFG
+1188 
-1203 TKNIKPSYRLSIRST
+1203 
-1218 NGQLFAEQ
+1218 
-1226 IDLLHDQ
+1226 
-1233 KNDRLKSITWTSA
+1233 
-1246 LNKVQQHNDVVL
+1246 
-1258 DAIVSIEYVDP
+1258 
-1269 ALHPKMYDLTIPTTL
+1269 
-1284 NFGLA
+1284 
-1289 NGLQVRDTSSTGY
+1289 TSSTGY

-1322 RNNKGRVVQFSYGE
+1322 RNNKGRVIQFSYGE

-1344 ESQIIPLVNLGL
+1344 ESQIVPLVNLGL

-1392 ENDAKCKHWIDFM
+1392 ENDAKCKQWIDFM
-1405 IEQRENIIKCVFRN
+1405 IEQREKVIQRVFRS
-1419 KNTDRVFLPVA
+1419 KNNDRVFLPVA

-1453 PLEAFAMIEAAY
+1453 PLEAFTMIEAAY
-1465 KRLETMHYCAPT
+1465 KRLEIMHYCAPT
-1477 QLFKVMFFYYLSPK
+1477 QLFKVMYFYYLSPK
-1491 DLLMVKRFNQKALT
+1491 DLLMVKRFNKKALT

-1539 QLTLNSVS
+1539 QLTLN
-1547 YDTRVM
+1547 
-1553 LRIDGQI
+1553 
-1560 KVFQIG
+1560 
-1566 EYIDQYI
+1566 
-1573 EKAERMEN
+1573 
-1581 HPNDTKL
+1581 
-1588 GYINADEDVFIP
+1588 
-1600 SVDALGI
+1600 
-1607 TSWKRV
+1607 
-1613 EAVTRHPV
+1613 
-1621 VNVDGTNTVLRVTTE
+1621 
-1636 DGRQVIATKAKSFL
+1636 
-1650 SIDANNQLAA
+1650 
-1660 TNGSDLKVGDYI
+1660 
-1672 PINQRAF
+1672 
-1679 EMPEN
+1679 
-1684 DSFDVSIILKK
+1684 
-1695 SEYSFGSEI
+1695 
-1704 MKALSYCHER
+1704 
-1714 NWWANHAN
+1714 
-1722 IDFVVPYARSDSL
+1722 
-1735 LEATNG
+1735 
-1741 KCRQGANT
+1741 
-1749 KQSFETGI
+1749 
-1757 VYLKH
+1757 
-1762 KGKQSRI
+1762 
-1769 PEKIPYDFEFGYLI
+1769 
-1783 GAYCAEGCITKT
+1783 
-1795 QISISNNDVKFF
+1795 
-1807 EPINALMLRWGI
+1807 
-1819 TTKYYVVSNKNGQ
+1819 
-1832 EGWTSSDLRIYSKL
+1832 
-1846 LTEILNAL
+1846 
-1854 CGKGSDNKFIHSEL
+1854 
-1868 LNGNKEF
+1868 
-1875 MRGVLSGYFG
+1875 
-1885 GDGAIDKKTKYISAY
+1885 
-1900 SVSRKLLENLQI
+1900 
-1912 MLGFGFGI
+1912 
-1920 YSKITKPTK
+1920 
-1929 CETNNRGSKNI
+1929 
-1940 LQGYTICIKSD
+1940 
-1951 GAVKFANE
+1951 
-1959 MRLFIDYKQA
+1959 
-1969 RLDEMAKASTKSSE
+1969 
-1983 VNDVIPTF
+1983 
-1991 VHNGKVQTNM
+1991 
-2001 NRKKLAAIIGTNP
+2001 
-2014 FPDVRFDKIVSI
+2014 
-2026 EEIPNPTEWMY
+2026 
-2037 DFTVE
+2037 
-2042 ETRTFI
+2042 
-2048 VENGM
+2048 
-2053 GCYDTFH
+2053 TFH

-2092 SLTIC
+2092 SLTIY

-2119 QLSELVESVS
+2119 QLSELVENVS
-2129 ICFDPDDLNTLIQED
+2129 ICFDPDDLNTLIHED

-2153 YQRLLQECAGID
+2153 YQRILNECAGVEAD
-2165 APEAEDD
+2165 PETDPND
-2172 LAARSKW
+2172 SGRSKW

-2218 YNADKLVFRLRMNNI
+2218 YNADKLVFRIRMNNI
-2233 NGKKPLKPKENPLDQ
+2233 NGKKSLKPKENPLDQ

-2308 MDVLALDYIDVGRTI
+2308 MDVLALDYIDVNRTI
-2323 SDDIQEIRS
+2323 SDDIQEIHS

-2341 ALLTEMTGVFE
+2341 ALLSEMTGVFE

-2371 ASAGMV
+2371 ASSHMV

-2436 QVMLDLPHMIAKME
+2436 QVMLDLPQMIAKME

-2456 QNDQAEIA
+2456 QNEQEEIA
-2464 EAMGAAAMDTSACA
+2464 EAMGAAAMDTTACA
-2478 FENLTIE
+2478 FEKLTIE

-2495 LGQGA
+2495 MGHGGA
-2500 DNYNVGF
+2500 DDYNVGF

>member
-1 MAMATTTTKPRVSKI
+1 MATTKPTASKI

-22 ILSPEEIKKNAV
+22 ILSPEEIRKGAV

-80 FGYIQLAMP
+80 FGRIELAMP

-105 VCLKCSR
+105 VCLKCSH
-112 LLINKEQ
+112 LLISKNV

-125 MSPDER
+125 LSPDER

-142 KRCGDDN
+142 KRCGDEN
-149 EEGCGC
+149 EDGCGC

-163 ENLATLIAEWDSDG
+163 ENLATLIAEWESDG
-177 VKGMSEED
+177 IKGMSEED

-195 DIVLKIFRRISDD
+195 DIVLKIFRRISDE

-245 QQRSEDDLTHII
+245 HQRSEDDLTHII

-371 NRRFLMRLVRNG
+371 NRRFLTKLVRNG

-390 KILERKGGESISL
+390 KILERKGGENISL

-512 QDSLVGSYRLTR
+512 QDSLLGSYRLTR
-524 PNVSFTP
+524 PGVSFAP
-531 REAMNLL
+531 RDAMNLL
-538 MAYNGINEG
+538 MAYGGVNEG
-547 LFATQAERIT
+547 LFASRAERIS

-628 AAFIDDL
+628 ASFIDDL

-643 KSSAYSVGISDLIAD
+643 KGSAYSVGISDLIAN
-658 RATNEQITQ
+658 RSTNEQIAQ

-686 FFENATGNTNEDEF
+686 IFENATGNTNEDEF

-717 IGLKSLSKDNRF
+717 IGLKSLDKDNRF
-729 VTMVKSG
+729 VTMVKAG

-839 WIDAHISSSSSVQRM
+839 WIDSHISSSSTVQRM

-945 RDLRSGVG
+945 RDYRADKGDSDAEFESGRRAG
-953 IDEIQMTKYFPKS
+953 NSIDTHIPVESYIAGKEYIKGLIGSYFSKHAVVS
-966 EFIYGSEVKT
+966 QSHDSAT
-976 AIEMMNESMQDRKK
+976 IELTS
-990 IPSNWWDE
+990 DE
-998 NNNTA
+998 NR
-1003 FTLPFDSKAKLQR
+1003 L
-1016 AIVRS
+1016 V
-1021 KIDELSANGVYPPSG
+1021 
-1036 SRQWGIVPETF
+1036 
-1047 ELNYENGTFIGLF
+1047 
-1060 IAEGN
+1060 
-1065 INGANIYITNNDSKI
+1065 
-1080 REFVKT
+1080 
-1086 WFAKYSIKCKE
+1086 E
-1097 DIRKNAANGTTSTV
+1097 D
-1111 VGTSCILAKFI
+1111 F
-1122 TQLVGH
+1122 
-1128 GADSK
+1128 
-1133 HVPNE
+1133 
-1138 AYISNMEFVKGI
+1138 
-1150 ISGYISGDG
+1150 
-1159 HVSRNSIESS
+1159 
-1169 SCSQRLTED
+1169 
-1178 IAFLCSRIGV
+1178 AFLCSRLGI
-1188 HARVFKSQLKRNNFG
+1188 HAEVSIVDDAHWLKIRGQNASQ
-1203 TKNIKPSYRLSIRST
+1203 
-1218 NGQLFAEQ
+1218 FAQQ
-1226 IDLLHDQ
+1226 ITFDDAEKDQ
-1233 KNDRLKSITWTSA
+1233 ILKSITWTDYGQRV
-1246 LNKVQQHNDVVL
+1246 LNDVVL
-1258 DAIVSIEYVDP
+1258 DAIVSIEFVDP

-1344 ESQIIPLVNLGL
+1344 ESQIVPLVNMGL

-1405 IEQRENIIKCVFRN
+1405 IEQREKVIHCVFRN
-1419 KNTDRVFLPVA
+1419 KNNDRVFLPVA

-1477 QLFKVMFFYYLSPK
+1477 QLFKVMYFYYLSPK
-1491 DLLMVKRFNQKALT
+1491 DLLMVKRFNKKALT

-1539 QLTLNSVS
+1539 QLTLN
-1547 YDTRVM
+1547 
-1553 LRIDGQI
+1553 
-1560 KVFQIG
+1560 
-1566 EYIDQYI
+1566 
-1573 EKAERMEN
+1573 
-1581 HPNDTKL
+1581 
-1588 GYINADEDVFIP
+1588 
-1600 SVDALGI
+1600 
-1607 TSWKRV
+1607 
-1613 EAVTRHPV
+1613 
-1621 VNVDGTNTVLRVTTE
+1621 
-1636 DGRQVIATKAKSFL
+1636 
-1650 SIDANNQLAA
+1650 
-1660 TNGSDLKVGDYI
+1660 
-1672 PINQRAF
+1672 
-1679 EMPEN
+1679 
-1684 DSFDVSIILKK
+1684 
-1695 SEYSFGSEI
+1695 
-1704 MKALSYCHER
+1704 
-1714 NWWANHAN
+1714 
-1722 IDFVVPYARSDSL
+1722 
-1735 LEATNG
+1735 
-1741 KCRQGANT
+1741 
-1749 KQSFETGI
+1749 
-1757 VYLKH
+1757 
-1762 KGKQSRI
+1762 
-1769 PEKIPYDFEFGYLI
+1769 
-1783 GAYCAEGCITKT
+1783 
-1795 QISISNNDVKFF
+1795 
-1807 EPINALMLRWGI
+1807 
-1819 TTKYYVVSNKNGQ
+1819 
-1832 EGWTSSDLRIYSKL
+1832 
-1846 LTEILNAL
+1846 
-1854 CGKGSDNKFIHSEL
+1854 
-1868 LNGNKEF
+1868 
-1875 MRGVLSGYFG
+1875 
-1885 GDGAIDKKTKYISAY
+1885 
-1900 SVSRKLLENLQI
+1900 
-1912 MLGFGFGI
+1912 
-1920 YSKITKPTK
+1920 
-1929 CETNNRGSKNI
+1929 
-1940 LQGYTICIKSD
+1940 
-1951 GAVKFANE
+1951 
-1959 MRLFIDYKQA
+1959 
-1969 RLDEMAKASTKSSE
+1969 
-1983 VNDVIPTF
+1983 
-1991 VHNGKVQTNM
+1991 
-2001 NRKKLAAIIGTNP
+2001 
-2014 FPDVRFDKIVSI
+2014 
-2026 EEIPNPTEWMY
+2026 
-2037 DFTVE
+2037 
-2042 ETRTFI
+2042 
-2048 VENGM
+2048 
-2053 GCYDTFH
+2053 TFH

-2153 YQRLLQECAGID
+2153 YQRMLNECAGID
-2165 APEAEDD
+2165 VSEAADESKDS
-2172 LAARSKW
+2172 AGRSKW

-2308 MDVLALDYIDVGRTI
+2308 MDVLALDYIDVNRTI

-2436 QVMLDLPHMIAKME
+2436 QVMLDLPQMIAKME

-2456 QNDQAEIA
+2456 QNEQAEIA

-2478 FENLTIE
+2478 FEKLTIE

-2495 LGQGA
+2495 LGHGA

>member
-1 MAMATTTTKPRVSKI
+1 MATKPRVSKI

-22 ILSPEEIKKNAV
+22 ILSPEEIRKGAV

-80 FGYIQLAMP
+80 FGRIELAMP

-125 MSPDER
+125 MLPDER
-131 WSYVFGVASKV
+131 WSYVFGVASKI

-163 ENLATLIAEWDSDG
+163 ENLATLIAEWESDG

-257 VNIVKANKTLQEK
+257 VNIVKANKTLQDK

-275 QASVWHMVLQYYCAT
+275 QANVWHMVLQYYCAT

-383 PEEYPGA
+383 PEEHPGA

-512 QDSLVGSYRLTR
+512 QDSLLGSYRLTR
-524 PNVSFTP
+524 PGVSFTP
-531 REAMNLL
+531 RDAMNLL
-538 MAYNGINEG
+538 MAHNGVNEG
-547 LFATQAERIT
+547 LFASHAERIT
-557 SFQILSQIMPAF
+557 SFQILSQIMPSF

-628 AAFIDDL
+628 SDFIDNL

-643 KSSAYSVGISDLIAD
+643 KGSAYSVGISDLIAN
-658 RATNEQITQ
+658 RSTNEQIAQ

-686 FFENATGNTNEDEF
+686 IFENATGNTNEDEF

-717 IGLKSLSKDNRF
+717 IGLKSLDKDNRF
-729 VTMVKSG
+729 VTMVKAG

-839 WIDAHISSSSSVQRM
+839 WIDAHISSASSVQRM

-945 RDLRSGVG
+945 CNYRAEDCDATDEFESGRRAG
-953 IDEIQMTKYFPKS
+953 NSIDTHIPAESYIAGKEYIKGLIGSYFS
-966 EFIYGSEVKT
+966 
-976 AIEMMNESMQDRKK
+976 
-990 IPSNWWDE
+990 
-998 NNNTA
+998 
-1003 FTLPFDSKAKLQR
+1003 
-1016 AIVRS
+1016 
-1021 KIDELSANGVYPPSG
+1021 
-1036 SRQWGIVPETF
+1036 
-1047 ELNYENGTFIGLF
+1047 
-1060 IAEGN
+1060 
-1065 INGANIYITNNDSKI
+1065 
-1080 REFVKT
+1080 
-1086 WFAKYSIKCKE
+1086 
-1097 DIRKNAANGTTSTV
+1097 KNAFISSVSSTIEFTF
-1111 VGTSCILAKFI
+1111 GEHR
-1122 TQLVGH
+1122 LV
-1128 GADSK
+1128 
-1133 HVPNE
+1133 
-1138 AYISNMEFVKGI
+1138 
-1150 ISGYISGDG
+1150 
-1159 HVSRNSIESS
+1159 
-1169 SCSQRLTED
+1169 ED
-1178 IAFLCSRIGV
+1178 FAFLCSRLGI
-1188 HARVFKSQLKRNNFG
+1188 HAEVSIVDDPCCAGWYSQL
-1203 TKNIKPSYRLSIRST
+1203 TIR
-1218 NGQLFAEQ
+1218 GQNASQFAQQ
-1226 IDLLHDQ
+1226 ITFDDAEKDQ
-1233 KNDRLKSITWTSA
+1233 LLKSIAWTSA

-1322 RNNKGRVVQFSYGE
+1322 RNNKGRVIQFSYGE

-1344 ESQIIPLVNLGL
+1344 ESQMMPLVNMGL

-1371 DVVFTAAF
+1371 DVVFTSAF

-1392 ENDAKCKHWIDFM
+1392 ENDVKCKQWIDFM
-1405 IEQRENIIKCVFRN
+1405 IEQREKVIQCVFRN
-1419 KNTDRVFLPVA
+1419 KNNDRVYLPVA

-1465 KRLETMHYCAPT
+1465 KRLESMHYCAPT
-1477 QLFKVMFFYYLSPK
+1477 QLFKAMFYYYLSPK
-1491 DLLMVKRFNQKALT
+1491 DLLMVKRFNKKALT

-1573 EKAERMEN
+1573 EKAERMEY

-1588 GYINADEDVFIP
+1588 GYINAGEDVFVP

-1607 TSWKRV
+1607 TSWKHV

-1650 SIDANNQLAA
+1650 SIDAKNQLAA
-1660 TNGSDLKVGDYI
+1660 TNGSDLKIGDYI

-1684 DSFDVSIILKK
+1684 DSTREYLVQHAARYSSLK
-1695 SEYSFGSEI
+1695 
-1704 MKALSYCHER
+1704 
-1714 NWWANHAN
+1714 N
-1722 IDFVVPYARSDSL
+1722 V
-1735 LEATNG
+1735 
-1741 KCRQGANT
+1741 
-1749 KQSFETGI
+1749 
-1757 VYLKH
+1757 
-1762 KGKQSRI
+1762 
-1769 PEKIPYDFEFGYLI
+1769 
-1783 GAYCAEGCITKT
+1783 
-1795 QISISNNDVKFF
+1795 
-1807 EPINALMLRWGI
+1807 
-1819 TTKYYVVSNKNGQ
+1819 
-1832 EGWTSSDLRIYSKL
+1832 
-1846 LTEILNAL
+1846 
-1854 CGKGSDNKFIHSEL
+1854 
-1868 LNGNKEF
+1868 
-1875 MRGVLSGYFG
+1875 
-1885 GDGAIDKKTKYISAY
+1885 
-1900 SVSRKLLENLQI
+1900 
-1912 MLGFGFGI
+1912 
-1920 YSKITKPTK
+1920 
-1929 CETNNRGSKNI
+1929 
-1940 LQGYTICIKSD
+1940 
-1951 GAVKFANE
+1951 
-1959 MRLFIDYKQA
+1959 
-1969 RLDEMAKASTKSSE
+1969 SE

-1991 VHNGKVQTNM
+1991 VHNGKVHTNM
-2001 NRKKLAAIIGTNP
+2001 NRKKLAAIIGSNP

-2026 EEIPNPTEWMY
+2026 EEIPNPTQWMY

-2053 GCYDTFH
+2053 ALYDTFH

-2092 SLTIC
+2092 SLTIF

-2153 YQRLLQECAGID
+2153 YQRMLQECAGID
-2165 APEAEDD
+2165 VPEEAEADPND
-2172 LAARSKW
+2172 SAGRSKW

-2218 YNADKLVFRLRMNNI
+2218 YNADKLVLRLRMNNI

-2308 MDVLALDYIDVGRTI
+2308 MDVLALDYIDVNRTI

-2341 ALLTEMTGVFE
+2341 ALLSEMTGVFE

-2436 QVMLDLPHMIAKME
+2436 QVMLDLPQMIAKME

-2456 QNDQAEIA
+2456 QNEQAEIA
-2464 EAMGAAAMDTSACA
+2464 EAMGSAAADTSACA

>member
-1 MAMATTTTKPRVSKI
+1 MAASSKPRVSKI

-22 ILSPEEIKKNAV
+22 ILSPEEIRKGAV

-66 CPTDGLDYMQTPGY
+66 CPTDGLDYMNTPGY
-80 FGYIQLAMP
+80 FGKIELAMP

-112 LLINKEQ
+112 LLLNKEE

-142 KRCGDDN
+142 KRLKRCGDDN
-149 EEGCGC
+149 DEGCGC
-155 LMPKKIKK
+155 LMPNKIRK
-163 ENLATLIAEWDSDG
+163 ENLATLVAEWESDG
-177 VKGMSEED
+177 IKGMSEED

-275 QASVWHMVLQYYCAT
+275 QAHVWHMVLQYYCAT

-371 NRRFLMRLVRNG
+371 NRRFLTKLVRNG

-512 QDSLVGSYRLTR
+512 QDSLLGSYRLTR
-524 PNVSFTP
+524 PGVSFAP
-531 REAMNLL
+531 RDAMNLL
-538 MAYNGINEG
+538 MAHSGVNEG
-547 LFATQAERIT
+547 LFASHAERIT

-628 AAFIDDL
+628 SDFIDNL

-643 KSSAYSVGISDLIAD
+643 KTSAYSVGISDLIAN
-658 RATNEQITQ
+658 RVTNEQIAQ

-686 FFENATGNTNEDEF
+686 IFENATGNTNEDEF

-717 IGLKSLSKDNRF
+717 IGLKSLDKDNRF
-729 VTMVKSG
+729 VTMVKAG

-839 WIDAHISSSSSVQRM
+839 WIDAHISSSSAVQRM

-945 RDLRSGVG
+945 RDYRADDHHANDEFESGRRAGNSINTHIPVESYIAG
-953 IDEIQMTKYFPKS
+953 KEYIKGLIGSYF
-966 EFIYGSEVKT
+966 
-976 AIEMMNESMQDRKK
+976 
-990 IPSNWWDE
+990 
-998 NNNTA
+998 
-1003 FTLPFDSKAKLQR
+1003 
-1016 AIVRS
+1016 
-1021 KIDELSANGVYPPSG
+1021 
-1036 SRQWGIVPETF
+1036 
-1047 ELNYENGTFIGLF
+1047 
-1060 IAEGN
+1060 
-1065 INGANIYITNNDSKI
+1065 
-1080 REFVKT
+1080 
-1086 WFAKYSIKCKE
+1086 
-1097 DIRKNAANGTTSTV
+1097 
-1111 VGTSCILAKFI
+1111 
-1122 TQLVGH
+1122 
-1128 GADSK
+1128 SK
-1133 HVPNE
+1133 HAVIP
-1138 AYISNMEFVKGI
+1138 
-1150 ISGYISGDG
+1150 
-1159 HVSRNSIESS
+1159 HESS
-1169 SCSQRLTED
+1169 TIELMSGENRLIED
-1178 IAFLCSRIGV
+1178 LAFLCSRLGI
-1188 HARVFKSQLKRNNFG
+1188 HAEVSIVDDTHWLKIRGSNVQQF
-1203 TKNIKPSYRLSIRST
+1203 TQQIELDDADKN
-1218 NGQLFAEQ
+1218 QF
-1226 IDLLHDQ
+1226 
-1233 KNDRLKSITWTSA
+1233 LKSIQYTDDGQS
-1246 LNKVQQHNDVVL
+1246 VINDVVL
-1258 DAIVSIEYVDP
+1258 DAIVSIEFVDP

-1322 RNNKGRVVQFSYGE
+1322 RNNKGRVIQFSYGE

-1344 ESQIIPLVNLGL
+1344 ESQIVPLVNMGL

-1392 ENDAKCKHWIDFM
+1392 ENDAKCKQWIDFM
-1405 IEQRENIIKCVFRN
+1405 IEQREQVIQRVFRN
-1419 KNTDRVFLPVA
+1419 KNNDRVFLPVA

-1444 NNNSIVDIT
+1444 SNNSIVDIT

-1465 KRLETMHYCAPT
+1465 KRLESMHYCAPT
-1477 QLFKVMFFYYLSPK
+1477 ELFKVMYFYYLSPK
-1491 DLLMVKRFNQKALT
+1491 DLLMVKRFNKKALT

-1539 QLTLNSVS
+1539 QLTLN
-1547 YDTRVM
+1547 
-1553 LRIDGQI
+1553 
-1560 KVFQIG
+1560 
-1566 EYIDQYI
+1566 
-1573 EKAERMEN
+1573 
-1581 HPNDTKL
+1581 
-1588 GYINADEDVFIP
+1588 
-1600 SVDALGI
+1600 
-1607 TSWKRV
+1607 
-1613 EAVTRHPV
+1613 
-1621 VNVDGTNTVLRVTTE
+1621 
-1636 DGRQVIATKAKSFL
+1636 
-1650 SIDANNQLAA
+1650 
-1660 TNGSDLKVGDYI
+1660 
-1672 PINQRAF
+1672 
-1679 EMPEN
+1679 
-1684 DSFDVSIILKK
+1684 
-1695 SEYSFGSEI
+1695 
-1704 MKALSYCHER
+1704 
-1714 NWWANHAN
+1714 
-1722 IDFVVPYARSDSL
+1722 
-1735 LEATNG
+1735 
-1741 KCRQGANT
+1741 
-1749 KQSFETGI
+1749 
-1757 VYLKH
+1757 
-1762 KGKQSRI
+1762 
-1769 PEKIPYDFEFGYLI
+1769 
-1783 GAYCAEGCITKT
+1783 
-1795 QISISNNDVKFF
+1795 
-1807 EPINALMLRWGI
+1807 
-1819 TTKYYVVSNKNGQ
+1819 
-1832 EGWTSSDLRIYSKL
+1832 
-1846 LTEILNAL
+1846 
-1854 CGKGSDNKFIHSEL
+1854 
-1868 LNGNKEF
+1868 
-1875 MRGVLSGYFG
+1875 
-1885 GDGAIDKKTKYISAY
+1885 
-1900 SVSRKLLENLQI
+1900 
-1912 MLGFGFGI
+1912 
-1920 YSKITKPTK
+1920 
-1929 CETNNRGSKNI
+1929 
-1940 LQGYTICIKSD
+1940 
-1951 GAVKFANE
+1951 
-1959 MRLFIDYKQA
+1959 
-1969 RLDEMAKASTKSSE
+1969 
-1983 VNDVIPTF
+1983 
-1991 VHNGKVQTNM
+1991 
-2001 NRKKLAAIIGTNP
+2001 
-2014 FPDVRFDKIVSI
+2014 
-2026 EEIPNPTEWMY
+2026 
-2037 DFTVE
+2037 
-2042 ETRTFI
+2042 
-2048 VENGM
+2048 
-2053 GCYDTFH
+2053 TFH

-2153 YQRLLQECAGID
+2153 YQRMLNECAGID
-2165 APEAEDD
+2165 VSEADPND
-2172 LAARSKW
+2172 SSGRSKW

-2308 MDVLALDYIDVGRTI
+2308 MDVLALDYIDVNRTI

-2341 ALLTEMTGVFE
+2341 ALLSEMTGVFE

-2436 QVMLDLPHMIAKME
+2436 QVMLDLPQMIAKME

-2456 QNDQAEIA
+2456 QNEQAEIA
-2464 EAMGAAAMDTSACA
+2464 EAMGSAAADTSACA
-2478 FENLTIE
+2478 FEKLTIE

-2495 LGQGA
+2495 LGHGA

>member
-1 MAMATTTTKPRVSKI
+1 MTTLSKPRVSKI

-22 ILSPEEIKKNAV
+22 MLSPEEIRKGSV

-43 IGNKPVLGGL
+43 VGNKPVIGGL

-66 CPTDGLDYMQTPGY
+66 CPTDGLDYMNTPGY
-80 FGYIQLAMP
+80 FGRIELAAP

-95 LNTIHKILRC
+95 LATVNKILRC
-105 VCLKCSR
+105 VCIKCSK
-112 LLINKEQ
+112 LLISKNA

-125 MSPDER
+125 MLPDER
-131 WSYVFGVASKV
+131 WSYVFGAASKI

-149 EEGCGC
+149 EDGCGC
-155 LMPKKIKK
+155 LMPKKIRK

-185 AKKMNMQLTP
+185 AKKMNMLLTP

-216 PTFSRPDWMICQV
+216 PAFSRPDWMICQV

-257 VNIVKANKTLQEK
+257 VNIIKANKTLQEK

-275 QASVWHMVLQYYCAT
+275 QANIISDWHTVLQYYCAT

-303 QRSGRKLKSIKERL
+303 QRSGRPLKSIKERL

-371 NRRFLMRLVRNG
+371 NRRVLMRLVRNG

-438 RMSMMCHIARIMRQ
+438 RMSMMCHIARIMYQ

-512 QDSLVGSYRLTR
+512 QDSLLGSYRLTR
-524 PNVSFTP
+524 PGVSFTP
-531 REAMNLL
+531 RDAMNLL
-538 MAYNGINEG
+538 MAYNGVNEG
-547 LFATQAERIT
+547 LFAGHAERIT

-628 AAFIDDL
+628 SDFIDNL

-643 KSSAYSVGISDLIAD
+643 KGSAYSVGISDLIAN
-658 RATNEQITQ
+658 RSTNEQIAQ
-667 SITAKKKEV
+667 SITSKKKEV

-686 FFENATGNTNEDEF
+686 IFENATGNTNEDEF

-717 IGLKSLSKDNRF
+717 IGLKSLDKDNRF
-729 VTMVKSG
+729 VTMVKAG

-824 VVVENDE
+824 IVVENDE

-839 WIDAHISSSSSVQRM
+839 WIDSHISSSHDGRVQRM

-914 LLVWNAELGEF
+914 LLVWNAELGQF

-945 RDLRSGVG
+945 RD
-953 IDEIQMTKYFPKS
+953 Y
-966 EFIYGSEVKT
+966 
-976 AIEMMNESMQDRKK
+976 
-990 IPSNWWDE
+990 
-998 NNNTA
+998 
-1003 FTLPFDSKAKLQR
+1003 R
-1016 AIVRS
+1016 A
-1021 KIDELSANGVYPPSG
+1021 E
-1036 SRQWGIVPETF
+1036 
-1047 ELNYENGTFIGLF
+1047 
-1060 IAEGN
+1060 EGN
-1065 INGANIYITNNDSKI
+1065 D
-1080 REFVKT
+1080 EFERGRH
-1086 WFAKYSIKCKE
+1086 A
-1097 DIRKNAANGTTSTV
+1097 G
-1111 VGTSCILAKFI
+1111 
-1122 TQLVGH
+1122 
-1128 GADSK
+1128 
-1133 HVPNE
+1133 
-1138 AYISNMEFVKGI
+1138 
-1150 ISGYISGDG
+1150 
-1159 HVSRNSIESS
+1159 NSIESHIPVESYIAGKEYIKGLIGSYFSKHAFVS
-1169 SCSQRLTED
+1169 SASSTIEFTFGEHRLVED
-1178 IAFLCSRIGV
+1178 FAFLCSRLGI
-1188 HARVFKSQLKRNNFG
+1188 HAEVSVVDDPGCAGWYSLL
-1203 TKNIKPSYRLSIRST
+1203 TIRGP
-1218 NGQLFAEQ
+1218 NVKQFAQQ
-1226 IDLLHDQ
+1226 ITFDDEEKDQ
-1233 KNDRLKSITWTSA
+1233 ILKSIQCTDDGQS
-1246 LNKVQQHNDVVL
+1246 VINDVVL
-1258 DAIVSIEYVDP
+1258 DAIVSIESVDP
-1269 ALHPKMYDLTIPTTL
+1269 VLHPKMYDLTIPTTL

-1322 RNNKGRVVQFSYGE
+1322 RNNKGRVIQFSYGE

-1344 ESQIIPLVNLGL
+1344 ESQIMPLVNLGL

-1379 TKGVISRMKKQKA
+1379 TKGVISRMKKQKV
-1392 ENDAKCKHWIDFM
+1392 ENDVKCKQWIDFM
-1405 IEQRENIIKCVFRN
+1405 IEQREKIIQRVFRS
-1419 KNTDRVFLPVA
+1419 KNNDRVFLPVA

-1453 PLEAFAMIEAAY
+1453 PLEAFTMIEAAY
-1465 KRLETMHYCAPT
+1465 KRLESMHYCAPT
-1477 QLFKVMFFYYLSPK
+1477 ELFKAMYFYYMSPK
-1491 DLLMVKRFNQKALT
+1491 DLLMVKRFNKKALS

-1512 LKYKNSLIAPGEMV
+1512 LKYKSSLIAPGEMV

-1547 YDTRVM
+1547 YDTRIM
-1553 LRIDGQI
+1553 LKINGQI
-1560 KVFQIG
+1560 KVCQIG

-1573 EKAERMEN
+1573 EKAERMED

-1588 GYINADEDVFIP
+1588 GYINADEAVFVP
-1600 SVDALGI
+1600 SVDAFGI

-1621 VNVDGTNTVLRVTTE
+1621 VNADGTNTVLRVTTE

-1650 SIDANNQLAA
+1650 SIDAKNQLAA

-1684 DSFDVSIILKK
+1684 DSTR
-1695 SEYSFGSEI
+1695 EYLVQH
-1704 MKALSYCHER
+1704 AER
-1714 NWWANHAN
+1714 
-1722 IDFVVPYARSDSL
+1722 Y
-1735 LEATNG
+1735 
-1741 KCRQGANT
+1741 
-1749 KQSFETGI
+1749 
-1757 VYLKH
+1757 
-1762 KGKQSRI
+1762 
-1769 PEKIPYDFEFGYLI
+1769 
-1783 GAYCAEGCITKT
+1783 
-1795 QISISNNDVKFF
+1795 SN
-1807 EPINALMLRWGI
+1807 L
-1819 TTKYYVVSNKNGQ
+1819 
-1832 EGWTSSDLRIYSKL
+1832 
-1846 LTEILNAL
+1846 
-1854 CGKGSDNKFIHSEL
+1854 
-1868 LNGNKEF
+1868 
-1875 MRGVLSGYFG
+1875 
-1885 GDGAIDKKTKYISAY
+1885 
-1900 SVSRKLLENLQI
+1900 
-1912 MLGFGFGI
+1912 
-1920 YSKITKPTK
+1920 
-1929 CETNNRGSKNI
+1929 KNI
-1940 LQGYTICIKSD
+1940 
-1951 GAVKFANE
+1951 
-1959 MRLFIDYKQA
+1959 
-1969 RLDEMAKASTKSSE
+1969 SE

-1991 VHNGKVQTNM
+1991 VNNGKVHTNM

-2048 VENGM
+2048 IENGM
-2053 GCYDTFH
+2053 ALFDTFH

-2092 SLTIC
+2092 SLTIY

-2119 QLSELVESVS
+2119 QLSELVESIS

-2153 YQRLLQECAGID
+2153 YQRMLNECAGMD
-2165 APEAEDD
+2165 APADEADPND
-2172 LAARSKW
+2172 SARSKW
-2179 IIRMVMS
+2179 IIRIVMS

-2270 LKNISKVTLRKLM
+2270 LKNIKKVTLRKLM

-2308 MDVLALDYIDVGRTI
+2308 MDALALDYIDVNRTI
-2323 SDDIQEIRS
+2323 SDDIQEIHS

-2341 ALLTEMTGVFE
+2341 ALLSEMTGVFE

-2371 ASAGMV
+2371 ASSHMV

-2436 QVMLDLPHMIAKME
+2436 QVMLDLPQMIAKME

-2456 QNDQAEIA
+2456 QNEQEEIA
-2464 EAMGAAAMDTSACA
+2464 EAMGSAAMDTSACA
-2478 FENLTIE
+2478 FEKLTIE

-2495 LGQGA
+2495 LGHGA